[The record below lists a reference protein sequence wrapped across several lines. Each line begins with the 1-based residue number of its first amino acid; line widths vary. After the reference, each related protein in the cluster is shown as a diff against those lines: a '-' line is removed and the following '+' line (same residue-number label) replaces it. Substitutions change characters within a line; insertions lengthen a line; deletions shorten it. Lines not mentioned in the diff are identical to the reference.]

1 MARGG
6 EGMSTS
12 IDQRIVEMQF
22 DNGQFERGA
31 KQSIETLD
39 KLDKSLDLR
48 ESAKNL
54 TALSD
59 AGKNFSLDGVSSGIE
74 VVQQKFTALEIMGIT
89 ALQRI
94 TNQAITTGENLV
106 KSLSLDQIGQGFG
119 KYEQKTTSVQTIVN
133 ATGESIDSVSE
144 KLAKLNWFT
153 DETSY
158 NFTDMIANIGKFTS
172 MGIDMDTSVTAMEGI
187 ANWAAISG
195 QGVNEASRAMY
206 NLSQAIGVGAV
217 KLMDW
222 KSIENANMATKE
234 FKETAIETAKALGEL
249 NAQGKTAKGTAVTV
263 ENFSSTL
270 SEAWFTSDVL
280 LKTLNK
286 YGEYADQVYTVATEK
301 GLTCA
306 QAMEQVNGETM
317 NLGERAFKAA
327 QEAKTFT
334 DAIESVKDAVSTGW
348 ANTFE
353 IIFGNYEEAKS
364 MWTDLAND
372 LYDIFAGGAEGRNN
386 FLEEVFGANTAS
398 IDEMAWSKLFQNG
411 IGGDAFREAVTQT
424 AKAHGIAI
432 DEMIVQE
439 GDFQSTLKKGWL
451 TIDLVKET
459 LAKYNGEVV
468 TSTESVNDKLA
479 EFNDLATKVIKG
491 NYGNGAA
498 RKKALEEAGYDY
510 AQIQGMV
517 NKVLAGTKLTVE
529 DLTEEQLKAVG
540 VTDEQ
545 SKALQELAKQ
555 AEETGTPLNELM
567 TELDRPSGRELMI
580 QSVSNALQ
588 MVKQQM
594 DIVKGSWDDVFPP
607 LTANRVYKLMQ
618 RIEKLSEKLVLS
630 DDNTDKLKQTLKGL
644 FSILGIVNDTV
655 TKLTKSGLKV
665 LNALI
670 GDVNLN
676 ILDYTSNIGD
686 HIIGLREWLNANT
699 KLNEVID
706 KGTGFLVNGITKV
719 KSFAAEH
726 QILQKSIN
734 AVRNILSLAVET
746 GKKWF
751 NSFKELPTVQNGFK
765 KLSEMFQ
772 EGLKTGKELIDEFS
786 PALEEFFEK
795 LTSTDGIT
803 FDDIIQLFENL
814 KISGGQALDTLNQ
827 KWEQFTGNL
836 IGFKTNIDNAIG
848 LVKNKF
854 EEAKKAADEFL
865 GGLFS
870 TANTK
875 ISKFG
880 LTKFIGIL
888 ISGGVLK
895 TLYDLSTVFGKVGK
909 ATDSI
914 KDTAVGVLKELKNVL
929 VAYQKQLMA
938 GSLLKIAGAVAI
950 LAGSLIALTFV
961 DQDKLL
967 KSAGILGSLSLG
979 LAALATGMA
988 LLEKHGK
995 LGDPKGLSV
1004 TVLALSASILLIVK
1018 AMKDLEGFDDKTLL
1032 DRMKALG
1039 GIAIGLLVF
1048 VAGMNAVNKYIGTGS
1063 PWTALQLVALALAL
1077 KVVLSALQD
1086 LEEYKIDTLIES
1098 VKKMTLLMGSVAIAA
1113 SLAGKG
1119 SFGGAVSI
1127 LAFAFALKYFISL
1140 FKEVAELDMSNIK
1153 DNLGSFIAV
1162 FGTFGAMM
1170 LASSKVGAN
1179 ASKGGAAI
1187 LMMSASLLIILEAF
1201 RQLSELNPE
1210 DVVIGTAFVAAVS
1223 GLFDAFM
1230 YFSKFAGDNILKAGG
1245 GIAAMS
1251 ASLLLIAGSVAILT
1265 ALDQSKLGNAL
1276 ACLIIIT
1283 GLLSGMMAVSQFAK
1297 GSEKVILSL
1306 GVVVAGLAAIMFA
1319 MSTMEADELTNATNA
1334 LSKLMVC
1341 FGVLVGMSGFTGK
1354 ANVALVAVT
1363 AAVVALGYLLYVMQ
1377 DKITNTEKLLPI
1389 AESLSLLL
1397 LAMSGAIVILSII
1410 PFAGALTAAANLAA
1424 FLAIMAGAMEGV
1436 GFVLQYVDEDGA
1448 NMDRFVNFMNHLG
1461 SAIGGFI
1468 GNFGAGLT
1476 DGFGRIGENLS
1487 AFAKNSTDFIDMLD
1501 KVDSSKIDGV
1511 KNLVDVVT
1519 TLGAAQIGNAL
1530 SGLNNQN
1537 GYEWFKDALNQIS
1550 LGFDALS
1557 TNMKSVSITDVNKVT
1572 KLTDAMDTVA
1582 EFATKIP
1589 ATGGT
1594 LQEFFGSKNLDSFGQ
1609 GLSSFGGYFAA
1620 YAESVAG
1627 IDTEVVTATSAAA
1640 KTITDFASAIN
1651 NSGGFLQSF
1660 TGEKKLDNFGSE
1672 LAVFGENFSTYANN
1686 VDGITEERLAGSSAA
1701 AQTIIEFS
1709 NALNKSGGFLQ
1720 SFTGEKKLDN
1730 FGSELAV
1737 FGDNFA
1743 AYASSVDGITE
1754 EKLAASSAAADT
1766 IIQLSKAIPNSGGLA
1781 SLFSGDNN
1789 IGTFGKNLADFGA
1802 NFKTYYNNICNMD
1815 PKKLMFAIN
1824 GIKGLVG
1831 IVDLLD
1837 GKNVSKLWTMGQAM
1851 QDLFSVDDS
1860 MYNNLELLYSNMQKT
1875 GETMIDR
1882 LMLGITNKAP
1892 NVTLTAQQTITN
1904 IIGDMATQIGT
1915 DQTVVIQAFEG
1926 MLDAAIEYLNSRK
1939 EDFGKYIS
1947 SVCDEMI
1954 TAMSNRY
1961 DDFANAG
1968 SYAIAG
1974 FIKGMKDAKTDAITA
1989 ASNIAL
1995 EVYRAACNA
2004 LDVHSPSKKFA
2015 WIGMQTDKGLAEG
2028 MLKYGR
2034 VAKEAAKRTA
2044 SETVNAAQNSIYGIR
2059 GMFDGIDLTPI
2070 IRPIVDL
2077 DAVKNGVAQ
2086 LNGMTTGMNTGL
2098 RLDTAYAYVSSAAA
2112 SMDAKKANENQNGL
2126 EKVANELKAL
2136 RDNPPVT
2143 MNNKFDITNPDPEA
2157 VANKAVSK
2165 IVRQIGRDTSRG

>member
-1 MARGG
+1 
-6 EGMSTS
+6 MSTS

-22 DNGQFERGA
+22 DNNQFERGA

-59 AGKNFSLDGVSSGIE
+59 AGKNFNMDGVASGIE
-74 VVQQKFTALEIMGIT
+74 IVQQKFSALEIMGIT

-106 KSLSLDQIGQGFG
+106 KSLSLDQIGEGFG

-158 NFTDMIANIGKFTS
+158 NFTDMIGNIGKFTS
-172 MGIDMDTSVTAMEGI
+172 MGIDLNTSVTAMEGI

-195 QGVNEASRAMY
+195 QGMNEASRAMY

-249 NAQGKTAKGTAVTV
+249 NAQGETAKGTAVTV

-270 SEAWFTSDVL
+270 SDAWFTSDVL

-286 YGEYADQVYTVATEK
+286 YGEYADEVYTVATEK

-334 DAIESVKDAVSTGW
+334 DAINSVKDAVSTGW

-353 IIFGNYEEAKS
+353 IIFGNYEEAKR

-372 LYDIFAGGAEGRNN
+372 LYDIFAGGTDDRNN
-386 FLEEVFGANTAS
+386 FLEQVFSANNAS
-398 IDEMAWSKLFQNG
+398 IDENAWSKLFQNG
-411 IGGDAFREAVTQT
+411 IGGDAFKNAVSET
-424 AKAHGIAI
+424 AKAHGVAI
-432 DEMIVQE
+432 DEMIAQE
-439 GDFQSTLKKGWL
+439 GDFQATLKKGWL
-451 TIDLVKET
+451 TVDLVKET

-468 TSTESVNDKLA
+468 TSTENVNDKLA

-491 NYGNGAA
+491 SYGNGAA

-517 NKVLAGTKLTVE
+517 NKVLAGTQLTVE

-540 VTDEQ
+540 ATDEQ
-545 SKALQELAKQ
+545 AKALQELAKQ
-555 AEETGTPLNELM
+555 AEETGTPLNDLLEELN
-567 TELDRPSGRELMI
+567 RPTGRDLMI
-580 QSVSNALQ
+580 QSAANALQ

-607 LTANRVYKLMQ
+607 VTAEQVYKLMQ
-618 RIEKLSEKLVLS
+618 RIEKLSEKFVLS
-630 DDNTDKLKQTLKGL
+630 DDNADKLSRTLKGL
-644 FSILGIVNDTV
+644 FSILGIVKDGV

-686 HIIGLREWLNANT
+686 HIVGLREWLNTNT
-699 KLNEVID
+699 KLNAVID
-706 KGTGFLVNGITKV
+706 KGTSFLVNGITKV
-719 KSFAAEH
+719 KSFTAEH

-734 AVRNILSLAVET
+734 AVRNILTLAIQT

-751 NSFKELPTVQNGFK
+751 ESFKELPTVQNGFK

-786 PALEEFFEK
+786 PALEDFFEK

-803 FDDIIQLFENL
+803 FDDIVQLFENL

-836 IGFKTNIDNAIG
+836 TGFKTNIDNTIG
-848 LVKNKF
+848 LIRNKF
-854 EEAKKAADEFL
+854 EDAKKAADEFL

-875 ISKFG
+875 LSKFG

-888 ISGGVLK
+888 VSGGVLK

-914 KDTAVGVLKELKNVL
+914 KDTAVGVLREFKNVL
-929 VAYQKQLMA
+929 VAYQKQIMA
-938 GSLLKIAGAVAI
+938 GNLLKIAGAIAI
-950 LAGSLIALTFV
+950 LTGSLIALTFV
-961 DQDKLL
+961 DQNKLFTSI
-967 KSAGILGSLSLG
+967 SALSSLALGLTALIATMGILEK
-979 LAALATGMA
+979 TGRIA
-988 LLEKHGK
+988 N
-995 LGDPKGLSV
+995 PKGFGL
-1004 TVLALSASILLIVK
+1004 TVVALSASVLMIVK
-1018 AMKDLEGFDDKTLL
+1018 ALKDLEDLEGETLL
-1032 DRMKALG
+1032 KRLSVLGAISGALVAFMAG
-1039 GIAIGLLVF
+1039 LNSINKFIG
-1048 VAGMNAVNKYIGTGS
+1048 AGSIG
-1063 PWTALQLVALALAL
+1063 TALQLIATALAL
-1077 KVVLSALQD
+1077 KIVLSSLND
-1086 LEEYKIDTLIES
+1086 LEKYNIDALTNSIKKIA
-1098 VKKMTLLMGSVAIAA
+1098 LLMGTLAITA

-1119 SFGGAVSI
+1119 TTGGALSI
-1127 LAFAFALKYFISL
+1127 LALAFGLKYFISL
-1140 FKEVAELDMSNIK
+1140 FEEIAALDLTNIK
-1153 DNLGSFIAV
+1153 ENLSSFAIV
-1162 FGTFGAMM
+1162 FGTFAGLMA
-1170 LASSKVGAN
+1170 ASGKVGPN

-1230 YFSKFAGDNILKAGG
+1230 YFSKFAGDNMLKAGV

-1251 ASLLLIAGSVAILT
+1251 ASLLLVAGSVAILT

-1276 ACLIIIT
+1276 ACLTVIT
-1283 GLLSGMMAVSQFAK
+1283 GLLSGLMAVSQFAK
-1297 GSEKVILSL
+1297 GSEKVILSI
-1306 GVVVAGLAAIMFA
+1306 GVVVAGIAAVMFA
-1319 MSTMEADELTNATNA
+1319 MSLMDSEELDNATNA

-1341 FGVLVGMSGFTGK
+1341 FGIVMGMSQFAGK
-1354 ANVALVAVT
+1354 SKVGLVLII
-1363 AAVVALGYLLYVMQ
+1363 AAVAALGYLLYAMQ
-1377 DKITNTEKLLPI
+1377 DKIKNTSRLVPI

-1397 LAMSGAIVILSII
+1397 LAMSGAMAILNNI
-1410 PFAGALTAAANLAA
+1410 PFTGALNTAANLTA
-1424 FLAIMAGAMEGV
+1424 FMTVMAGAMEGI
-1436 GFVLQYVDEDGA
+1436 GFVLKYVDEDGA
-1448 NMDRFVNFMNHLG
+1448 NMDRFVNFMEDLG

-1487 AFAKNSTDFIDMLD
+1487 AFAKNATDFIDMLD

-1519 TLGAAQIGNAL
+1519 TLGTAQIGNAL
-1530 SGLNNQN
+1530 SGLYNQN

-1609 GLSSFGGYFAA
+1609 GLASFGGYFAT

-1640 KTITDFASAIN
+1640 KTITDFADAIN
-1651 NSGGFLQSF
+1651 RSGGFLQSLV
-1660 TGEKKLDNFGSE
+1660 GNQNLDTFGSQ
-1672 LAVFGENFSTYANN
+1672 LAVFGQNFAQYASY
-1686 VDGITEERLAGSSAA
+1686 VEGITEDRLAGSSAA
-1701 AQTIIEFS
+1701 ANTIIELS
-1709 NALNKSGGFLQ
+1709 N
-1720 SFTGEKKLDN
+1720 
-1730 FGSELAV
+1730 
-1737 FGDNFA
+1737 
-1743 AYASSVDGITE
+1743 
-1754 EKLAASSAAADT
+1754 
-1766 IIQLSKAIPNSGGLA
+1766 AIPNSGGLV

-1789 IGTFGKNLADFGA
+1789 IETFGKNLADFGA

-1824 GIKGLVG
+1824 GIKGLVD

-1837 GKNVSKLWTMGQAM
+1837 GKNVSQLWTMGQAM
-1851 QDLFSVDDS
+1851 QDLFSVDEG

-1968 SYAIAG
+1968 SYVIAG
-1974 FIKGMKDAKTDAITA
+1974 FVKGMKDAKTDAITA

-1995 EVYRAACNA
+1995 DAYRAACDT
-2004 LDVHSPSKKFA
+2004 LDIHSPSKKFA
-2015 WIGMQTDKGLAEG
+2015 WIGMQTDMGLAQG

-2059 GMFDGIDLTPI
+2059 GLFDGIDLTPV

>member
-59 AGKNFSLDGVSSGIE
+59 AGKNFSLDGVASGIE

-172 MGIDMDTSVTAMEGI
+172 MGIDLDTSVTAMEGI

-222 KSIENANMATKE
+222 KSVENANMATKE

-249 NAQGKTAKGTAVTV
+249 NAQGKTANGTAVTV
-263 ENFSSTL
+263 ENFASTL

-334 DAIESVKDAVSTGW
+334 DAINSVKDAVSTGW

-353 IIFGNYEEAKS
+353 IIFGNYEEAKN

-372 LYDIFAGGAEGRNN
+372 LYDIFAGGAEDRNN
-386 FLEEVFGANTAS
+386 FLEEVFAANTAS
-398 IDEMAWSKLFQNG
+398 IDG
-411 IGGDAFREAVTQT
+411 
-424 AKAHGIAI
+424 
-432 DEMIVQE
+432 
-439 GDFQSTLKKGWL
+439 
-451 TIDLVKET
+451 
-459 LAKYNGEVV
+459 
-468 TSTESVNDKLA
+468 
-479 EFNDLATKVIKG
+479 
-491 NYGNGAA
+491 
-498 RKKALEEAGYDY
+498 
-510 AQIQGMV
+510 
-517 NKVLAGTKLTVE
+517 
-529 DLTEEQLKAVG
+529 
-540 VTDEQ
+540 
-545 SKALQELAKQ
+545 
-555 AEETGTPLNELM
+555 
-567 TELDRPSGRELMI
+567 LDRPSGRELMI
-580 QSVSNALQ
+580 QSVANALQ

-607 LTANRVYKLMQ
+607 VTANQVYKFLQ

-630 DDNTDKLKQTLKGL
+630 DDNADKLKRTLKGL
-644 FSILGIVNDTV
+644 FSILGIVKDAV

-665 LNALI
+665 LNTLI
-670 GDVNLN
+670 GDMNLN

-686 HIIGLREWLNANT
+686 YIVGLREWLNTNT
-699 KLNEVID
+699 KLNAVIG
-706 KGTGFLVNGITKV
+706 KGTDFLVNGIIKNGL
-719 KSFAAEH
+719 SG
-726 QILQKSIN
+726 ILNVLNKLGDSAGNFGAIFSGVGS
-734 AVRNILSLAVET
+734 AI
-746 GKKWF
+746 G
-751 NSFKELPTVQNGFK
+751 TVIDNVWK
-765 KLSEMFQ
+765 
-772 EGLKTGKELIDEFS
+772 GLKTVFSWFTENISLKGVLGVITAILGVLTGKELYGAASGIQEFVS
-786 PALEEFFEK
+786 KIFSKTGLEEEK
-795 LTSTDGIT
+795 ANIIDKITNLFDSLHNALQSFTSGIRVTSLFAIAVAIGILAAAMNSMSNLRFPDILKSLT
-803 FDDIIQLFENL
+803 
-814 KISGGQALDTLNQ
+814 
-827 KWEQFTGNL
+827 
-836 IGFKTNIDNAIG
+836 AIG
-848 LVKNKF
+848 LMLGMLTITLDSMSKSLNKTGSKGLIKAGVSLLLVA
-854 EEAKKAADEFL
+854 EAINILAKAMGNIGELSINDIGKGL
-865 GGLFS
+865 IGIGGGLIELC
-870 TANTK
+870 AALKVLNGTK
-875 ISKFG
+875 ISFR
-880 LTKFIGIL
+880 T
-888 ISGGVLK
+888 S
-895 TLYDLSTVFGKVGK
+895 LSML
-909 ATDSI
+909 ALAESC
-914 KDTAVGVLKELKNVL
+914 N
-929 VAYQKQLMA
+929 
-938 GSLLKIAGAVAI
+938 I
-950 LAGSLIALTFV
+950 LANAL
-961 DQDKLL
+961 DKFSNMQWDEI
-967 KSAGILGSLSLG
+967 KRG
-979 LAALATGMA
+979 LVGMGGA
-988 LLEKHGK
+988 LLE
-995 LGDPKGLSV
+995 V
-1004 TVLALSASILLIVK
+1004 
-1018 AMKDLEGFDDKTLL
+1018 
-1032 DRMKALG
+1032 G
-1039 GIAIGLLVF
+1039 GI
-1048 VAGMNAVNKYIGTGS
+1048 
-1063 PWTALQLVALALAL
+1063 
-1077 KVVLSALQD
+1077 
-1086 LEEYKIDTLIES
+1086 
-1098 VKKMTLLMGSVAIAA
+1098 
-1113 SLAGKG
+1113 
-1119 SFGGAVSI
+1119 
-1127 LAFAFALKYFISL
+1127 
-1140 FKEVAELDMSNIK
+1140 
-1153 DNLGSFIAV
+1153 
-1162 FGTFGAMM
+1162 
-1170 LASSKVGAN
+1170 
-1179 ASKGGAAI
+1179 
-1187 LMMSASLLIILEAF
+1187 
-1201 RQLSELNPE
+1201 
-1210 DVVIGTAFVAAVS
+1210 S
-1223 GLFDAFM
+1223 G
-1230 YFSKFAGDNILKAGG
+1230 
-1245 GIAAMS
+1245 
-1251 ASLLLIAGSVAILT
+1251 
-1265 ALDQSKLGNAL
+1265 
-1276 ACLIIIT
+1276 
-1283 GLLSGMMAVSQFAK
+1283 
-1297 GSEKVILSL
+1297 
-1306 GVVVAGLAAIMFA
+1306 
-1319 MSTMEADELTNATNA
+1319 
-1334 LSKLMVC
+1334 
-1341 FGVLVGMSGFTGK
+1341 
-1354 ANVALVAVT
+1354 
-1363 AAVVALGYLLYVMQ
+1363 ALGYLA
-1377 DKITNTEKLLPI
+1377 NFAGLLG
-1389 AESLSLLL
+1389 SGSLLL
-1397 LAMSGAIVILSII
+1397 AIQGLNDLADAFYKFGTMSWDEISRGLDSMG
-1410 PFAGALTAAANLAA
+1410 GALSEVSLGALANTFSIFGASAIQKMAVPLGELADSVKKWENVT
-1424 FLAIMAGAMEGV
+1424 LP
-1436 GFVLQYVDEDGA
+1436 DG
-1448 NMDRFVNFMNHLG
+1448 MNLKLG
-1461 SAIGGFI
+1461 SLANGVNSFMFSGMGGEAIGVVAPG
-1468 GNFGAGLT
+1468 
-1476 DGFGRIGENLS
+1476 IGELADSVKKWKDVSVPQEIGTKLGSLANGV
-1487 AFAKNSTDFIDMLD
+1487 NSFMF
-1501 KVDSSKIDGV
+1501 
-1511 KNLVDVVT
+1511 
-1519 TLGAAQIGNAL
+1519 
-1530 SGLNNQN
+1530 SGL
-1537 GYEWFKDALNQIS
+1537 G
-1550 LGFDALS
+1550 
-1557 TNMKSVSITDVNKVT
+1557 
-1572 KLTDAMDTVA
+1572 
-1582 EFATKIP
+1582 
-1589 ATGGT
+1589 
-1594 LQEFFGSKNLDSFGQ
+1594 
-1609 GLSSFGGYFAA
+1609 
-1620 YAESVAG
+1620 
-1627 IDTEVVTATSAAA
+1627 
-1640 KTITDFASAIN
+1640 ASAIN
-1651 NSGGFLQSF
+1651 VMASSVGVLADSIKKWEDVTVPDNMGTKLTSFASGVNSF
-1660 TGEKKLDNFGSE
+1660 TFSGLGSSAINTVAESIGVLADSVQKWSGVNVPSDIGEQLGNLSNGINSFSFSFLGAWSIETLNESFGG
-1672 LAVFGENFSTYANN
+1672 LAECVKQWNGVSIPEGLGADLTDLANGIKSFDDTDSFATNLKTFGENFKKYYDSIS
-1686 VDGITEERLAGSSAA
+1686 V
-1701 AQTIIEFS
+1701 IEP
-1709 NALNKSGGFLQ
+1709 
-1720 SFTGEKKLDN
+1720 
-1730 FGSELAV
+1730 
-1737 FGDNFA
+1737 
-1743 AYASSVDGITE
+1743 
-1754 EKLAASSAAADT
+1754 EKLMNAT
-1766 IIQLSKAIPNSGGLA
+1766 NGL
-1781 SLFSGDNN
+1781 
-1789 IGTFGKNLADFGA
+1789 K
-1802 NFKTYYNNICNMD
+1802 
-1815 PKKLMFAIN
+1815 
-1824 GIKGLVG
+1824 G
-1831 IVDLLD
+1831 IVDVVDLLE
-1837 GKNVSKLWTMGQAM
+1837 GKDPGKLWTMGQAM

-1892 NVTLTAQQTITN
+1892 NVILTAQQTITN

-1974 FIKGMKDAKTDAITA
+1974 FVKGMKDAKMDAITA

-1995 EVYRAACNA
+1995 EAYRAACDT

>member
-59 AGKNFSLDGVSSGIE
+59 AGKNFSLDGVANGIE

-172 MGIDMDTSVTAMEGI
+172 MGIDLDTSVTAMEGI

-222 KSIENANMATKE
+222 KSVENANMATKE

-249 NAQGKTAKGTAVTV
+249 NAQGKTANGTAVTV
-263 ENFSSTL
+263 ENFASTL

-286 YGEYADQVYTVATEK
+286 YGEYADQVYTIATEK

-334 DAIESVKDAVSTGW
+334 DAINSVKDAVSTGW

-353 IIFGNYEEAKS
+353 IIFGNYEEAKN

-372 LYDIFAGGAEGRNN
+372 LYDIFAGGAEDRNN
-386 FLEEVFGANTAS
+386 FLEEVFAANTAS
-398 IDEMAWSKLFQNG
+398 IDETAWSKLFQNG

-424 AKAHGIAI
+424 AKAHGVAI
-432 DEMIVQE
+432 DEMIAQE
-439 GDFQSTLKKGWL
+439 GDFQATLKKGWL
-451 TIDLVKET
+451 TVDLVKET

-567 TELDRPSGRELMI
+567 AELDRPSGRELMI
-580 QSVSNALQ
+580 QSAANALQ

-594 DIVKGSWDDVFPP
+594 EIVKGSWDDVFPP
-607 LTANRVYKLMQ
+607 LTANQVYKLMQ

-630 DDNTDKLKQTLKGL
+630 DDNADKLKRTLKGL
-644 FSILGIVNDTV
+644 FSVLGIVKDAVN
-655 TKLTKSGLKV
+655 KLTKSGLKV

-676 ILDYTSNIGD
+676 ILDYTSNIGN
-686 HIIGLREWLNANT
+686 HIVGLREWLNTNT
-699 KLNEVID
+699 KLNAVID

-726 QILQKSIN
+726 QVLQKSIN
-734 AVRNILSLAVET
+734 AVRNILRLAVET

-751 NSFKELPTVQNGFK
+751 NGFKELPTVQNGFK
-765 KLSEMFQ
+765 KLSEIFQ
-772 EGLKTGKELIDEFS
+772 EGLKTGKKLIDEFA

-836 IGFKTNIDNAIG
+836 TGFKTNIDNTIG

-880 LTKFIGIL
+880 LTNFIGIL
-888 ISGGVLK
+888 VSGGVLK
-895 TLYDLSTVFGKVGK
+895 TLYDLSIVFGKVGK
-909 ATDSI
+909 ATDSV
-914 KDTAVGVLKELKNVL
+914 KDTAVVVLREFKNVL
-929 VAYQKQLMA
+929 VAYQKQIMA
-938 GSLLKIAGAVAI
+938 GNLLKIAGAIAI

-961 DQDKLL
+961 DQNKLL
-967 KSAGILGSLSLG
+967 TSVSALSSLALGLTALIATMGILEK
-979 LAALATGMA
+979 TGRIA
-988 LLEKHGK
+988 N
-995 LGDPKGLSV
+995 PKGFGL
-1004 TVLALSASILLIVK
+1004 TVVALSASVLMIVK
-1018 AMKDLEGFDDKTLL
+1018 ALKDLEDLEGENLL
-1032 DRMKALG
+1032 KRISVLGAISGALVAFMAG
-1039 GIAIGLLVF
+1039 LNSINKFIG
-1048 VAGMNAVNKYIGTGS
+1048 AGSTG
-1063 PWTALQLVALALAL
+1063 TALQLIATALAL
-1077 KVVLSALQD
+1077 KIVLSSLNGLEKYNIDD
-1086 LEEYKIDTLIES
+1086 LTNSIKKIA
-1098 VKKMTLLMGSVAIAA
+1098 LLMGTLAITA

-1119 SFGGAVSI
+1119 SVGGALSI
-1127 LAFAFALKYFISL
+1127 LALSFGLKYFISL
-1140 FKEVAELDMSNIK
+1140 FEEIAALDLTSIKE
-1153 DNLGSFIAV
+1153 NLSSFVIV
-1162 FGTFGAMM
+1162 FGTFAGLMA
-1170 LASSKVGAN
+1170 ASGKVGPN

-1187 LMMSASLLIILEAF
+1187 LMMSASLLVILEAF

-1230 YFSKFAGDNILKAGG
+1230 YFSKFAGDNMLKAGG

-1251 ASLLLIAGSVAILT
+1251 ASLLLVAGSVAILT

-1276 ACLIIIT
+1276 ACLTVIT

-1297 GSEKVILSL
+1297 GSEKVILSI
-1306 GVVVAGLAAIMFA
+1306 GVVVAGIAAVMFA
-1319 MSTMEADELTNATNA
+1319 MSLMDSEELDNATNA

-1341 FGVLVGMSGFTGK
+1341 LGIVMGMSQFAGK
-1354 ANVALVAVT
+1354 SKAGLVLIT
-1363 AAVVALGYLLYVMQ
+1363 AAVAALGYLLYVMQ
-1377 DKITNTEKLLPI
+1377 DKIKNTSRLLPI

-1397 LAMSGAIVILSII
+1397 LAMSGAMVILNNI
-1410 PFAGALTAAANLAA
+1410 PFTGALNAAANMTA
-1424 FLAIMAGAMEGV
+1424 FMTVMAGAMEGI

-1448 NMDRFVNFMNHLG
+1448 NMDRFVNFMDHLG

-1468 GNFGAGLT
+1468 GNFSAGLT

-1487 AFAKNSTDFIDMLD
+1487 AFAKNSADFIDMLD

-1511 KNLVDVVT
+1511 KNLVDLVT

-1589 ATGGT
+1589 ATGGM

-1609 GLSSFGGYFAA
+1609 GLACFGGYFAT

-1627 IDTEVVTATSAAA
+1627 IDTEAVTATSAAA
-1640 KTITDFASAIN
+1640 KTITDFADAIN
-1651 NSGGFLQSF
+1651 RSGGFLQSLV
-1660 TGEKKLDNFGSE
+1660 GNQNLDTFGSQ
-1672 LAVFGENFSTYANN
+1672 LAVFGENFAQYASYIE
-1686 VDGITEERLAGSSAA
+1686 GITEDRLAGSSAA
-1701 AQTIIEFS
+1701 ANTIIELS
-1709 NALNKSGGFLQ
+1709 N
-1720 SFTGEKKLDN
+1720 
-1730 FGSELAV
+1730 
-1737 FGDNFA
+1737 
-1743 AYASSVDGITE
+1743 
-1754 EKLAASSAAADT
+1754 
-1766 IIQLSKAIPNSGGLA
+1766 AIPNSGGLV

-1789 IGTFGKNLADFGA
+1789 IGTFGKDLADFGA

-1815 PKKLMFAIN
+1815 PKKLMFATN
-1824 GIKGLVG
+1824 GIKGLVD

-1837 GKNVSKLWTMGQAM
+1837 GKNVSQLWTMGQAM

-1892 NVTLTAQQTITN
+1892 NVALTAQQTITN
-1904 IIGDMATQIGT
+1904 IIGDMATQIDT
-1915 DQTVVIQAFEG
+1915 DQTVVIQAFER
-1926 MLDAAIEYLNSRK
+1926 MLDAVIEYLNSCK
-1939 EDFGKYIS
+1939 EDFGKYIN
-1947 SVCDEMI
+1947 SVCDDMI
-1954 TAMSNRY
+1954 AAMSDRY
-1961 DDFANAG
+1961 VDFRDAG

-1989 ASNIAL
+1989 ASNIVL
-1995 EVYRAACNA
+1995 EAYRAACNA

-2126 EKVANELKAL
+2126 EKVVNELKAL

>member
-59 AGKNFSLDGVSSGIE
+59 AGKNFSLDGVASGIE

-334 DAIESVKDAVSTGW
+334 DAINSVKDAVSTGW

-372 LYDIFAGGAEGRNN
+372 LYDIFAGGAEDRNN
-386 FLEEVFGANTAS
+386 FLEEVFAANTAS
-398 IDEMAWSKLFQNG
+398 IDETAWSKLFQNG

-424 AKAHGIAI
+424 AKAHGVAI
-432 DEMIVQE
+432 DEMIAQE

-451 TIDLVKET
+451 TVDLVKET

-567 TELDRPSGRELMI
+567 AELDRPSGRELMI
-580 QSVSNALQ
+580 QSAANALQ

-607 LTANRVYKLMQ
+607 VTADQVYELMR

-630 DDNTDKLKQTLKGL
+630 DDDADKLKRTLKGL
-644 FSILGIVNDTV
+644 FSVLGIVKDAV

-686 HIIGLREWLNANT
+686 HIVGLREWLNTNT
-699 KLNEVID
+699 KLNAVID

-726 QILQKSIN
+726 QVLQKSIN

-836 IGFKTNIDNAIG
+836 TGFKTNIDNAIG

-854 EEAKKAADEFL
+854 EDAKKAADEFL

-888 ISGGVLK
+888 VSGGVLK
-895 TLYDLSTVFGKVGK
+895 TLYDLSIVFGKVGK
-909 ATDSI
+909 ATDSV
-914 KDTAVGVLKELKNVL
+914 KDTAVVVLREFKNVL
-929 VAYQKQLMA
+929 VAYQKQIMA
-938 GSLLKIAGAVAI
+938 GNLLKIAGAIAI

-961 DQDKLL
+961 DQNKLL
-967 KSAGILGSLSLG
+967 TSVSALSSLALGLTALIATMGILEK
-979 LAALATGMA
+979 TGRIA
-988 LLEKHGK
+988 N
-995 LGDPKGLSV
+995 PKGFGL
-1004 TVLALSASILLIVK
+1004 TVVALSASVLMIVK
-1018 AMKDLEGFDDKTLL
+1018 ALKDLEGLEGETLL
-1032 DRMKALG
+1032 KRLSVLGAISGALVAFMAG
-1039 GIAIGLLVF
+1039 LNSINKFIG
-1048 VAGMNAVNKYIGTGS
+1048 AGSTG
-1063 PWTALQLVALALAL
+1063 TALQLIATALAL
-1077 KVVLSALQD
+1077 KIVLSSLNGLEKYNIDD
-1086 LEEYKIDTLIES
+1086 LTNSIKKIA
-1098 VKKMTLLMGSVAIAA
+1098 LLMGTLAITA

-1119 SFGGAVSI
+1119 SVGGALSI
-1127 LAFAFALKYFISL
+1127 LALSFGLKYFISL
-1140 FKEVAELDMSNIK
+1140 FEEIAALDLTNIK
-1153 DNLGSFIAV
+1153 ENLSSFVIV
-1162 FGTFGAMM
+1162 FGTFAGLMA
-1170 LASSKVGAN
+1170 ASGKVGPN

-1230 YFSKFAGDNILKAGG
+1230 YFSKFAGDNMLKAGG

-1276 ACLIIIT
+1276 ACLTVIT

-1297 GSEKVILSL
+1297 GSEKVILSI
-1306 GVVVAGLAAIMFA
+1306 GVVVAGIAAVMFA
-1319 MSTMEADELTNATNA
+1319 MSLMDSEELDNATNA

-1341 FGVLVGMSGFTGK
+1341 LGIVMGMSQFAGK
-1354 ANVALVAVT
+1354 SKAGLVLIT
-1363 AAVVALGYLLYVMQ
+1363 AAVAALGYLLYVMQ
-1377 DKITNTEKLLPI
+1377 DKIKNTSRLLPI
-1389 AESLSLLL
+1389 AEGLSLLL
-1397 LAMSGAIVILSII
+1397 LAMSGAMVILNNI
-1410 PFAGALTAAANLAA
+1410 PFTGALNAAANLTA
-1424 FLAIMAGAMEGV
+1424 FMTVMAGAMEGI

-1448 NMDRFVNFMNHLG
+1448 NMDRFVIFMDHLG

-1487 AFAKNSTDFIDMLD
+1487 AFAKNSMDFIDMLD

-1511 KNLVDVVT
+1511 KNLIDVVT

-1589 ATGGT
+1589 ATGGM

-1609 GLSSFGGYFAA
+1609 GLASFGGYFAT

-1640 KTITDFASAIN
+1640 KTITDFADAIN
-1651 NSGGFLQSF
+1651 RSGGFLQSLV
-1660 TGEKKLDNFGSE
+1660 GNQNLDTFGSQ
-1672 LAVFGENFSTYANN
+1672 LAIFGKNFAQYASYIE
-1686 VDGITEERLAGSSAA
+1686 GITEDRLAGSSAA
-1701 AQTIIEFS
+1701 ANTIIELS
-1709 NALNKSGGFLQ
+1709 N
-1720 SFTGEKKLDN
+1720 
-1730 FGSELAV
+1730 
-1737 FGDNFA
+1737 
-1743 AYASSVDGITE
+1743 
-1754 EKLAASSAAADT
+1754 
-1766 IIQLSKAIPNSGGLA
+1766 AIPNSGGLVT
-1781 SLFSGDNN
+1781 LFSGDNN

-1802 NFKTYYNNICNMD
+1802 NFKIYYDNICNMD

-1837 GKNVSKLWTMGQAM
+1837 GKNVSQLWTMGKTK
-1851 QDLFSVDDS
+1851 QDLFSVNDS

-1882 LMLGITNKAP
+1882 LMQGITNKAP
-1892 NVTLTAQQTITN
+1892 NVTLIAQQTITN
-1904 IIGDMATQIGT
+1904 IIGDMATRIGT
-1915 DQTVVIQAFEG
+1915 DQTVVIQAFER
-1926 MLDAAIEYLNSRK
+1926 MLNAAIEYLNSRK

-1968 SYAIAG
+1968 SYVIAG
-1974 FIKGMKDAKTDAITA
+1974 FVKGMKDAKMDAITA

-1995 EVYRAACNA
+1995 EAYRASCNA

-2059 GMFDGIDLTPI
+2059 GMFDRIDLTPI

>member
-1 MARGG
+1 
-6 EGMSTS
+6 MSTS

-22 DNGQFERGA
+22 DNNQFERGA

-59 AGKNFSLDGVSSGIE
+59 AGKNFNMDGVASGIE
-74 VVQQKFTALEIMGIT
+74 IVQQKFSALEIMGIT

-106 KSLSLDQIGQGFG
+106 KSLSLDQIGEGFG

-158 NFTDMIANIGKFTS
+158 NFTDMIGNIGKFTS
-172 MGIDMDTSVTAMEGI
+172 MGIDLNTSVTAMEGI

-249 NAQGKTAKGTAVTV
+249 NAQGETAKGTAVTV

-270 SEAWFTSDVL
+270 SDAWFTSDVL

-286 YGEYADQVYTVATEK
+286 YGEYADEVYTVATEK

-334 DAIESVKDAVSTGW
+334 DAINSVKDAVSTGW

-353 IIFGNYEEAKS
+353 IIFGNYEEAKR

-372 LYDIFAGGAEGRNN
+372 LYDIFAGGTDDRNN
-386 FLEEVFGANTAS
+386 FLEQVFGANNAS
-398 IDEMAWSKLFQNG
+398 IDETAWSKLFQNG
-411 IGGDAFREAVTQT
+411 IGGDAFKNAVSET
-424 AKAHGIAI
+424 AKAHGVAI
-432 DEMIVQE
+432 DEMITQE
-439 GDFQSTLKKGWL
+439 GDFQATLKKGWL
-451 TIDLVKET
+451 TVDLVKET

-468 TSTESVNDKLA
+468 TSTENVNDKLA

-491 NYGNGAA
+491 SYGNGAA

-517 NKVLAGTKLTVE
+517 NKVLAGTQLTVE

-540 VTDEQ
+540 ATDEQ
-545 SKALQELAKQ
+545 TKALQELAKQ
-555 AEETGTPLNELM
+555 AEETGTPLNDLLEELN
-567 TELDRPSGRELMI
+567 RPTGRDLMI
-580 QSVSNALQ
+580 QSAANALQ

-607 LTANRVYKLMQ
+607 VTAEQFYKLMQ

-630 DDNTDKLKQTLKGL
+630 DDNADKLKRTLKGL
-644 FSILGIVNDTV
+644 FSVLGIVKDAV

-686 HIIGLREWLNANT
+686 HIVGLREWLNTNT
-699 KLNEVID
+699 KLNAVID
-706 KGTGFLVNGITKV
+706 KGTSFLVNGITKV
-719 KSFAAEH
+719 KSFGAEH

-734 AVRNILSLAVET
+734 AVRNILTLAIQT

-751 NSFKELPTVQNGFK
+751 ESFKELPTVQNGFK

-786 PALEEFFEK
+786 PVLEDFFEK

-803 FDDIIQLFENL
+803 FDDIVQLFENL
-814 KISGGQALDTLNQ
+814 KISGGQAFDTLNQ

-836 IGFKTNIDNAIG
+836 TGFKTNIDNTIG
-848 LVKNKF
+848 LVRNKF
-854 EEAKKAADEFL
+854 EDAKKAADEFL

-888 ISGGVLK
+888 VSGGVLK

-950 LAGSLIALTFV
+950 LAGSLIALTLV
-961 DQDKLL
+961 ADQDKLL

-979 LAALATGMA
+979 LAALATSMA

-1039 GIAIGLLVF
+1039 GIAVGLLVF

-1086 LEEYKIDTLIES
+1086 LEEYKINTLIES

-1119 SFGGAVSI
+1119 SFGGAASI
-1127 LAFAFALKYFISL
+1127 FAFAFALKYFISL
-1140 FKEVAELDMSNIK
+1140 FKEVAELDMSNIQ
-1153 DNLGSFIAV
+1153 DNLGSFITV

-1170 LASSKVGAN
+1170 LASSKVGEN

-1230 YFSKFAGDNILKAGG
+1230 YFSKFAGDNVLKAGG
-1245 GIAAMS
+1245 SIAAMS
-1251 ASLLLIAGSVAILT
+1251 ASLLLIAGSLAILT
-1265 ALDQSKLGNAL
+1265 KLNQRKLGSAIG
-1276 ACLIIIT
+1276 CLIVIT
-1283 GLLSGMMAVSQFAK
+1283 ILLSGMMAVSQLAK

-1319 MSTMEADELTNATNA
+1319 MSMMEADELNNVTNA

-1341 FGVLVGMSGFTGK
+1341 FGVLVGMSGFTEK

-1377 DKITNTEKLLPI
+1377 EKITNTEKLLPI

-1397 LAMSGAIVILSII
+1397 LAMSGAIVILSNI
-1410 PFAGALTAAANLAA
+1410 PYTGAINAAADLAA
-1424 FLAIMAGAMEGV
+1424 FLAMMAGAMEGI

-1448 NMDRFVNFMNHLG
+1448 NMDRFVNFMDHLG

-1468 GNFGAGLT
+1468 GNFSAGLT

-1487 AFAKNSTDFIDMLD
+1487 AFAKNSADFIDMLD

-1511 KNLVDVVT
+1511 KNLVDLVT

-1589 ATGGT
+1589 ATGGM

-1609 GLSSFGGYFAA
+1609 GLASFGGYFAT

-1651 NSGGFLQSF
+1651 GSGGFLQSF

-1672 LAVFGENFSTYANN
+1672 LAVFGENFAIYANN

-1709 NALNKSGGFLQ
+1709 NALNNSGGFLQ
-1720 SFTGEKKLDN
+1720 AFTGDKKLDS

-1737 FGDNFA
+1737 FGENFA

-1789 IGTFGKNLADFGA
+1789 IGTFGENLADFGA

-1824 GIKGLVG
+1824 GIKGLVD

-1837 GKNVSKLWTMGQAM
+1837 GKNVSQLWTMGQAM

-1926 MLDAAIEYLNSRK
+1926 MLNAAIEYLDSCK

-1954 TAMSNRY
+1954 TAMSDRY

-1968 SYAIAG
+1968 SYVIAG
-1974 FIKGMKDAKTDAITA
+1974 FVKGMKDAKTDAITA

-1995 EVYRAACNA
+1995 DAYRAACDT

-2015 WIGMQTDKGLAEG
+2015 WIGMQTDMGLAQG

-2044 SETVNAAQNSIYGIR
+2044 SETVNAVQNSIYGIR

-2077 DAVKNGVAQ
+2077 DAVKNGIAQ

-2136 RDNPPVT
+2136 LDNPPVT

>member
-1 MARGG
+1 
-6 EGMSTS
+6 MSTS

-22 DNGQFERGA
+22 DNNQFERGA

-59 AGKNFSLDGVSSGIE
+59 AGKNFNMDGVASGIE
-74 VVQQKFTALEIMGIT
+74 IVQQQFSALEIMGIT

-158 NFTDMIANIGKFTS
+158 NFTDMIGNIGKFTS
-172 MGIDMDTSVTAMEGI
+172 MGIDLNTSVTAMEGI

-249 NAQGKTAKGTAVTV
+249 NAQGETAKGTAVTV

-270 SEAWFTSDVL
+270 SDAWFTSDVL

-286 YGEYADQVYTVATEK
+286 YGEYADEVYTVATEK

-334 DAIESVKDAVSTGW
+334 DAINSVKDAVSTGW

-353 IIFGNYEEAKS
+353 IIFGNYEEAKK

-372 LYDIFAGGAEGRNN
+372 LYDIFAGGTDDRNN
-386 FLEEVFGANTAS
+386 FLEQVFGANNAS
-398 IDEMAWSKLFQNG
+398 IDENAWSKLFQNG
-411 IGGDAFREAVTQT
+411 IGGDAFKNAVSET
-424 AKAHGIAI
+424 AKAHGVAI
-432 DEMIVQE
+432 DEMIAQE
-439 GDFQSTLKKGWL
+439 GDFQATLKKGWL
-451 TIDLVKET
+451 TVDLVKET

-468 TSTESVNDKLA
+468 TSTENVNDKLA

-491 NYGNGAA
+491 SYGNGAA

-517 NKVLAGTKLTVE
+517 NKVLAGTQLTVE
-529 DLTEEQLKAVG
+529 DLTEEQLKVVG
-540 VTDEQ
+540 ATDEQ
-545 SKALQELAKQ
+545 TKALQELAKQ
-555 AEETGTPLNELM
+555 AEETGTPLNDLLEELN
-567 TELDRPSGRELMI
+567 RPTGRDLMI
-580 QSVSNALQ
+580 QSAANALQ

-607 LTANRVYKLMQ
+607 VTAEQVYKLMQ

-630 DDNTDKLKQTLKGL
+630 DDNADKLKRTLKGL
-644 FSILGIVNDTV
+644 FSVFGIVKDAV

-686 HIIGLREWLNANT
+686 HIVGLREWLNTNT

-706 KGTGFLVNGITKV
+706 KGTSFLVNGITKV
-719 KSFAAEH
+719 KSFTAEH

-734 AVRNILSLAVET
+734 AVRNILTLAIQT

-751 NSFKELPTVQNGFK
+751 ESFKELPTVQNGFK

-786 PALEEFFEK
+786 PALEDFFEK

-803 FDDIIQLFENL
+803 FDDIVQLFENL

-836 IGFKTNIDNAIG
+836 TGFKTNIDNTIG
-848 LVKNKF
+848 LVRNKF
-854 EEAKKAADEFL
+854 EDAKKAADEFL

-888 ISGGVLK
+888 VSGGVLK
-895 TLYDLSTVFGKVGK
+895 TLYDLSIVFSKVGK
-909 ATDSI
+909 ATDSV
-914 KDTAVGVLKELKNVL
+914 KDTAVGVLREFKNVL
-929 VAYQKQLMA
+929 VAYQKQIMA
-938 GSLLKIAGAVAI
+938 GNLLKIAGAIAI
-950 LAGSLIALTFV
+950 LTGSLIALTFV
-961 DQDKLL
+961 DQNKLFTSI
-967 KSAGILGSLSLG
+967 SALSSLALGLTALIATMGILEK
-979 LAALATGMA
+979 TGRIA
-988 LLEKHGK
+988 N
-995 LGDPKGLSV
+995 PKGFGL
-1004 TVLALSASILLIVK
+1004 TVIALSASVLMIVK
-1018 AMKDLEGFDDKTLL
+1018 ALKDLEDLEGETLL
-1032 DRMKALG
+1032 KRLSVLGAISGALV
-1039 GIAIGLLVF
+1039 AFMAGLNSINKF
-1048 VAGMNAVNKYIGTGS
+1048 IDAGSYG
-1063 PWTALQLVALALAL
+1063 TALQLIATALAL
-1077 KVVLSALQD
+1077 KIVLSSLND
-1086 LEEYKIDTLIES
+1086 LEKYNIDALTNSIKKIA
-1098 VKKMTLLMGSVAIAA
+1098 LLMGTLAITA

-1119 SFGGAVSI
+1119 SIGGALSI
-1127 LAFAFALKYFISL
+1127 LALAFGLKYFISL
-1140 FKEVAELDMSNIK
+1140 FEEIAALDLSSIKE
-1153 DNLGSFIAV
+1153 NLSSFVIV
-1162 FGTFGAMM
+1162 FGTFAGLMA
-1170 LASSKVGAN
+1170 ASGKVGPN

-1276 ACLIIIT
+1276 ACLVIIT

-1297 GSEKVILSL
+1297 GSEKVILSI
-1306 GVVVAGLAAIMFA
+1306 GVVVAGIAAVMFA
-1319 MSTMEADELTNATNA
+1319 MSLMDSEELDNATNA

-1341 FGVLVGMSGFTGK
+1341 LGIVMGMSQFAGK
-1354 ANVALVAVT
+1354 SKAGLVLIT
-1363 AAVVALGYLLYVMQ
+1363 AAVAALGYLLYVMQ
-1377 DKITNTEKLLPI
+1377 DKIKNTSRLLPI

-1397 LAMSGAIVILSII
+1397 LAMSGAMVILNNI
-1410 PFAGALTAAANLAA
+1410 PFTGALNAAANLTA
-1424 FLAIMAGAMEGV
+1424 FMTVMAGAMEGI

-1448 NMDRFVNFMNHLG
+1448 NMDRFVNFMDHLG

-1468 GNFGAGLT
+1468 GNFSAGLT

-1487 AFAKNSTDFIDMLD
+1487 AFAKNSADFIDMLD

-1511 KNLVDVVT
+1511 KNLVDLVT

-1589 ATGGT
+1589 ATGGM

-1609 GLSSFGGYFAA
+1609 GLASFGGYFAT

-1640 KTITDFASAIN
+1640 KTITDFADAIN
-1651 NSGGFLQSF
+1651 RSGGFLQSLV
-1660 TGEKKLDNFGSE
+1660 GNQNLDTFGSQ
-1672 LAVFGENFSTYANN
+1672 LAVFGENFAQYASYIE
-1686 VDGITEERLAGSSAA
+1686 GITEDRLAGSSAA
-1701 AQTIIEFS
+1701 ANTIIELS
-1709 NALNKSGGFLQ
+1709 N
-1720 SFTGEKKLDN
+1720 
-1730 FGSELAV
+1730 
-1737 FGDNFA
+1737 
-1743 AYASSVDGITE
+1743 
-1754 EKLAASSAAADT
+1754 
-1766 IIQLSKAIPNSGGLA
+1766 AIPNSGGLV

-1802 NFKTYYNNICNMD
+1802 NFKTYYNNICNME

-1837 GKNVSKLWTMGQAM
+1837 GKNVSQLWTMGQAM
-1851 QDLFSVDDS
+1851 QDLFSVDEG

-1892 NVTLTAQQTITN
+1892 NVKLTAQQTITN

-1926 MLDAAIEYLNSRK
+1926 MLNAAIEYLNSRK

-1954 TAMSNRY
+1954 AAMSDRY

-1968 SYAIAG
+1968 SYVIAG
-1974 FIKGMKDAKTDAITA
+1974 FVKGMKDAKMDAITA

-1995 EVYRAACNA
+1995 EAYSAACDT
-2004 LDVHSPSKKFA
+2004 LDVHSHSKKFA
-2015 WIGMQTDKGLAEG
+2015 WIGMQTDMGLAQG

-2059 GMFDGIDLTPI
+2059 GMFDGIDLTPV

-2126 EKVANELKAL
+2126 EKVVNELKAL

>member
-59 AGKNFSLDGVSSGIE
+59 AGKNFSLDGVASGIE

-172 MGIDMDTSVTAMEGI
+172 MGIDLDTSVTAMEGI

-222 KSIENANMATKE
+222 KSVENANMATKE

-263 ENFSSTL
+263 ENFASTL

-372 LYDIFAGGAEGRNN
+372 LYDIFAGGAEDRNN
-386 FLEEVFGANTAS
+386 FLEEVFAANTAS
-398 IDEMAWSKLFQNG
+398 IDG
-411 IGGDAFREAVTQT
+411 
-424 AKAHGIAI
+424 
-432 DEMIVQE
+432 
-439 GDFQSTLKKGWL
+439 
-451 TIDLVKET
+451 
-459 LAKYNGEVV
+459 
-468 TSTESVNDKLA
+468 
-479 EFNDLATKVIKG
+479 
-491 NYGNGAA
+491 
-498 RKKALEEAGYDY
+498 
-510 AQIQGMV
+510 
-517 NKVLAGTKLTVE
+517 
-529 DLTEEQLKAVG
+529 
-540 VTDEQ
+540 
-545 SKALQELAKQ
+545 
-555 AEETGTPLNELM
+555 
-567 TELDRPSGRELMI
+567 LDRPSGRELMI
-580 QSVSNALQ
+580 QSVANALQ

-607 LTANRVYKLMQ
+607 LTANQVYKLMR

-630 DDNTDKLKQTLKGL
+630 DDNADKLKRTLKGL
-644 FSILGIVNDTV
+644 FSILGIVKDAV

-686 HIIGLREWLNANT
+686 HIVGLREWLNTNT
-699 KLNEVID
+699 KLNAVID
-706 KGTGFLVNGITKV
+706 KGTGFLVNGIAKV

-726 QILQKSIN
+726 QVLQKSIN

-795 LTSTDGIT
+795 LTNTDGIT

-827 KWEQFTGNL
+827 KREQFTGNL
-836 IGFKTNIDNAIG
+836 IGFKTNIDNTIG

-865 GGLFS
+865 GGLFR
-870 TANTK
+870 TTNTK
-875 ISKFG
+875 NSKFG

-1039 GIAIGLLVF
+1039 GIAAVLLVF

-1140 FKEVAELDMSNIK
+1140 FKEVAELDISNIQ
-1153 DNLGSFIAV
+1153 DNLGSFITV

-1210 DVVIGTAFVAAVS
+1210 DVAIGTAFVAVVS

-1230 YFSKFAGDNILKAGG
+1230 FFSKFAGDNVLKASGS
-1245 GIAAMS
+1245 IAAMS
-1251 ASLLLIAGSVAILT
+1251 ASLLLIAGTVAILT

-1276 ACLIIIT
+1276 ACLTIIT
-1283 GLLSGMMAVSQFAK
+1283 SLLSGMMAVSQFAK

-1319 MSTMEADELTNATNA
+1319 MSMMEADELTNATNS

-1377 DKITNTEKLLPI
+1377 EKITNTEKLLPI

-1397 LAMSGAIVILSII
+1397 LAMSGAIVILSNI
-1410 PFAGALTAAANLAA
+1410 PFSGAVNAAADLAA
-1424 FLAIMAGAMEGV
+1424 FLAIMAGAMESI

-1487 AFAKNSTDFIDMLD
+1487 TFAKNSTDFIDMLD

-1609 GLSSFGGYFAA
+1609 GLSSFGGYFAS

-1627 IDTEVVTATSAAA
+1627 INTEVVTATSAAA

-1651 NSGGFLQSF
+1651 TSGGFLQSF

-1672 LAVFGENFSTYANN
+1672 LAVFG
-1686 VDGITEERLAGSSAA
+1686 
-1701 AQTIIEFS
+1701 Q
-1709 NALNKSGGFLQ
+1709 
-1720 SFTGEKKLDN
+1720 
-1730 FGSELAV
+1730 
-1737 FGDNFA
+1737 NFA
-1743 AYASSVDGITE
+1743 EYASSVDGITE

-1815 PKKLMFAIN
+1815 PQKLMFAIN
-1824 GIKGLVG
+1824 GIKGLVD

-1851 QDLFSVDDS
+1851 QDLFRVDEG
-1860 MYNNLELLYSNMQKT
+1860 MYNNLELLYSNMQNT

-1882 LMLGITNKAP
+1882 LMQGITNKAP
-1892 NVTLTAQQTITN
+1892 NVALTAQQTITN

-1915 DQTVVIQAFEG
+1915 DQTVVIQAFEA

-1954 TAMSNRY
+1954 AAMSNRY

-1968 SYAIAG
+1968 SYVIAG
-1974 FIKGMKDAKTDAITA
+1974 FIKGMKDSKMDAITA
-1989 ASNIAL
+1989 ASNIAS
-1995 EVYRAACNA
+1995 EAYHAACNA
-2004 LDVHSPSKKFA
+2004 LDIHSPSKKFA
-2015 WIGMQTDKGLAEG
+2015 WIGMQTDMGLAQG

-2126 EKVANELKAL
+2126 EKVVNELKAL

>member
-1 MARGG
+1 
-6 EGMSTS
+6 MSTS

-22 DNGQFERGA
+22 DNNQFERGA

-59 AGKNFSLDGVSSGIE
+59 AGKNFNMDGVASGIE
-74 VVQQKFTALEIMGIT
+74 IVQQKFSALEIMGIT

-106 KSLSLDQIGQGFG
+106 KSLSLDQIGEGFG

-158 NFTDMIANIGKFTS
+158 NFTDMIGNIGKFTS
-172 MGIDMDTSVTAMEGI
+172 MGIDLNTSVTAMEGI

-249 NAQGKTAKGTAVTV
+249 NAQGETAKGTAVTV

-270 SEAWFTSDVL
+270 SDAWFTSDVL

-286 YGEYADQVYTVATEK
+286 YGEYADEVYTVATEK

-334 DAIESVKDAVSTGW
+334 DAINSVKDAVSTGW

-353 IIFGNYEEAKS
+353 IIFGNYEEAKR

-372 LYDIFAGGAEGRNN
+372 LYDIFAGGTDDRNN
-386 FLEEVFGANTAS
+386 FLEQVFGANNAS
-398 IDEMAWSKLFQNG
+398 IDENAWSKLFQNG
-411 IGGDAFREAVTQT
+411 IGGDVFKNAVSET
-424 AKAHGIAI
+424 AKAHGVAI
-432 DEMIVQE
+432 DEMIAQE
-439 GDFQSTLKKGWL
+439 GDFQATLKKGWL
-451 TIDLVKET
+451 TVDLVKET

-468 TSTESVNDKLA
+468 TSTENVNDKLA

-491 NYGNGAA
+491 SYGNGAA

-517 NKVLAGTKLTVE
+517 NKVLAGTQLTVE

-540 VTDEQ
+540 ATDEQ
-545 SKALQELAKQ
+545 TKALQELAKQ
-555 AEETGTPLNELM
+555 AEETGTPLNDLLEELN
-567 TELDRPSGRELMI
+567 RPTGRDLTI
-580 QSVSNALQ
+580 QSAANALQ

-607 LTANRVYKLMQ
+607 VTAEQVYKLMQ

-630 DDNTDKLKQTLKGL
+630 DDNADKLSRTLKGL
-644 FSILGIVNDTV
+644 FSILGIVKDGV

-686 HIIGLREWLNANT
+686 HIVGLREWLNTNT
-699 KLNEVID
+699 KLNAVID
-706 KGTGFLVNGITKV
+706 KGTSFLVNGITKV
-719 KSFAAEH
+719 KSFTAEH

-734 AVRNILSLAVET
+734 AVRNILTLAIQT

-751 NSFKELPTVQNGFK
+751 ESFKELPTVQNGFK

-786 PALEEFFEK
+786 PALEDFFEK

-803 FDDIIQLFENL
+803 FDDIVQLFENL
-814 KISGGQALDTLNQ
+814 KISGGQALDALNQ

-836 IGFKTNIDNAIG
+836 TGFKTNIDNTIG
-848 LVKNKF
+848 LVRNKF
-854 EEAKKAADEFL
+854 EDAKKAADEFL

-875 ISKFG
+875 LSKFG

-888 ISGGVLK
+888 VSGGVLK

-909 ATDSI
+909 ATDSV
-914 KDTAVGVLKELKNVL
+914 KDTAVGVLREFKNVL
-929 VAYQKQLMA
+929 VAYQKQIMA
-938 GSLLKIAGAVAI
+938 GNLLKIAGAIAI
-950 LAGSLIALTFV
+950 LTGSLIALTFV
-961 DQDKLL
+961 DQNKLFTSI
-967 KSAGILGSLSLG
+967 SALSSLALGLTALIATMGILEK
-979 LAALATGMA
+979 TGRIA
-988 LLEKHGK
+988 N
-995 LGDPKGLSV
+995 PKGFGL
-1004 TVLALSASILLIVK
+1004 TVVALSASVLMIVK
-1018 AMKDLEGFDDKTLL
+1018 ALKDLEDLEGETLL
-1032 DRMKALG
+1032 KRLSVLG
-1039 GIAIGLLVF
+1039 AISG
-1048 VAGMNAVNKYIGTGS
+1048 A
-1063 PWTALQLVALALAL
+1063 LVAFMAGLNSINKFIGAGSIETAFQLIATALAL
-1077 KVVLSALQD
+1077 KIVLSSLND
-1086 LEEYKIDTLIES
+1086 LEKYNVDALTNSIKKIA
-1098 VKKMTLLMGSVAIAA
+1098 LLMGTLAITA

-1119 SFGGAVSI
+1119 SIGGALSI
-1127 LAFAFALKYFISL
+1127 LALAFGLKYFISL
-1140 FKEVAELDMSNIK
+1140 FEEIAALDLSSIKE
-1153 DNLGSFIAV
+1153 NLSSFAIV
-1162 FGTFGAMM
+1162 FGTFAGLMA
-1170 LASSKVGAN
+1170 ASGKVGPN

-1265 ALDQSKLGNAL
+1265 TLDQSKLGNAL
-1276 ACLIIIT
+1276 ACLTVIT

-1297 GSEKVILSL
+1297 GSEKVILSI
-1306 GVVVAGLAAIMFA
+1306 GVVVAGIAAVMFA
-1319 MSTMEADELTNATNA
+1319 MSLMDSEELDNATNA

-1341 FGVLVGMSGFTGK
+1341 FGIVMGMSQFAGK
-1354 ANVALVAVT
+1354 SKVGLVLIT
-1363 AAVVALGYLLYVMQ
+1363 AAVAALGYLLYVMQ
-1377 DKITNTEKLLPI
+1377 DKIKNTSRLLPI

-1397 LAMSGAIVILSII
+1397 LAMSGAIAILNVI
-1410 PFAGALTAAANLAA
+1410 PFTGALNAAANLTA
-1424 FLAIMAGAMEGV
+1424 FMTVMAGAMEGI
-1436 GFVLQYVDEDGA
+1436 GFVLKYVDEDGA
-1448 NMDRFVNFMNHLG
+1448 NMDRFVNFMEDLG

-1487 AFAKNSTDFIDMLD
+1487 AFAKNATDFIDMLD

-1519 TLGAAQIGNAL
+1519 TLGTAQIGNAL
-1530 SGLNNQN
+1530 SGLYNQN

-1609 GLSSFGGYFAA
+1609 GLASFGGYFAT

-1640 KTITDFASAIN
+1640 KTITDFADAIN
-1651 NSGGFLQSF
+1651 RSGGFLQSLV
-1660 TGEKKLDNFGSE
+1660 GNQNLDTFGSQ
-1672 LAVFGENFSTYANN
+1672 LAVFGQNFAQYASY
-1686 VDGITEERLAGSSAA
+1686 VEGITEDRLAGSSAA
-1701 AQTIIEFS
+1701 ANTIIELS
-1709 NALNKSGGFLQ
+1709 N
-1720 SFTGEKKLDN
+1720 
-1730 FGSELAV
+1730 
-1737 FGDNFA
+1737 
-1743 AYASSVDGITE
+1743 
-1754 EKLAASSAAADT
+1754 
-1766 IIQLSKAIPNSGGLA
+1766 AIPNSGGLVT
-1781 SLFSGDNN
+1781 LFSGDNN

-1824 GIKGLVG
+1824 GIKGLVD

-1837 GKNVSKLWTMGQAM
+1837 GKNVSQLWTMGQAM
-1851 QDLFSVDDS
+1851 QDLFSVDEG

-1892 NVTLTAQQTITN
+1892 NVKLTAQQTITN

-1926 MLDAAIEYLNSRK
+1926 MLNAAIEYLDSRK

-1954 TAMSNRY
+1954 TAMSDRY

-1968 SYAIAG
+1968 SYVIAG
-1974 FIKGMKDAKTDAITA
+1974 FVKGMKDAKTNAITA

-1995 EVYRAACNA
+1995 DAYRAACDT

-2015 WIGMQTDKGLAEG
+2015 WIGMQTDMGLAEG

-2126 EKVANELKAL
+2126 EKVVNELKAL

>member
-59 AGKNFSLDGVSSGIE
+59 AGKNFSLDGVASGIE

-106 KSLSLDQIGQGFG
+106 KSLSLDQIAQGFG

-158 NFTDMIANIGKFTS
+158 NFTDMVGNIGKFTS
-172 MGIDMDTSVTAMEGI
+172 MGIDLDTSVTAMEGI

-195 QGVNEASRAMY
+195 QGVNEASHAMY

-222 KSIENANMATKE
+222 KSVENANMATKE

-334 DAIESVKDAVSTGW
+334 DAINSVKDAVSTGW

-353 IIFGNYEEAKS
+353 IIFGNYEEAKN

-372 LYDIFAGGAEGRNN
+372 LYDIFAGGTDDRNN
-386 FLEEVFGANTAS
+386 FLEQVFSANNAS
-398 IDEMAWSKLFQNG
+398 IDENAWSKLFQNG
-411 IGGDAFREAVTQT
+411 IGGDAFKNAVSET
-424 AKAHGIAI
+424 AKAHGVAI
-432 DEMIVQE
+432 DEMIAQE
-439 GDFQSTLKKGWL
+439 GDFQATLKKGWL
-451 TIDLVKET
+451 TVDLVKET

-468 TSTESVNDKLA
+468 TSTENVNDKLA

-491 NYGNGAA
+491 SYGNGAA

-517 NKVLAGTKLTVE
+517 NKVLAGTQLTVE

-540 VTDEQ
+540 ATDEQ
-545 SKALQELAKQ
+545 TKALQELAKQ
-555 AEETGTPLNELM
+555 AEETGTPLNDLLEELN
-567 TELDRPSGRELMI
+567 RPTGRDLMI
-580 QSVSNALQ
+580 QSAANALQ

-594 DIVKGSWDDVFPP
+594 DVMKGSWDDVFPP
-607 LTANRVYKLMQ
+607 VTAEQVYKLMQ

-630 DDNTDKLKQTLKGL
+630 DDNADKLSRTLKGL
-644 FSILGIVNDTV
+644 FSILGIVKDGV

-676 ILDYTSNIGD
+676 ILDYTSNIGN
-686 HIIGLREWLNANT
+686 HIVGLREWLNTNT
-699 KLNEVID
+699 KLNAVID

-719 KSFAAEH
+719 KSLVAEH
-726 QILQKSIN
+726 QVLQKSIN
-734 AVRNILSLAVET
+734 AVRNILRLAVET

-836 IGFKTNIDNAIG
+836 TGFKTNIDNTIG

-888 ISGGVLK
+888 VSGGVLK
-895 TLYDLSTVFGKVGK
+895 TLYDLSIVFGKVGK
-909 ATDSI
+909 ATDSV
-914 KDTAVGVLKELKNVL
+914 KDTAVVVLREFKNVL
-929 VAYQKQLMA
+929 VAYQKQIMA
-938 GSLLKIAGAVAI
+938 GNLLKIAGAIAI

-961 DQDKLL
+961 DQNKLL
-967 KSAGILGSLSLG
+967 TSVSALSSLALGLTALIATMGILEK
-979 LAALATGMA
+979 TGRIA
-988 LLEKHGK
+988 N
-995 LGDPKGLSV
+995 PKGFGL
-1004 TVLALSASILLIVK
+1004 TVVALSASVLMIIK
-1018 AMKDLEGFDDKTLL
+1018 ALKDLEGLEGATLL
-1032 DRMKALG
+1032 KRLSVLGAISGALV
-1039 GIAIGLLVF
+1039 AFMAGL
-1048 VAGMNAVNKYIGTGS
+1048 NSINKFIGTGS
-1063 PWTALQLVALALAL
+1063 TGTALQLIATALAL
-1077 KVVLSALQD
+1077 KIVLSSLNGLEKYNIDD
-1086 LEEYKIDTLIES
+1086 LINSLKKIA
-1098 VKKMTLLMGSVAIAA
+1098 LLMGTLAITA

-1119 SFGGAVSI
+1119 SVGGALSI
-1127 LAFAFALKYFISL
+1127 LALSFGLKYFINL
-1140 FKEVAELDMSNIK
+1140 FEEIAALDLTNIK
-1153 DNLGSFIAV
+1153 ENLSSFVIV
-1162 FGTFGAMM
+1162 FGTFAGLMA
-1170 LASSKVGAN
+1170 ASGKVGPN

-1230 YFSKFAGDNILKAGG
+1230 YFSKFSGDNILKAGG

-1276 ACLIIIT
+1276 ACLTVIT

-1297 GSEKVILSL
+1297 GSEKVILSI
-1306 GVVVAGLAAIMFA
+1306 GVVVAGIAAVMFA
-1319 MSTMEADELTNATNA
+1319 MSLMNPEELDNATNA

-1341 FGVLVGMSGFTGK
+1341 LGIVMGMSQFAGK
-1354 ANVALVAVT
+1354 SKAGLVLIT
-1363 AAVVALGYLLYVMQ
+1363 AAVAALGYLLYVMQ
-1377 DKITNTEKLLPI
+1377 DKIKNTSRLLPI

-1397 LAMSGAIVILSII
+1397 LAMSGAMVILNNI
-1410 PFAGALTAAANLAA
+1410 PFTGALNAAANLTA
-1424 FLAIMAGAMEGV
+1424 FLAIMAGAMEGI

-1448 NMDRFVNFMNHLG
+1448 NMDRFVNFMDHLG

-1468 GNFGAGLT
+1468 GNFSAGLT

-1487 AFAKNSTDFIDMLD
+1487 AFAKNSADFIDMLD

-1511 KNLVDVVT
+1511 KNLVDLVT

-1589 ATGGT
+1589 ATGGM

-1609 GLSSFGGYFAA
+1609 GLASFGGYFAT

-1640 KTITDFASAIN
+1640 KTITDFADAIN
-1651 NSGGFLQSF
+1651 RSGGFLQSLV
-1660 TGEKKLDNFGSE
+1660 GNQNLDTFGSQ
-1672 LAVFGENFSTYANN
+1672 LAVFGENFAQYASYIE
-1686 VDGITEERLAGSSAA
+1686 GITEDRLAGSSAA
-1701 AQTIIEFS
+1701 ANTIIELS
-1709 NALNKSGGFLQ
+1709 N
-1720 SFTGEKKLDN
+1720 
-1730 FGSELAV
+1730 
-1737 FGDNFA
+1737 
-1743 AYASSVDGITE
+1743 
-1754 EKLAASSAAADT
+1754 
-1766 IIQLSKAIPNSGGLA
+1766 AIPNSGGLV

-1815 PKKLMFAIN
+1815 PKKLMFATN
-1824 GIKGLVG
+1824 GIKGLVD

-1837 GKNVSKLWTMGQAM
+1837 GKNVSQLWTMGQAM

-1892 NVTLTAQQTITN
+1892 NVALTAQQTITN

-1915 DQTVVIQAFEG
+1915 DQTVVIQAFKG

-1968 SYAIAG
+1968 SYVIAG
-1974 FIKGMKDAKTDAITA
+1974 FVKGMKDAKTDAITA

-1995 EVYRAACNA
+1995 EAYRAACDT

-2028 MLKYGR
+2028 ILKYGR

-2126 EKVANELKAL
+2126 EKVVNELKAL

>member
-59 AGKNFSLDGVSSGIE
+59 AGKNFSLDGVASGIE
-74 VVQQKFTALEIMGIT
+74 AVQQKFTALEIMGIT

-106 KSLSLDQIGQGFG
+106 KSLSLDQIAEGFG

-172 MGIDMDTSVTAMEGI
+172 MGIDLDTSVTAMEGI

-222 KSIENANMATKE
+222 KSVENANMATKE

-249 NAQGKTAKGTAVTV
+249 NAQGKTANGTAVTV
-263 ENFSSTL
+263 ENFASTL

-334 DAIESVKDAVSTGW
+334 DAINSVKDAVSTGW

-353 IIFGNYEEAKS
+353 IIFGNYEEAKN

-372 LYDIFAGGAEGRNN
+372 LYDIFAGGAEDRNN
-386 FLEEVFGANTAS
+386 FLEEVFAANTAS
-398 IDEMAWSKLFQNG
+398 IDETAWSKLFQNG

-424 AKAHGIAI
+424 AKAHGVAI
-432 DEMIVQE
+432 DEMIAQE
-439 GDFQSTLKKGWL
+439 GDFQATLKKGWL
-451 TIDLVKET
+451 TVDLVKET

-517 NKVLAGTKLTVE
+517 NKVLAGTQLTVE

-540 VTDEQ
+540 ATDEQ
-545 SKALQELAKQ
+545 TKALQELAKQ
-555 AEETGTPLNELM
+555 AEETGTPLNDLLEELN
-567 TELDRPSGRELMI
+567 RPTGRDLMI
-580 QSVSNALQ
+580 QSAANALQ

-594 DIVKGSWDDVFPP
+594 DVVKGSWDDVFPP
-607 LTANRVYKLMQ
+607 VTAEQVYKLMQ

-630 DDNTDKLKQTLKGL
+630 DDNADKLSQTLKGL
-644 FSILGIVNDTV
+644 FSILGIVKDGV

-686 HIIGLREWLNANT
+686 HIVGLREWLNTNT
-699 KLNEVID
+699 KLNAVID
-706 KGTGFLVNGITKV
+706 KGTSFLVNGITKV

-734 AVRNILSLAVET
+734 AVRNILTLAIQT

-751 NSFKELPTVQNGFK
+751 ESFKELPTVQNGFK

-803 FDDIIQLFENL
+803 FDDIVQLFENL

-836 IGFKTNIDNAIG
+836 TGFKTNIDNTIG

-888 ISGGVLK
+888 VSGGVLK
-895 TLYDLSTVFGKVGK
+895 TLYDLSIVFGKVGK
-909 ATDSI
+909 ATDSV
-914 KDTAVGVLKELKNVL
+914 KDTAIGVLQEFKNVL
-929 VAYQKQLMA
+929 VAYQKQIMA
-938 GSLLKIAGAVAI
+938 GNLLKIAGAIAI

-961 DQDKLL
+961 DQNKLL
-967 KSAGILGSLSLG
+967 TSVSALSSLALGLTALIATMGILEK
-979 LAALATGMA
+979 TGRIA
-988 LLEKHGK
+988 N
-995 LGDPKGLSV
+995 PKGFGL
-1004 TVLALSASILLIVK
+1004 TVVALSASVLMIVK
-1018 AMKDLEGFDDKTLL
+1018 ALKDLEGLEGETLL
-1032 DRMKALG
+1032 KRISVLGAISGALVAFMAG
-1039 GIAIGLLVF
+1039 LNSINKFIG
-1048 VAGMNAVNKYIGTGS
+1048 AGSTG
-1063 PWTALQLVALALAL
+1063 TALQLIATALAL
-1077 KVVLSALQD
+1077 KIVLSSLND
-1086 LEEYKIDTLIES
+1086 LEKYNIDDLTNSIKKIA
-1098 VKKMTLLMGSVAIAA
+1098 LLMGTLAITV

-1119 SFGGAVSI
+1119 SVGVALSI
-1127 LAFAFALKYFISL
+1127 LALSFGLKYFISL
-1140 FKEVAELDMSNIK
+1140 FEEIAALDLTNIK
-1153 DNLGSFIAV
+1153 ENLSSFVIV
-1162 FGTFGAMM
+1162 FGTFAGLMA
-1170 LASSKVGAN
+1170 ASGKVGPN

-1276 ACLIIIT
+1276 ACLTIIT

-1297 GSEKVILSL
+1297 GSEKVIPSI
-1306 GVVVAGLAAIMFA
+1306 GVVVAGIAAVMFA
-1319 MSTMEADELTNATNA
+1319 MSLMDSEELDNATNA

-1341 FGVLVGMSGFTGK
+1341 LGIVMGMSQFAGK
-1354 ANVALVAVT
+1354 SKAGLVLIT
-1363 AAVVALGYLLYVMQ
+1363 AAVAALGYLLYVMQ
-1377 DKITNTEKLLPI
+1377 DKIKNTSRLLPI

-1397 LAMSGAIVILSII
+1397 LAMSGAMVILNNI
-1410 PFAGALTAAANLAA
+1410 PFTGALNAAANLTA
-1424 FLAIMAGAMEGV
+1424 FMTVMAGAMEGI

-1448 NMDRFVNFMNHLG
+1448 NMDRFVNFMDHLG

-1487 AFAKNSTDFIDMLD
+1487 AFAKNATDFIDMLD
-1501 KVDSSKIDGV
+1501 KVDGSKIDGV

-1582 EFATKIP
+1582 EFATTIP
-1589 ATGGT
+1589 ATGGK

-1609 GLSSFGGYFAA
+1609 GLASFGGYFAT

-1651 NSGGFLQSF
+1651 GSGGFLQAF
-1660 TGEKKLDNFGSE
+1660 TGDKKLDSFGSE
-1672 LAVFGENFSTYANN
+1672 LAVFGE
-1686 VDGITEERLAGSSAA
+1686 
-1701 AQTIIEFS
+1701 
-1709 NALNKSGGFLQ
+1709 
-1720 SFTGEKKLDN
+1720 
-1730 FGSELAV
+1730 
-1737 FGDNFA
+1737 NFA

-1789 IGTFGKNLADFGA
+1789 IGTFGENLADFGA

-1824 GIKGLVG
+1824 GIKGLVD

-1837 GKNVSKLWTMGQAM
+1837 GKNVSQLWTMGQAM

-1968 SYAIAG
+1968 SYVIAG
-1974 FIKGMKDAKTDAITA
+1974 FVKGMKDAKTDAITA

-1995 EVYRAACNA
+1995 EAYRAACDT

-2028 MLKYGR
+2028 ILKYGR

>member
-59 AGKNFSLDGVSSGIE
+59 AGKNFSLDGVASGIE

-172 MGIDMDTSVTAMEGI
+172 MGIDLDTSVTAMEGI

-222 KSIENANMATKE
+222 KSVENANMATKE

-249 NAQGKTAKGTAVTV
+249 NAQGKTANGTAVTV
-263 ENFSSTL
+263 ENFASTL

-334 DAIESVKDAVSTGW
+334 DAINSVKDAVSTGW

-353 IIFGNYEEAKS
+353 IIFGNYEEAKN

-372 LYDIFAGGAEGRNN
+372 LYDIFAGGAEDRNN
-386 FLEEVFGANTAS
+386 FLEEVFAANTAS
-398 IDEMAWSKLFQNG
+398 IDETAWSKLFQNG

-424 AKAHGIAI
+424 AKAHGVAI
-432 DEMIVQE
+432 DEMIAQE
-439 GDFQSTLKKGWL
+439 GDFQATLKKGWL
-451 TIDLVKET
+451 TVDLVKET

-468 TSTESVNDKLA
+468 TSTESVNDKLT

-555 AEETGTPLNELM
+555 AEETGTPLNELIA
-567 TELDRPSGRELMI
+567 ELDRPSGRELMI
-580 QSVSNALQ
+580 QSAANALQ

-594 DIVKGSWDDVFPP
+594 EIVKGSWDDVFPP
-607 LTANRVYKLMQ
+607 VTADQVYKLMQ

-630 DDNTDKLKQTLKGL
+630 DDNADKLKQTLKGL
-644 FSILGIVNDTV
+644 FSVLGIVKDAV

-676 ILDYTSNIGD
+676 ILDYTSNIGN
-686 HIIGLREWLNANT
+686 HIVGLREWLNTNT
-699 KLNEVID
+699 KLNAVID

-726 QILQKSIN
+726 QVLQKSIN
-734 AVRNILSLAVET
+734 AVRNILRLAVET

-751 NSFKELPTVQNGFK
+751 NGFKELPTVQNGFK
-765 KLSEMFQ
+765 KLSEIFQ
-772 EGLKTGKELIDEFS
+772 EGLKTGKELIDEFA

-814 KISGGQALDTLNQ
+814 KISGGQALDVLNQ

-836 IGFKTNIDNAIG
+836 TGFKTNIDNTIG

-875 ISKFG
+875 ISNFG

-888 ISGGVLK
+888 VSGGVLK
-895 TLYDLSTVFGKVGK
+895 TLYDLSIVFGKVGK
-909 ATDSI
+909 ATDSV
-914 KDTAVGVLKELKNVL
+914 KDTAVVVLREFKNVL
-929 VAYQKQLMA
+929 AAYQKQIMA
-938 GSLLKIAGAVAI
+938 GNLLKIAGAIAI

-961 DQDKLL
+961 DQNKLL
-967 KSAGILGSLSLG
+967 TSVSALSSLALGLTALIAAMGILEK
-979 LAALATGMA
+979 TGRIA
-988 LLEKHGK
+988 N
-995 LGDPKGLSV
+995 PKGFGL
-1004 TVLALSASILLIVK
+1004 TVVALSASVLMIVK
-1018 AMKDLEGFDDKTLL
+1018 ALKDLEGLEGETLL
-1032 DRMKALG
+1032 KRISVLGAISGALVAFMAG
-1039 GIAIGLLVF
+1039 LNSINKFIG
-1048 VAGMNAVNKYIGTGS
+1048 AGSTG
-1063 PWTALQLVALALAL
+1063 TALQLIATALAL
-1077 KVVLSALQD
+1077 KIVLSSLNGLEKYNIDD
-1086 LEEYKIDTLIES
+1086 LTNSIKKIA
-1098 VKKMTLLMGSVAIAA
+1098 LLMGTLAITA

-1119 SFGGAVSI
+1119 SVGGALSI
-1127 LAFAFALKYFISL
+1127 LALSFGLKYFISL
-1140 FKEVAELDMSNIK
+1140 FEEIAALDLTSIKE
-1153 DNLGSFIAV
+1153 NLSSFVIV
-1162 FGTFGAMM
+1162 FGTFAGLMA
-1170 LASSKVGAN
+1170 ASGKVGPN

-1187 LMMSASLLIILEAF
+1187 LMMSASLLVILEAF

-1230 YFSKFAGDNILKAGG
+1230 YFSKFAGDNMLKAGG

-1251 ASLLLIAGSVAILT
+1251 ASLLLVAGSVAILT

-1276 ACLIIIT
+1276 ACLTVIT

-1297 GSEKVILSL
+1297 GSEKVILSI
-1306 GVVVAGLAAIMFA
+1306 GVVVAGIAAVMFA
-1319 MSTMEADELTNATNA
+1319 MSLMDSEELDNATNA

-1341 FGVLVGMSGFTGK
+1341 LGIVMGMSQFAGK
-1354 ANVALVAVT
+1354 SKAGLVLIT
-1363 AAVVALGYLLYVMQ
+1363 AAVAALGYLLYVMQ
-1377 DKITNTEKLLPI
+1377 DKIKNTSRLLPI

-1397 LAMSGAIVILSII
+1397 LAMSGAMVILNNI
-1410 PFAGALTAAANLAA
+1410 PFTGALNAAANLTA
-1424 FLAIMAGAMEGV
+1424 FLTIMAGAMEGI

-1448 NMDRFVNFMNHLG
+1448 NMDRFVNFMDHLG

-1468 GNFGAGLT
+1468 GNFSAGLT

-1487 AFAKNSTDFIDMLD
+1487 AFAKNSADFIDMLD

-1609 GLSSFGGYFAA
+1609 GLASFGGYFAT

-1627 IDTEVVTATSAAA
+1627 IDTEAVTATSAAA
-1640 KTITDFASAIN
+1640 KTITDFADAIN
-1651 NSGGFLQSF
+1651 GSGGFLQSLV
-1660 TGEKKLDNFGSE
+1660 GNQNLDTFGSQ
-1672 LAVFGENFSTYANN
+1672 LAVFGENFAQYAS
-1686 VDGITEERLAGSSAA
+1686 DIEGITEDRLAGSSAA
-1701 AQTIIEFS
+1701 ANTIIELS
-1709 NALNKSGGFLQ
+1709 N
-1720 SFTGEKKLDN
+1720 
-1730 FGSELAV
+1730 
-1737 FGDNFA
+1737 
-1743 AYASSVDGITE
+1743 
-1754 EKLAASSAAADT
+1754 
-1766 IIQLSKAIPNSGGLA
+1766 AIPNSGGLV

-1789 IGTFGKNLADFGA
+1789 IGTFGKDLADFGA

-1815 PKKLMFAIN
+1815 PKKLMFATN
-1824 GIKGLVG
+1824 GIKGLVD

-1837 GKNVSKLWTMGQAM
+1837 GKDVSQLWTMGQAM

-1892 NVTLTAQQTITN
+1892 NVASTAQQTITN
-1904 IIGDMATQIGT
+1904 IIGDMATQIDT

-1926 MLDAAIEYLNSRK
+1926 MLDAAIECLNNRK

-1968 SYAIAG
+1968 SYVIAG
-1974 FIKGMKDAKTDAITA
+1974 FVKGMKDAKMDAITA

-1995 EVYRAACNA
+1995 EAYRAACDT

-2028 MLKYGR
+2028 ILKYGR

-2126 EKVANELKAL
+2126 EKVVNELKAL

>member
-59 AGKNFSLDGVSSGIE
+59 AGKNFSLDGVASGIE

-106 KSLSLDQIGQGFG
+106 KSLSLDQIAEGFG

-172 MGIDMDTSVTAMEGI
+172 MGIDLDTSVTAMEGI

-222 KSIENANMATKE
+222 KSVENANMATKE

-334 DAIESVKDAVSTGW
+334 EAIDSVKDAVSTGW

-353 IIFGNYEEAKS
+353 IIFGNYEEAKN

-372 LYDIFAGGAEGRNN
+372 LYDIFAGGAEDRNN
-386 FLEEVFGANTAS
+386 FLEEVFAANTTS
-398 IDEMAWSKLFQNG
+398 IDG
-411 IGGDAFREAVTQT
+411 
-424 AKAHGIAI
+424 
-432 DEMIVQE
+432 
-439 GDFQSTLKKGWL
+439 
-451 TIDLVKET
+451 
-459 LAKYNGEVV
+459 
-468 TSTESVNDKLA
+468 
-479 EFNDLATKVIKG
+479 
-491 NYGNGAA
+491 
-498 RKKALEEAGYDY
+498 
-510 AQIQGMV
+510 
-517 NKVLAGTKLTVE
+517 
-529 DLTEEQLKAVG
+529 
-540 VTDEQ
+540 
-545 SKALQELAKQ
+545 
-555 AEETGTPLNELM
+555 
-567 TELDRPSGRELMI
+567 LDRPSGRELMI
-580 QSVSNALQ
+580 QSVANALQ

-607 LTANRVYKLMQ
+607 VTADQVYKFLQ

-630 DDNTDKLKQTLKGL
+630 DDNADKLKRTLKGL
-644 FSILGIVNDTV
+644 FSILGIVKDAV
-655 TKLTKSGLKV
+655 TKLTKSGLKA
-665 LNALI
+665 LNTLI
-670 GDVNLN
+670 GDMNLN
-676 ILDYTSNIGD
+676 ILDYTSNVGD
-686 HIIGLREWLNANT
+686 YIVGLREWLNTNT
-699 KLNEVID
+699 KLNAVIG
-706 KGTGFLVNGITKV
+706 KGTDFLVNGIIK
-719 KSFAAEH
+719 
-726 QILQKSIN
+726 
-734 AVRNILSLAVET
+734 
-746 GKKWF
+746 
-751 NSFKELPTVQNGFK
+751 NGFSGILNVLN
-765 KLSEMFQ
+765 KLGDSAGNFGAIFSGVGSVIGTVIDNVWK
-772 EGLKTGKELIDEFS
+772 GLKTVFSWFTENISLKGVLGVITAILGVLTGKELYGAASGIQEFVS
-786 PALEEFFEK
+786 KIFSKTGLEEEK
-795 LTSTDGIT
+795 ANIIDKITNLFDSLHNTLQSFTSGIKVTSLFAIAAAIGILAAAMNSMSNLRFPDILKSLT
-803 FDDIIQLFENL
+803 
-814 KISGGQALDTLNQ
+814 
-827 KWEQFTGNL
+827 
-836 IGFKTNIDNAIG
+836 AIG
-848 LVKNKF
+848 LMLGMLTITLDSMSKSLNKTGSKGLIKAGVSLVLVA
-854 EEAKKAADEFL
+854 EAINILAKAMRNIGELSINDIGKGL
-865 GGLFS
+865 IGIGGGLIELC
-870 TANTK
+870 AALKVLNGTK
-875 ISKFG
+875 ISFR
-880 LTKFIGIL
+880 T
-888 ISGGVLK
+888 S
-895 TLYDLSTVFGKVGK
+895 LSML
-909 ATDSI
+909 ALAESC
-914 KDTAVGVLKELKNVL
+914 N
-929 VAYQKQLMA
+929 
-938 GSLLKIAGAVAI
+938 I
-950 LAGSLIALTFV
+950 LANAL
-961 DQDKLL
+961 DKFSNMQWDEIKRGLVGMGG
-967 KSAGILGSLSLG
+967 ALGELV
-979 LAALATGMA
+979 AALAILNKFGGAGSILGAASIFVIVRSLKKLSDALKEFGNLSWDEVKHGLVGMGGALAEVGSVIGLVGKTSGFSGLFGSGGIFIAVQSLEKLAKAFKQFSNMQWDEIKRGLVGMGGA
-988 LLEKHGK
+988 LLE
-995 LGDPKGLSV
+995 V
-1004 TVLALSASILLIVK
+1004 
-1018 AMKDLEGFDDKTLL
+1018 
-1032 DRMKALG
+1032 G
-1039 GIAIGLLVF
+1039 GI
-1048 VAGMNAVNKYIGTGS
+1048 
-1063 PWTALQLVALALAL
+1063 
-1077 KVVLSALQD
+1077 
-1086 LEEYKIDTLIES
+1086 
-1098 VKKMTLLMGSVAIAA
+1098 
-1113 SLAGKG
+1113 
-1119 SFGGAVSI
+1119 
-1127 LAFAFALKYFISL
+1127 
-1140 FKEVAELDMSNIK
+1140 
-1153 DNLGSFIAV
+1153 
-1162 FGTFGAMM
+1162 
-1170 LASSKVGAN
+1170 
-1179 ASKGGAAI
+1179 
-1187 LMMSASLLIILEAF
+1187 
-1201 RQLSELNPE
+1201 
-1210 DVVIGTAFVAAVS
+1210 S
-1223 GLFDAFM
+1223 G
-1230 YFSKFAGDNILKAGG
+1230 
-1245 GIAAMS
+1245 
-1251 ASLLLIAGSVAILT
+1251 
-1265 ALDQSKLGNAL
+1265 
-1276 ACLIIIT
+1276 
-1283 GLLSGMMAVSQFAK
+1283 
-1297 GSEKVILSL
+1297 
-1306 GVVVAGLAAIMFA
+1306 
-1319 MSTMEADELTNATNA
+1319 
-1334 LSKLMVC
+1334 
-1341 FGVLVGMSGFTGK
+1341 
-1354 ANVALVAVT
+1354 
-1363 AAVVALGYLLYVMQ
+1363 ALGYL
-1377 DKITNTEKLLPI
+1377 TNFAGLLG
-1389 AESLSLLL
+1389 SGSLLL
-1397 LAMSGAIVILSII
+1397 AIQGLNDLADAFYKFGTMSWDEISRGLDSMG
-1410 PFAGALTAAANLAA
+1410 GALSEVSLGALANTFSIFGASAIQKMAVPLGELADSVKKWENVTLPDGMNLKLGS
-1424 FLAIMAGAMEGV
+1424 LANGVNSFMFSGMGGEAIGVVAPGIGELADSVKKWKDVSVPQEIGTKLGSLANGVNSFMFSGLGASAINIMASSVGV
-1436 GFVLQYVDEDGA
+1436 LADSIKKWEDVTVPD
-1448 NMDRFVNFMNHLG
+1448 NMG
-1461 SAIGGFI
+1461 
-1468 GNFGAGLT
+1468 
-1476 DGFGRIGENLS
+1476 
-1487 AFAKNSTDFIDMLD
+1487 
-1501 KVDSSKIDGV
+1501 
-1511 KNLVDVVT
+1511 
-1519 TLGAAQIGNAL
+1519 
-1530 SGLNNQN
+1530 
-1537 GYEWFKDALNQIS
+1537 
-1550 LGFDALS
+1550 
-1557 TNMKSVSITDVNKVT
+1557 T
-1572 KLTDAMDTVA
+1572 KLTSFASGVNSFTFSGLGASAVDTVA
-1582 EFATKIP
+1582 ESIGVLADSVQKWSGVNVPSDIGEQLGNLSNGINSFSFSFLGAWSIE
-1589 ATGGT
+1589 T
-1594 LQEFFGSKNLDSFGQ
+1594 LNE
-1609 GLSSFGGYFAA
+1609 SFGGLAECVKQWNGVSIPEGLGADLTDLANGIKSFDDTDSFA
-1620 YAESVAG
+1620 
-1627 IDTEVVTATSAAA
+1627 TNL
-1640 KTITDFASAIN
+1640 KT
-1651 NSGGFLQSF
+1651 
-1660 TGEKKLDNFGSE
+1660 
-1672 LAVFGENFSTYANN
+1672 FGENFKKYYDSISAIEPEKMMNATNGLKGI
-1686 VDGITEERLAGSSAA
+1686 VD
-1701 AQTIIEFS
+1701 
-1709 NALNKSGGFLQ
+1709 
-1720 SFTGEKKLDN
+1720 
-1730 FGSELAV
+1730 V
-1737 FGDNFA
+1737 
-1743 AYASSVDGITE
+1743 
-1754 EKLAASSAAADT
+1754 
-1766 IIQLSKAIPNSGGLA
+1766 
-1781 SLFSGDNN
+1781 
-1789 IGTFGKNLADFGA
+1789 
-1802 NFKTYYNNICNMD
+1802 
-1815 PKKLMFAIN
+1815 
-1824 GIKGLVG
+1824 
-1831 IVDLLD
+1831 VDLLD
-1837 GKNVSKLWTMGQAM
+1837 GKDVSQLWTMGQAM

-1995 EVYRAACNA
+1995 EAYRAACNA

-2126 EKVANELKAL
+2126 EKVVNELKAL

>member
-1 MARGG
+1 
-6 EGMSTS
+6 MSTS

-22 DNGQFERGA
+22 DNNQFERGA

-59 AGKNFSLDGVSSGIE
+59 AGKNFNMDGVASGIE
-74 VVQQKFTALEIMGIT
+74 VVHQKFTALEIMGIT

-158 NFTDMIANIGKFTS
+158 NFTDMIGNIGKFTS
-172 MGIDMDTSVTAMEGI
+172 MGIDLNTSVTAMEGI

-249 NAQGKTAKGTAVTV
+249 NAQGETAKGTAVTV

-270 SEAWFTSDVL
+270 SDAWFTSDVL

-286 YGEYADQVYTVATEK
+286 YGEYADEVYTVATEK

-334 DAIESVKDAVSTGW
+334 DAINSVKDAVSTGW

-353 IIFGNYEEAKS
+353 IIFGNYEEAKK

-372 LYDIFAGGAEGRNN
+372 LYDIFAGGTDDRNN
-386 FLEEVFGANTAS
+386 FLEQVFGANNAS
-398 IDEMAWSKLFQNG
+398 IDENAWSKLFQNG
-411 IGGDAFREAVTQT
+411 IGGDAFKNAVSET
-424 AKAHGIAI
+424 AKAHGVAI
-432 DEMIVQE
+432 DEMIAQE
-439 GDFQSTLKKGWL
+439 GDFQATLKKGWL
-451 TIDLVKET
+451 TVDLVKET

-517 NKVLAGTKLTVE
+517 NKVLAGTQLTVE

-540 VTDEQ
+540 ATDEQ
-545 SKALQELAKQ
+545 TKALQELAKQ
-555 AEETGTPLNELM
+555 AEETGTPLNDLLEELN
-567 TELDRPSGRELMI
+567 RPTGRDLMI
-580 QSVSNALQ
+580 QSAANALQ

-607 LTANRVYKLMQ
+607 VTAEQVYKLMQ

-630 DDNTDKLKQTLKGL
+630 DDNADKLKRTLKGL
-644 FSILGIVNDTV
+644 FSVFGIVKDAV

-670 GDVNLN
+670 GNVNLN

-686 HIIGLREWLNANT
+686 HIVGLREWLNANT
-699 KLNEVID
+699 KLNAVID
-706 KGTGFLVNGITKV
+706 KGTSFLVNGITKV
-719 KSFAAEH
+719 KSFTAEH

-734 AVRNILSLAVET
+734 AVRNILTLAIQT

-751 NSFKELPTVQNGFK
+751 ESFKELPTVQNGFK

-786 PALEEFFEK
+786 PALEDFFEK

-803 FDDIIQLFENL
+803 FDDIVQLFENL

-836 IGFKTNIDNAIG
+836 TGFKTNIDNTIG
-848 LVKNKF
+848 LIRNKF
-854 EEAKKAADEFL
+854 EDAKKAADEFL

-888 ISGGVLK
+888 VSGGVLK

-914 KDTAVGVLKELKNVL
+914 KDTAVGVLREFKNVL
-929 VAYQKQLMA
+929 VAYQKQIMA
-938 GSLLKIAGAVAI
+938 GNLLKIAGAIAI
-950 LAGSLIALTFV
+950 LTGSLIALTFV
-961 DQDKLL
+961 DQNKLFTSI
-967 KSAGILGSLSLG
+967 SALSSLALGLTALIATMGILEK
-979 LAALATGMA
+979 TGRIA
-988 LLEKHGK
+988 N
-995 LGDPKGLSV
+995 PKGFGL
-1004 TVLALSASILLIVK
+1004 TVVALSASVLMIVK
-1018 AMKDLEGFDDKTLL
+1018 ALKDLEDLEGETLL
-1032 DRMKALG
+1032 KRLSVLGAISGALVAFMAG
-1039 GIAIGLLVF
+1039 LNSINKFIG
-1048 VAGMNAVNKYIGTGS
+1048 AGSIG
-1063 PWTALQLVALALAL
+1063 TALQLIATALAL
-1077 KVVLSALQD
+1077 KIVLSSLND
-1086 LEEYKIDTLIES
+1086 LEKYNIDALTNSIKKIA
-1098 VKKMTLLMGSVAIAA
+1098 LLMGTLAITA

-1119 SFGGAVSI
+1119 SIGGALSI
-1127 LAFAFALKYFISL
+1127 LALAFGLKYFISL
-1140 FKEVAELDMSNIK
+1140 FEEIAALDLSSIKE
-1153 DNLGSFIAV
+1153 NLSSFVIV
-1162 FGTFGAMM
+1162 FGTFAGLMA
-1170 LASSKVGAN
+1170 ASGKVGPN

-1230 YFSKFAGDNILKAGG
+1230 YFSKFAGDNIMKAGV

-1251 ASLLLIAGSVAILT
+1251 ASLILVAGSLAILT
-1265 ALDQSKLGNAL
+1265 LLDQNKLGNAL
-1276 ACLIIIT
+1276 ACLTIIT

-1297 GSEKVILSL
+1297 GSEKVILSI
-1306 GVVVAGLAAIMFA
+1306 GVVVAGIAAVMFA
-1319 MSTMEADELTNATNA
+1319 MSLMDSEELDNATNA

-1341 FGVLVGMSGFTGK
+1341 LGIVMGMSQFAGK
-1354 ANVALVAVT
+1354 SKVGLVLIT
-1363 AAVVALGYLLYVMQ
+1363 AAVAALGYLLYVMQ
-1377 DKITNTEKLLPI
+1377 DKIKNTSRLLPI

-1397 LAMSGAIVILSII
+1397 LAMSGAMVILNNI
-1410 PFAGALTAAANLAA
+1410 PFTGALNAAANLTA
-1424 FLAIMAGAMEGV
+1424 FMTVMAGAMEGI

-1448 NMDRFVNFMNHLG
+1448 NMDRFVNFMDHLG

-1468 GNFGAGLT
+1468 GNFSAGLT

-1487 AFAKNSTDFIDMLD
+1487 AFAKNSADFIDMLD

-1511 KNLVDVVT
+1511 KNLVDLVT

-1589 ATGGT
+1589 ATGGM

-1609 GLSSFGGYFAA
+1609 GLASFGGYFAT

-1640 KTITDFASAIN
+1640 KTITDFADAIN
-1651 NSGGFLQSF
+1651 RSGGFLQSLV
-1660 TGEKKLDNFGSE
+1660 GNQNLDTFGSQ
-1672 LAVFGENFSTYANN
+1672 LAVFGENFAQYASYIE
-1686 VDGITEERLAGSSAA
+1686 GITEDRLAGSSAA
-1701 AQTIIEFS
+1701 ANTIIELS
-1709 NALNKSGGFLQ
+1709 N
-1720 SFTGEKKLDN
+1720 
-1730 FGSELAV
+1730 
-1737 FGDNFA
+1737 
-1743 AYASSVDGITE
+1743 
-1754 EKLAASSAAADT
+1754 
-1766 IIQLSKAIPNSGGLA
+1766 AIPNSGGLV

-1837 GKNVSKLWTMGQAM
+1837 GKNVSQLWTMGQAM
-1851 QDLFSVDDS
+1851 QDLFSVDEG

-1882 LMLGITNKAP
+1882 LMQGITNKAS
-1892 NVTLTAQQTITN
+1892 NVKLTAQQTITN

-1926 MLDAAIEYLNSRK
+1926 MLNAAIEYLNSRK

-1954 TAMSNRY
+1954 TAMSDRY

-1968 SYAIAG
+1968 SYVIAG
-1974 FIKGMKDAKTDAITA
+1974 FVKGMKDAKMDAITA

-1995 EVYRAACNA
+1995 EAYSAACDT

-2015 WIGMQTDKGLAEG
+2015 WIGMQTDMGLAQG

-2059 GMFDGIDLTPI
+2059 GMFDGIDLTPV

-2098 RLDTAYAYVSSAAA
+2098 RLDTAYSYVNSAAA

>member
-1 MARGG
+1 
-6 EGMSTS
+6 MSTS

-22 DNGQFERGA
+22 DNNQFERGA

-59 AGKNFSLDGVSSGIE
+59 AGKNFNMDGVASGIE
-74 VVQQKFTALEIMGIT
+74 IVQQKFSALEIMGIT

-158 NFTDMIANIGKFTS
+158 NFTDMIGNIGKFTS
-172 MGIDMDTSVTAMEGI
+172 MGIDLNTSVTAMEGI

-249 NAQGKTAKGTAVTV
+249 NAQGETAKGTAVTV

-270 SEAWFTSDVL
+270 SDAWFTSDVL

-286 YGEYADQVYTVATEK
+286 YGEYADEVYTVATEK

-334 DAIESVKDAVSTGW
+334 DAINSVKDAVSTGW

-353 IIFGNYEEAKS
+353 IIFGNYEEAKK

-372 LYDIFAGGAEGRNN
+372 LYDIFAGGTDDRNN
-386 FLEEVFGANTAS
+386 FLEQVFGANNAS
-398 IDEMAWSKLFQNG
+398 IDENAWSKLFQNG
-411 IGGDAFREAVTQT
+411 IGGDAFKNAVSET
-424 AKAHGIAI
+424 AKAHGVAI
-432 DEMIVQE
+432 DEMIAQE
-439 GDFQSTLKKGWL
+439 GDFQATLKKGWL
-451 TIDLVKET
+451 TVDLVKET

-468 TSTESVNDKLA
+468 TSTENVNDKLA

-491 NYGNGAA
+491 SYGNGAA

-517 NKVLAGTKLTVE
+517 NKVLAGTQLTVE
-529 DLTEEQLKAVG
+529 DLTEEQLKVVG
-540 VTDEQ
+540 ATDEQ
-545 SKALQELAKQ
+545 TKALQELAKQ
-555 AEETGTPLNELM
+555 AEETGTPLNELIA
-567 TELDRPSGRELMI
+567 ELDRPSGRELMI
-580 QSVSNALQ
+580 QSAANALQ

-607 LTANRVYKLMQ
+607 VTAEQVYKLMQ

-630 DDNTDKLKQTLKGL
+630 DDNADKLKQTLKGL
-644 FSILGIVNDTV
+644 FSVLGIVKDAV

-676 ILDYTSNIGD
+676 MLDYTSNIGN
-686 HIIGLREWLNANT
+686 HIVGLREWLNTNT
-699 KLNEVID
+699 KLNAVID

-719 KSFAAEH
+719 KSLATEH
-726 QILQKSIN
+726 QVLQKSIN
-734 AVRNILSLAVET
+734 AVRNILRLAVET

-765 KLSEMFQ
+765 KLSEIFQ

-786 PALEEFFEK
+786 PALEDFFEK
-795 LTSTDGIT
+795 LISTDGIT

-836 IGFKTNIDNAIG
+836 TGFKTNIDNTIG

-888 ISGGVLK
+888 VSGGVLK
-895 TLYDLSTVFGKVGK
+895 TLYDLSIVFGKVGK
-909 ATDSI
+909 ATDSV
-914 KDTAVGVLKELKNVL
+914 KDTAIGVLREFKNVL
-929 VAYQKQLMA
+929 VAYQKQIMA
-938 GSLLKIAGAVAI
+938 GNLLKIAGAIAI

-961 DQDKLL
+961 DQNKLL
-967 KSAGILGSLSLG
+967 TSVSALSSLALGLTALIATMGILEK
-979 LAALATGMA
+979 TGRIA
-988 LLEKHGK
+988 N
-995 LGDPKGLSV
+995 PKGFGL
-1004 TVLALSASILLIVK
+1004 TVVALSASVLMIVK
-1018 AMKDLEGFDDKTLL
+1018 ALKDLEGLEGETLL
-1032 DRMKALG
+1032 KRISVLGAISGALVAFMAG
-1039 GIAIGLLVF
+1039 LNSINKFIG
-1048 VAGMNAVNKYIGTGS
+1048 AGSTG
-1063 PWTALQLVALALAL
+1063 TALQLIATALAL
-1077 KVVLSALQD
+1077 KIVLSSLNGLEKYNIDD
-1086 LEEYKIDTLIES
+1086 LTNSIKKIA
-1098 VKKMTLLMGSVAIAA
+1098 LLMGTLAITA

-1119 SFGGAVSI
+1119 SVGGALSI
-1127 LAFAFALKYFISL
+1127 LALSFGLKYFISL
-1140 FKEVAELDMSNIK
+1140 FEEIAALDLTNIK
-1153 DNLGSFIAV
+1153 ENLSSFVIV
-1162 FGTFGAMM
+1162 FGTFAGLMA
-1170 LASSKVGAN
+1170 ASGKVGPN

-1276 ACLIIIT
+1276 ACLTIIT

-1297 GSEKVILSL
+1297 GSEKVILSI
-1306 GVVVAGLAAIMFA
+1306 GVVVAGIAAVMFA
-1319 MSTMEADELTNATNA
+1319 MSLMDSEELDNATNA

-1341 FGVLVGMSGFTGK
+1341 LGIVMGMSQFAGK
-1354 ANVALVAVT
+1354 SKAGLVLIT
-1363 AAVVALGYLLYVMQ
+1363 AAVAALGYLLYVMQ
-1377 DKITNTEKLLPI
+1377 DKIKNTSRLLPI

-1397 LAMSGAIVILSII
+1397 LAMSGAMVILNNI
-1410 PFAGALTAAANLAA
+1410 PFTGALNAAANLTA
-1424 FLAIMAGAMEGV
+1424 FMTVMAGAMEGI

-1448 NMDRFVNFMNHLG
+1448 NMDRFVNFMDHLG

-1468 GNFGAGLT
+1468 GNFSAGLT

-1589 ATGGT
+1589 ATGGM

-1609 GLSSFGGYFAA
+1609 GLASFGGYFAT

-1640 KTITDFASAIN
+1640 KTITDFADAIN
-1651 NSGGFLQSF
+1651 RSGGFLQSLV
-1660 TGEKKLDNFGSE
+1660 GNQNLDTFGSQ
-1672 LAVFGENFSTYANN
+1672 LAIFGENFAQYASY
-1686 VDGITEERLAGSSAA
+1686 VEGITEDRLAGSSAA
-1701 AQTIIEFS
+1701 ANTIIELS
-1709 NALNKSGGFLQ
+1709 N
-1720 SFTGEKKLDN
+1720 
-1730 FGSELAV
+1730 
-1737 FGDNFA
+1737 
-1743 AYASSVDGITE
+1743 
-1754 EKLAASSAAADT
+1754 
-1766 IIQLSKAIPNSGGLA
+1766 AIPNSGGLV

-1802 NFKTYYNNICNMD
+1802 NFKIYYNNICNMD

-1824 GIKGLVG
+1824 GIKGLVD

-1837 GKNVSKLWTMGQAM
+1837 GKNVSQLWTMGQAM

-1926 MLDAAIEYLNSRK
+1926 MLNAAIEYLNSRK

-1968 SYAIAG
+1968 SYVIAG
-1974 FIKGMKDAKTDAITA
+1974 FVKGMKDAKMDAITA

-1995 EVYRAACNA
+1995 EAYRAACDT

-2028 MLKYGR
+2028 ILKYGR

>member
-59 AGKNFSLDGVSSGIE
+59 AGKNFSLDGVASGIE

-172 MGIDMDTSVTAMEGI
+172 MGIDLDTSVTAMEGI

-222 KSIENANMATKE
+222 KSVENANMATKE

-263 ENFSSTL
+263 ENFASTL

-334 DAIESVKDAVSTGW
+334 DAINSVKDAVSTGW

-411 IGGDAFREAVTQT
+411 IGGDEFREAVTQT

-432 DEMIVQE
+432 DEMIAQE

-510 AQIQGMV
+510 TQIQGMV

-555 AEETGTPLNELM
+555 AEETGTPLNELIA
-567 TELDRPSGRELMI
+567 ELDRPSGRELMI

-607 LTANRVYKLMQ
+607 LTANQVYKLMQ

-630 DDNTDKLKQTLKGL
+630 DDNTDKLKRTLKGL
-644 FSILGIVNDTV
+644 FSILGIVKDAV

-686 HIIGLREWLNANT
+686 HIIGLREWLNTNT
-699 KLNEVID
+699 KLNAVID

-726 QILQKSIN
+726 QVLQKSIN

-836 IGFKTNIDNAIG
+836 TGFKTNIDNAIG

-865 GGLFS
+865 GGLFRTS
-870 TANTK
+870 NTK

-888 ISGGVLK
+888 VSGGVLK

-950 LAGSLIALTFV
+950 LASSLIALTFV

-1039 GIAIGLLVF
+1039 GIAAGLLVF

-1086 LEEYKIDTLIES
+1086 LEEYKIDILIEN

-1119 SFGGAVSI
+1119 SFGGAISI

-1140 FKEVAELDMSNIK
+1140 FKEVAELDMSNIQ

-1179 ASKGGAAI
+1179 VSKGGTAI

-1210 DVVIGTAFVAAVS
+1210 DAVIGTAFVAAVS

-1276 ACLIIIT
+1276 ACLVIIT

-1319 MSTMEADELTNATNA
+1319 MSMMEADELTNATNA

-1363 AAVVALGYLLYVMQ
+1363 AAVVALGYLLSVMQ
-1377 DKITNTEKLLPI
+1377 EKITNTEKLLPI

-1424 FLAIMAGAMEGV
+1424 FLAMMAGAMEGI

-1468 GNFGAGLT
+1468 GNFGAGRT

-1487 AFAKNSTDFIDMLD
+1487 AFAKNSTDFIDMLE

-1582 EFATKIP
+1582 EFAKKIP

-1651 NSGGFLQSF
+1651 TSGGFLQSF

-1672 LAVFGENFSTYANN
+1672 LAVFGE
-1686 VDGITEERLAGSSAA
+1686 
-1701 AQTIIEFS
+1701 
-1709 NALNKSGGFLQ
+1709 
-1720 SFTGEKKLDN
+1720 
-1730 FGSELAV
+1730 
-1737 FGDNFA
+1737 NFA

-1789 IGTFGKNLADFGA
+1789 IGTFGKDLADFGA

-1824 GIKGLVG
+1824 GIKGLVD

-1851 QDLFSVDDS
+1851 QDLFSVDDG
-1860 MYNNLELLYSNMQKT
+1860 MYNNLEMLYSNMQNT

-1882 LMLGITNKAP
+1882 LMQGITNKAP

-1904 IIGDMATQIGT
+1904 IIGDMATQIDT
-1915 DQTVVIQAFEG
+1915 DQTVVIQAFEA

-1954 TAMSNRY
+1954 TAMSDRY

-1968 SYAIAG
+1968 SYVIAG
-1974 FIKGMKDAKTDAITA
+1974 FIKGMKDSKTDAITA

-1995 EVYRAACNA
+1995 EAYHAACNT

-2059 GMFDGIDLTPI
+2059 EMFDGIDLTPI

-2086 LNGMTTGMNTGL
+2086 LNGMMTGINTGL

-2126 EKVANELKAL
+2126 EKVVNELKAL

>member
-59 AGKNFSLDGVSSGIE
+59 AGKNFSLDGVANGIE

-172 MGIDMDTSVTAMEGI
+172 MGIDLDTSVTAMEGI

-222 KSIENANMATKE
+222 KSVENANMATKE

-334 DAIESVKDAVSTGW
+334 EAIDSVKDAVSTGW

-353 IIFGNYEEAKS
+353 IIFGNYEEAKN

-372 LYDIFAGGAEGRNN
+372 LYDIFAGGAEDRNN
-386 FLEEVFGANTAS
+386 FLEEVFAANTAS
-398 IDEMAWSKLFQNG
+398 IDG
-411 IGGDAFREAVTQT
+411 
-424 AKAHGIAI
+424 
-432 DEMIVQE
+432 
-439 GDFQSTLKKGWL
+439 
-451 TIDLVKET
+451 
-459 LAKYNGEVV
+459 
-468 TSTESVNDKLA
+468 
-479 EFNDLATKVIKG
+479 
-491 NYGNGAA
+491 
-498 RKKALEEAGYDY
+498 
-510 AQIQGMV
+510 
-517 NKVLAGTKLTVE
+517 
-529 DLTEEQLKAVG
+529 
-540 VTDEQ
+540 
-545 SKALQELAKQ
+545 
-555 AEETGTPLNELM
+555 
-567 TELDRPSGRELMI
+567 LDRPSGRELMI
-580 QSVSNALQ
+580 QSVANALQ

-607 LTANRVYKLMQ
+607 VTADQVYKFLQ

-630 DDNTDKLKQTLKGL
+630 DDNADKLKRTLKGL
-644 FSILGIVNDTV
+644 FSILGIVKDAV

-665 LNALI
+665 LNTLI
-670 GDVNLN
+670 GDMNLN
-676 ILDYTSNIGD
+676 ILDYTSNVGD
-686 HIIGLREWLNANT
+686 YIVGLREWLNTNT
-699 KLNEVID
+699 KLNAVIG
-706 KGTGFLVNGITKV
+706 KGTDFLVNGIIK
-719 KSFAAEH
+719 
-726 QILQKSIN
+726 
-734 AVRNILSLAVET
+734 
-746 GKKWF
+746 
-751 NSFKELPTVQNGFK
+751 NGFSGILNVLN
-765 KLSEMFQ
+765 KLGDSAGNFGAIFSGVGSAIGTVIDNVWK
-772 EGLKTGKELIDEFS
+772 GLKTVFSWFTENISLKGVLGVITAILGVLTGKELYGAASGIQEFVS
-786 PALEEFFEK
+786 KIFSKTGLEEEK
-795 LTSTDGIT
+795 ANIIDKITNLFDSLHNTLQSFTSGIKVTSLFAIAAAIGILAAAMNSMSNLRFPDILKSLT
-803 FDDIIQLFENL
+803 
-814 KISGGQALDTLNQ
+814 
-827 KWEQFTGNL
+827 
-836 IGFKTNIDNAIG
+836 AIG
-848 LVKNKF
+848 LMLGMLTITLDSMSKSLNKTGSKGLIKAGVSLVLVA
-854 EEAKKAADEFL
+854 EAINILAKAMRNIGELSINDIGKGL
-865 GGLFS
+865 IGIGGGLIELC
-870 TANTK
+870 AALKVLNGTK
-875 ISKFG
+875 ISFR
-880 LTKFIGIL
+880 T
-888 ISGGVLK
+888 S
-895 TLYDLSTVFGKVGK
+895 LSML
-909 ATDSI
+909 ALAESC
-914 KDTAVGVLKELKNVL
+914 N
-929 VAYQKQLMA
+929 
-938 GSLLKIAGAVAI
+938 I
-950 LAGSLIALTFV
+950 LANAL
-961 DQDKLL
+961 DKFSNMQWDEI
-967 KSAGILGSLSLG
+967 KRG
-979 LAALATGMA
+979 LVGMGGA
-988 LLEKHGK
+988 LLE
-995 LGDPKGLSV
+995 V
-1004 TVLALSASILLIVK
+1004 
-1018 AMKDLEGFDDKTLL
+1018 
-1032 DRMKALG
+1032 G
-1039 GIAIGLLVF
+1039 GI
-1048 VAGMNAVNKYIGTGS
+1048 
-1063 PWTALQLVALALAL
+1063 
-1077 KVVLSALQD
+1077 
-1086 LEEYKIDTLIES
+1086 
-1098 VKKMTLLMGSVAIAA
+1098 
-1113 SLAGKG
+1113 
-1119 SFGGAVSI
+1119 
-1127 LAFAFALKYFISL
+1127 
-1140 FKEVAELDMSNIK
+1140 
-1153 DNLGSFIAV
+1153 
-1162 FGTFGAMM
+1162 
-1170 LASSKVGAN
+1170 
-1179 ASKGGAAI
+1179 
-1187 LMMSASLLIILEAF
+1187 
-1201 RQLSELNPE
+1201 
-1210 DVVIGTAFVAAVS
+1210 S
-1223 GLFDAFM
+1223 G
-1230 YFSKFAGDNILKAGG
+1230 
-1245 GIAAMS
+1245 
-1251 ASLLLIAGSVAILT
+1251 
-1265 ALDQSKLGNAL
+1265 
-1276 ACLIIIT
+1276 
-1283 GLLSGMMAVSQFAK
+1283 
-1297 GSEKVILSL
+1297 
-1306 GVVVAGLAAIMFA
+1306 
-1319 MSTMEADELTNATNA
+1319 
-1334 LSKLMVC
+1334 
-1341 FGVLVGMSGFTGK
+1341 
-1354 ANVALVAVT
+1354 
-1363 AAVVALGYLLYVMQ
+1363 ALGYL
-1377 DKITNTEKLLPI
+1377 TNFAGLLG
-1389 AESLSLLL
+1389 SGSLLL
-1397 LAMSGAIVILSII
+1397 AIQGLNDLADAFYKFGTMSWDEISRGLDSMG
-1410 PFAGALTAAANLAA
+1410 GALSEVSLGALANTFSIFGASAIQKMAVPLGELADSVKKWENVTLPDGMNLKLGS
-1424 FLAIMAGAMEGV
+1424 LANGVNSFMFSGMGGEAIGVVAPGIGELADSVKKWKDVSVPQEIGTKLGSLANGVNSFMFSGLGASAINIMASSVGV
-1436 GFVLQYVDEDGA
+1436 LADSIKKWEDVTVPD
-1448 NMDRFVNFMNHLG
+1448 NMG
-1461 SAIGGFI
+1461 
-1468 GNFGAGLT
+1468 
-1476 DGFGRIGENLS
+1476 
-1487 AFAKNSTDFIDMLD
+1487 
-1501 KVDSSKIDGV
+1501 
-1511 KNLVDVVT
+1511 
-1519 TLGAAQIGNAL
+1519 
-1530 SGLNNQN
+1530 
-1537 GYEWFKDALNQIS
+1537 
-1550 LGFDALS
+1550 
-1557 TNMKSVSITDVNKVT
+1557 T
-1572 KLTDAMDTVA
+1572 KLTSFASGVNSFTFSSLGASAVDTVA
-1582 EFATKIP
+1582 ESIGVLAESVQKWSGVNVPSDIGEQLGNLSNGINSFSFSFLGAWSIE
-1589 ATGGT
+1589 T
-1594 LQEFFGSKNLDSFGQ
+1594 LNE
-1609 GLSSFGGYFAA
+1609 SFGGLAECVKQWNGVSIPEGLGADLTDLANGIKSFDDTDSFA
-1620 YAESVAG
+1620 
-1627 IDTEVVTATSAAA
+1627 TNL
-1640 KTITDFASAIN
+1640 KT
-1651 NSGGFLQSF
+1651 
-1660 TGEKKLDNFGSE
+1660 
-1672 LAVFGENFSTYANN
+1672 FGENFKKYYDSISAIEPEKMMNATNGLKGI
-1686 VDGITEERLAGSSAA
+1686 VD
-1701 AQTIIEFS
+1701 
-1709 NALNKSGGFLQ
+1709 
-1720 SFTGEKKLDN
+1720 
-1730 FGSELAV
+1730 V
-1737 FGDNFA
+1737 
-1743 AYASSVDGITE
+1743 
-1754 EKLAASSAAADT
+1754 
-1766 IIQLSKAIPNSGGLA
+1766 
-1781 SLFSGDNN
+1781 
-1789 IGTFGKNLADFGA
+1789 
-1802 NFKTYYNNICNMD
+1802 
-1815 PKKLMFAIN
+1815 
-1824 GIKGLVG
+1824 
-1831 IVDLLD
+1831 VDLLD
-1837 GKNVSKLWTMGQAM
+1837 GKDVSQLWTMGQAM

-1968 SYAIAG
+1968 SYVIAG
-1974 FIKGMKDAKTDAITA
+1974 FVKGMKDAKMDAITA

-1995 EVYRAACNA
+1995 EAYRAACDT

-2028 MLKYGR
+2028 ILKYGR

>member
-59 AGKNFSLDGVSSGIE
+59 AGKNFSLDGVASGIE
-74 VVQQKFTALEIMGIT
+74 AVQQKFTALEIMGIT

-106 KSLSLDQIGQGFG
+106 KSLSLDQIAEGFG

-172 MGIDMDTSVTAMEGI
+172 MGIDLDTSVTAMEGI

-222 KSIENANMATKE
+222 KSVENANMATKE

-249 NAQGKTAKGTAVTV
+249 NAQGKTANGTAVTV
-263 ENFSSTL
+263 ENFASTL

-334 DAIESVKDAVSTGW
+334 DAINSVKDAVSTGW

-353 IIFGNYEEAKS
+353 IIFGNYEEAKN

-372 LYDIFAGGAEGRNN
+372 LYDIFAGGAEDRNN
-386 FLEEVFGANTAS
+386 FLEEVFAANTAS
-398 IDEMAWSKLFQNG
+398 IDETAWSKLFQNG

-424 AKAHGIAI
+424 AKAHGVAI
-432 DEMIVQE
+432 DEMIAQE
-439 GDFQSTLKKGWL
+439 GDFQATLKKGWL
-451 TIDLVKET
+451 TVDLVKET

-517 NKVLAGTKLTVE
+517 NKVLAGTQLTVE

-540 VTDEQ
+540 ATDEQ
-545 SKALQELAKQ
+545 TKALQELAKQ
-555 AEETGTPLNELM
+555 AEETGTPLNDLLEELN
-567 TELDRPSGRELMI
+567 RPTGRDLMI
-580 QSVSNALQ
+580 QSAANALQ

-594 DIVKGSWDDVFPP
+594 DVVKGSWDDVFPP
-607 LTANRVYKLMQ
+607 VTAEQVYKLMQ

-630 DDNTDKLKQTLKGL
+630 DDNADKLSRTLKGL
-644 FSILGIVNDTV
+644 FSILGIVKDGV

-686 HIIGLREWLNANT
+686 HIVGLREWLNTNT
-699 KLNEVID
+699 KLNAVID
-706 KGTGFLVNGITKV
+706 KGTSFLVNGITKV

-734 AVRNILSLAVET
+734 AVRNILTLAIQT

-751 NSFKELPTVQNGFK
+751 ESFKELPTVQNGFK

-772 EGLKTGKELIDEFS
+772 EGLKTGQELLTEFS
-786 PALEEFFEK
+786 PALEEFFTK

-803 FDDIIQLFENL
+803 FDDVIKLFEDL
-814 KISGGQALDTLNQ
+814 KNSGGQALDVLNQ
-827 KWEQFTGNL
+827 KWGLFTQN
-836 IGFKTNIDNAIG
+836 INGFRTNIINTIG
-848 LVKNKF
+848 LAKNKF
-854 EEAKKAADEFL
+854 EDAKQAVDEFL
-865 GGLFS
+865 GRLFS
-870 TANTK
+870 TANT
-875 ISKFG
+875 SMSRFG
-880 LTKFIGIL
+880 LTKFLGIL
-888 ISGGVLK
+888 VSGGVLK

-950 LAGSLIALTFV
+950 LAGSLVALTFV
-961 DQDKLL
+961 DQDKLI
-967 KSAGILGSLSLG
+967 KSAAVLGSVSLG

-1018 AMKDLEGFDDKTLL
+1018 AMKDLEGFDDNALL
-1032 DRMKALG
+1032 DRMKVLG
-1039 GIAIGLLVF
+1039 GIAAGLLVF
-1048 VAGMNAVNKYIGTGS
+1048 VAGMNTVNKYIGTGS
-1063 PWTALQLVALALAL
+1063 PWTALQIVALALAL
-1077 KVVLSALQD
+1077 KVILSALQG
-1086 LEEYKIDTLIES
+1086 LEEYNIDTLIES
-1098 VKKMTLLMGSVAIAA
+1098 VKKMALLMGSVALAA

-1140 FKEVAELDMSNIK
+1140 FKEIAELDMSNIQ
-1153 DNLGSFIAV
+1153 DNLGSFVAV

-1230 YFSKFAGDNILKAGG
+1230 YFSKFAGDNVLKAGG
-1245 GIAAMS
+1245 GIIAMS
-1251 ASLLLIAGSVAILT
+1251 ASLMLVAGAMAILT

-1276 ACLIIIT
+1276 ACLTVIT

-1306 GVVVAGLAAIMFA
+1306 GVVVAGLAAVMFA
-1319 MSTMEADELTNATNA
+1319 MSMMEPDELNNATNA

-1377 DKITNTEKLLPI
+1377 EKITNTEKLLPI

-1397 LAMSGAIVILSII
+1397 LAMSGAIAILSAI
-1410 PFAGALTAAANLAA
+1410 PFTGAVTAAADLAA
-1424 FLAIMAGAMEGV
+1424 FMAMMAGAMEGI

-1448 NMDRFVNFMNHLG
+1448 NMDRFVNFMDHLG

-1487 AFAKNSTDFIDMLD
+1487 AFAKNATDFIDMLD
-1501 KVDSSKIDGV
+1501 KVDGSKIDGV

-1589 ATGGT
+1589 ATGGK

-1609 GLSSFGGYFAA
+1609 GLVSFGGYFAT

-1651 NSGGFLQSF
+1651 GSGGFLQSF

-1672 LAVFGENFSTYANN
+1672 LAVFG
-1686 VDGITEERLAGSSAA
+1686 
-1701 AQTIIEFS
+1701 
-1709 NALNKSGGFLQ
+1709 K
-1720 SFTGEKKLDN
+1720 
-1730 FGSELAV
+1730 
-1737 FGDNFA
+1737 NFA

-1766 IIQLSKAIPNSGGLA
+1766 IIKLSNAIPNSGGLA

-1789 IGTFGKNLADFGA
+1789 IGTFGKDLADFGA

-1824 GIKGLVG
+1824 GIKGLVD

-1837 GKNVSKLWTMGQAM
+1837 GKNVSQLWTMGQAM

-1915 DQTVVIQAFEG
+1915 DQTAVIQAFEG
-1926 MLDAAIEYLNSRK
+1926 MLNAAIEYLNSRK

-1968 SYAIAG
+1968 SYVIAG
-1974 FIKGMKDAKTDAITA
+1974 FVKGMKDAKMDAITA

-1995 EVYRAACNA
+1995 EAYRAACDT

-2028 MLKYGR
+2028 ILKYGR

-2112 SMDAKKANENQNGL
+2112 SIDAKKANENQNGL

>member
-1 MARGG
+1 
-6 EGMSTS
+6 
-12 IDQRIVEMQF
+12 
-22 DNGQFERGA
+22 
-31 KQSIETLD
+31 
-39 KLDKSLDLR
+39 
-48 ESAKNL
+48 
-54 TALSD
+54 
-59 AGKNFSLDGVSSGIE
+59 
-74 VVQQKFTALEIMGIT
+74 
-89 ALQRI
+89 
-94 TNQAITTGENLV
+94 
-106 KSLSLDQIGQGFG
+106 
-119 KYEQKTTSVQTIVN
+119 
-133 ATGESIDSVSE
+133 
-144 KLAKLNWFT
+144 
-153 DETSY
+153 
-158 NFTDMIANIGKFTS
+158 
-172 MGIDMDTSVTAMEGI
+172 
-187 ANWAAISG
+187 
-195 QGVNEASRAMY
+195 
-206 NLSQAIGVGAV
+206 
-217 KLMDW
+217 
-222 KSIENANMATKE
+222 
-234 FKETAIETAKALGEL
+234 
-249 NAQGKTAKGTAVTV
+249 
-263 ENFSSTL
+263 
-270 SEAWFTSDVL
+270 
-280 LKTLNK
+280 
-286 YGEYADQVYTVATEK
+286 
-301 GLTCA
+301 
-306 QAMEQVNGETM
+306 
-317 NLGERAFKAA
+317 
-327 QEAKTFT
+327 
-334 DAIESVKDAVSTGW
+334 
-348 ANTFE
+348 
-353 IIFGNYEEAKS
+353 
-364 MWTDLAND
+364 
-372 LYDIFAGGAEGRNN
+372 
-386 FLEEVFGANTAS
+386 
-398 IDEMAWSKLFQNG
+398 
-411 IGGDAFREAVTQT
+411 
-424 AKAHGIAI
+424 
-432 DEMIVQE
+432 
-439 GDFQSTLKKGWL
+439 
-451 TIDLVKET
+451 
-459 LAKYNGEVV
+459 
-468 TSTESVNDKLA
+468 
-479 EFNDLATKVIKG
+479 
-491 NYGNGAA
+491 
-498 RKKALEEAGYDY
+498 
-510 AQIQGMV
+510 
-517 NKVLAGTKLTVE
+517 
-529 DLTEEQLKAVG
+529 
-540 VTDEQ
+540 
-545 SKALQELAKQ
+545 
-555 AEETGTPLNELM
+555 
-567 TELDRPSGRELMI
+567 
-580 QSVSNALQ
+580 
-588 MVKQQM
+588 
-594 DIVKGSWDDVFPP
+594 
-607 LTANRVYKLMQ
+607 
-618 RIEKLSEKLVLS
+618 
-630 DDNTDKLKQTLKGL
+630 
-644 FSILGIVNDTV
+644 
-655 TKLTKSGLKV
+655 
-665 LNALI
+665 
-670 GDVNLN
+670 
-676 ILDYTSNIGD
+676 
-686 HIIGLREWLNANT
+686 
-699 KLNEVID
+699 
-706 KGTGFLVNGITKV
+706 
-719 KSFAAEH
+719 
-726 QILQKSIN
+726 
-734 AVRNILSLAVET
+734 
-746 GKKWF
+746 
-751 NSFKELPTVQNGFK
+751 
-765 KLSEMFQ
+765 
-772 EGLKTGKELIDEFS
+772 
-786 PALEEFFEK
+786 
-795 LTSTDGIT
+795 
-803 FDDIIQLFENL
+803 
-814 KISGGQALDTLNQ
+814 
-827 KWEQFTGNL
+827 
-836 IGFKTNIDNAIG
+836 
-848 LVKNKF
+848 
-854 EEAKKAADEFL
+854 
-865 GGLFS
+865 
-870 TANTK
+870 
-875 ISKFG
+875 
-880 LTKFIGIL
+880 
-888 ISGGVLK
+888 
-895 TLYDLSTVFGKVGK
+895 
-909 ATDSI
+909 
-914 KDTAVGVLKELKNVL
+914 
-929 VAYQKQLMA
+929 
-938 GSLLKIAGAVAI
+938 
-950 LAGSLIALTFV
+950 
-961 DQDKLL
+961 
-967 KSAGILGSLSLG
+967 
-979 LAALATGMA
+979 MA

-1018 AMKDLEGFDDKTLL
+1018 AMKDLEGCDDKTLL

-1039 GIAIGLLVF
+1039 GIAAVLLVF

-1098 VKKMTLLMGSVAIAA
+1098 VKKMTLLMGSVAIVA

-1140 FKEVAELDMSNIK
+1140 FKEVAELDMSNIQ
-1153 DNLGSFIAV
+1153 DNLGNFITV

-1210 DVVIGTAFVAAVS
+1210 DVAIGTAFVAVVS

-1230 YFSKFAGDNILKAGG
+1230 FFSKFAGDNVLKASGS
-1245 GIAAMS
+1245 IAAMS
-1251 ASLLLIAGSVAILT
+1251 ASLLLIAGTVAILT

-1276 ACLIIIT
+1276 ACLTIIT
-1283 GLLSGMMAVSQFAK
+1283 SLLSGMMAVSQFAK

-1319 MSTMEADELTNATNA
+1319 MSMMEADELTNATNA

-1377 DKITNTEKLLPI
+1377 EKITNTEKLLPI
-1389 AESLSLLL
+1389 VESLSLLL
-1397 LAMSGAIVILSII
+1397 LAMSGAIVILSNI
-1410 PFAGALTAAANLAA
+1410 PFSGAVNAAADLVA
-1424 FLAIMAGAMEGV
+1424 FLAMMAGAMEGI

-1487 AFAKNSTDFIDMLD
+1487 TFAKNSTDFIDMLD

-1620 YAESVAG
+1620 YAESVSG
-1627 IDTEVVTATSAAA
+1627 IYTEVDTATSAAA

-1651 NSGGFLQSF
+1651 TSGGFLQSF
-1660 TGEKKLDNFGSE
+1660 AGEKKLDNFGSE
-1672 LAVFGENFSTYANN
+1672 LAVFGA
-1686 VDGITEERLAGSSAA
+1686 
-1701 AQTIIEFS
+1701 
-1709 NALNKSGGFLQ
+1709 
-1720 SFTGEKKLDN
+1720 
-1730 FGSELAV
+1730 
-1737 FGDNFA
+1737 NFA

-1802 NFKTYYNNICNMD
+1802 NFKIYYNNICNMD

-1824 GIKGLVG
+1824 GIKGLVD

-1851 QDLFSVDDS
+1851 QDLFHVDEG
-1860 MYNNLELLYSNMQKT
+1860 MYNNLELLYSNMQNT

-1882 LMLGITNKAP
+1882 LMQGITNKAP
-1892 NVTLTAQQTITN
+1892 NVRLTAQQTITN

-1926 MLDAAIEYLNSRK
+1926 MLNAAIEYLNSRK

-1968 SYAIAG
+1968 SYVIAG
-1974 FIKGMKDAKTDAITA
+1974 FVKGMKDSKMDAITA

-1995 EVYRAACNA
+1995 EAYRAACDT
-2004 LDVHSPSKKFA
+2004 LDIHSPSKKFA

-2070 IRPIVDL
+2070 IRPIVDW

-2086 LNGMTTGMNTGL
+2086 LNGMTTGINTGL

-2126 EKVANELKAL
+2126 EKVVNELKAL

>member
-59 AGKNFSLDGVSSGIE
+59 AGKNFSLDGVASGIE
-74 VVQQKFTALEIMGIT
+74 AVQQKFTALEIMGIT

-106 KSLSLDQIGQGFG
+106 KSLSLDQIAEGFG

-172 MGIDMDTSVTAMEGI
+172 MGIDLDTSVTAMEGI

-222 KSIENANMATKE
+222 KSVENANMATKE

-249 NAQGKTAKGTAVTV
+249 NAQGKTANGTAVTV
-263 ENFSSTL
+263 ENFASTL

-334 DAIESVKDAVSTGW
+334 DAINSVKDAVSTGW

-353 IIFGNYEEAKS
+353 IIFGNYEEAKN

-372 LYDIFAGGAEGRNN
+372 LYDIFAGGAEDRNN
-386 FLEEVFGANTAS
+386 FLEEVFAANTAS
-398 IDEMAWSKLFQNG
+398 IDETAWSKLFQNG

-424 AKAHGIAI
+424 AKAHGVAI
-432 DEMIVQE
+432 DEMIAQE
-439 GDFQSTLKKGWL
+439 GDFQATLKKGWL
-451 TIDLVKET
+451 TVDLVKET

-555 AEETGTPLNELM
+555 AEETGTPLNELIA
-567 TELDRPSGRELMI
+567 ELDRPSGRELMI
-580 QSVSNALQ
+580 QSAANALQ

-607 LTANRVYKLMQ
+607 VTADQVYKLMQ

-630 DDNTDKLKQTLKGL
+630 DDNADKLKQTLKGL
-644 FSILGIVNDTV
+644 FSVLSIVKDAV

-676 ILDYTSNIGD
+676 MLDYTSNIGN
-686 HIIGLREWLNANT
+686 HIVGLREWLNTNT
-699 KLNEVID
+699 KLNAVID

-719 KSFAAEH
+719 KSLATEH
-726 QILQKSIN
+726 QVLQKSIN
-734 AVRNILSLAVET
+734 AVRNILRLAVET

-765 KLSEMFQ
+765 KLSEIFQ

-836 IGFKTNIDNAIG
+836 TGFKTNIDNTIG
-848 LVKNKF
+848 LAKNKF

-888 ISGGVLK
+888 VSGGVLK
-895 TLYDLSTVFGKVGK
+895 TLYDLSIVFGKVGK
-909 ATDSI
+909 ATDSV
-914 KDTAVGVLKELKNVL
+914 KDTAIGVLREFKNVL
-929 VAYQKQLMA
+929 VAYQKQIMA
-938 GSLLKIAGAVAI
+938 GNLLKIAGAIAI

-961 DQDKLL
+961 DQNKLL
-967 KSAGILGSLSLG
+967 TSVSALSSLALGLTALIATMGILEK
-979 LAALATGMA
+979 TGRIA
-988 LLEKHGK
+988 N
-995 LGDPKGLSV
+995 PKGFGL
-1004 TVLALSASILLIVK
+1004 TVVALSASVLMIVK
-1018 AMKDLEGFDDKTLL
+1018 ALKDLEGLEGETLL
-1032 DRMKALG
+1032 KRISVLGAISGALVAFMAG
-1039 GIAIGLLVF
+1039 LNSINKFIG
-1048 VAGMNAVNKYIGTGS
+1048 AGSTG
-1063 PWTALQLVALALAL
+1063 TALQLIATALAL
-1077 KVVLSALQD
+1077 KIVLSSLNGLEKYNIDD
-1086 LEEYKIDTLIES
+1086 LTNSIKKIA
-1098 VKKMTLLMGSVAIAA
+1098 LLMGTLAITA

-1119 SFGGAVSI
+1119 SVGGALSI
-1127 LAFAFALKYFISL
+1127 LALSFGLKYFISL
-1140 FKEVAELDMSNIK
+1140 FEEIAALDLTSIKE
-1153 DNLGSFIAV
+1153 NLSSFVIV
-1162 FGTFGAMM
+1162 FGTFAGLMA
-1170 LASSKVGAN
+1170 ASGKVGPN

-1187 LMMSASLLIILEAF
+1187 LMMSASLLVILEVF

-1230 YFSKFAGDNILKAGG
+1230 YFSKFAGDNMLKAGG

-1251 ASLLLIAGSVAILT
+1251 ASLLLVAGSVAILT

-1276 ACLIIIT
+1276 ACLTVIT

-1297 GSEKVILSL
+1297 GSEKVILSI
-1306 GVVVAGLAAIMFA
+1306 GVVVAGIAAVMFA
-1319 MSTMEADELTNATNA
+1319 MSLMDSEELDNATNA

-1341 FGVLVGMSGFTGK
+1341 LGIVMGMSQFAGK
-1354 ANVALVAVT
+1354 SKAGLVLIT
-1363 AAVVALGYLLYVMQ
+1363 AAVAALGYLLYVMQ
-1377 DKITNTEKLLPI
+1377 DKIKNTSRLLPI

-1397 LAMSGAIVILSII
+1397 LAMSGAMVILNNI
-1410 PFAGALTAAANLAA
+1410 PFTGALNAAANMTA
-1424 FLAIMAGAMEGV
+1424 FMTVMAGAMEGI

-1448 NMDRFVNFMNHLG
+1448 NMDRFVNFMDHLG

-1468 GNFGAGLT
+1468 GNFSAGLT

-1487 AFAKNSTDFIDMLD
+1487 AFAKNSANFIDMLD

-1511 KNLVDVVT
+1511 KNLVDLVT

-1589 ATGGT
+1589 ATGGM

-1609 GLSSFGGYFAA
+1609 GLASFGGYFAT

-1640 KTITDFASAIN
+1640 KTITDFADAIN
-1651 NSGGFLQSF
+1651 RSGGFLQSLV
-1660 TGEKKLDNFGSE
+1660 GNQNLDTFGSQ
-1672 LAVFGENFSTYANN
+1672 LAIFGENFAQYASYIE
-1686 VDGITEERLAGSSAA
+1686 GITEDRLAGSSAA
-1701 AQTIIEFS
+1701 ANTIIELS
-1709 NALNKSGGFLQ
+1709 N
-1720 SFTGEKKLDN
+1720 
-1730 FGSELAV
+1730 
-1737 FGDNFA
+1737 
-1743 AYASSVDGITE
+1743 
-1754 EKLAASSAAADT
+1754 
-1766 IIQLSKAIPNSGGLA
+1766 AIPNSGGLV

-1802 NFKTYYNNICNMD
+1802 NFKIYYNNICNMD

-1824 GIKGLVG
+1824 GIKGLVD

-1837 GKNVSKLWTMGQAM
+1837 GKNVSQLWTMGQAM

-1926 MLDAAIEYLNSRK
+1926 MLNAAIEYLNSRK

-1968 SYAIAG
+1968 SYVIAG
-1974 FIKGMKDAKTDAITA
+1974 FVKGMKDAKMDAITA

-1995 EVYRAACNA
+1995 EAYRAACDT

-2028 MLKYGR
+2028 ILKYGR

-2126 EKVANELKAL
+2126 EKVVNELKAL

>member
-172 MGIDMDTSVTAMEGI
+172 MGIDLDTSVTAMEGI

-222 KSIENANMATKE
+222 KSVENANMATKE

-249 NAQGKTAKGTAVTV
+249 NAQGETAKGTAVTV
-263 ENFSSTL
+263 ENFASTL

-372 LYDIFAGGAEGRNN
+372 LYDIFAGGAEDRNN
-386 FLEEVFGANTAS
+386 FLEEVFAANTAS
-398 IDEMAWSKLFQNG
+398 IDG
-411 IGGDAFREAVTQT
+411 
-424 AKAHGIAI
+424 
-432 DEMIVQE
+432 
-439 GDFQSTLKKGWL
+439 
-451 TIDLVKET
+451 
-459 LAKYNGEVV
+459 
-468 TSTESVNDKLA
+468 
-479 EFNDLATKVIKG
+479 
-491 NYGNGAA
+491 
-498 RKKALEEAGYDY
+498 
-510 AQIQGMV
+510 
-517 NKVLAGTKLTVE
+517 
-529 DLTEEQLKAVG
+529 
-540 VTDEQ
+540 
-545 SKALQELAKQ
+545 
-555 AEETGTPLNELM
+555 
-567 TELDRPSGRELMI
+567 LDRPSGRELMI

-594 DIVKGSWDDVFPP
+594 DIVKGSWDNVFPP
-607 LTANRVYKLMQ
+607 LTANQVYKLMQ
-618 RIEKLSEKLVLS
+618 RIEKLSKKLVLS
-630 DDNTDKLKQTLKGL
+630 DDNADKLKRTLKGL
-644 FSILGIVNDTV
+644 FSVLGIVKDAV

-686 HIIGLREWLNANT
+686 HIIGLREWLNTNT
-699 KLNEVID
+699 KLNAVID
-706 KGTGFLVNGITKV
+706 KGTGFLVNGIAKV

-751 NSFKELPTVQNGFK
+751 NSF
-765 KLSEMFQ
+765 
-772 EGLKTGKELIDEFS
+772 KELIDEFS

-865 GGLFS
+865 GGLFRTS
-870 TANTK
+870 NTK

-888 ISGGVLK
+888 VSGGVLK

-1018 AMKDLEGFDDKTLL
+1018 AMKDLEGFDEKTLL

-1039 GIAIGLLVF
+1039 GIAAGLLVF
-1048 VAGMNAVNKYIGTGS
+1048 VAGMNAVNKYVGAGS

-1077 KVVLSALQD
+1077 KIVLSSLQD

-1098 VKKMTLLMGSVAIAA
+1098 VKKMMLLMGSVAIAA
-1113 SLAGKG
+1113 NLAGKG

-1140 FKEVAELDMSNIK
+1140 FKEVAELDMSNIQ

-1162 FGTFGAMM
+1162 FGTFAGLMA
-1170 LASSKVGAN
+1170 ASGKVGEN

-1187 LMMSASLLIILEAF
+1187 LMISASLLIILEAF

-1210 DVVIGTAFVAAVS
+1210 DVAIGTAFVAVVS

-1230 YFSKFAGDNILKAGG
+1230 FFSKFAGDNVLKASGS
-1245 GIAAMS
+1245 IAAMS
-1251 ASLLLIAGSVAILT
+1251 ASLLLIAGTVAILT

-1276 ACLIIIT
+1276 ACLTIIT
-1283 GLLSGMMAVSQFAK
+1283 SLLSGMMAVSQFAK

-1319 MSTMEADELTNATNA
+1319 MSMMEADELNNATNA

-1377 DKITNTEKLLPI
+1377 EKITNTEKLLPI

-1397 LAMSGAIVILSII
+1397 LAMSGAIVILSNI
-1410 PFAGALTAAANLAA
+1410 PFSGAVNAAADLAA
-1424 FLAIMAGAMEGV
+1424 FLAMMAGAMESI

-1487 AFAKNSTDFIDMLD
+1487 AFAKNSTDFIDMLE

-1651 NSGGFLQSF
+1651 TSGGFLQSF

-1672 LAVFGENFSTYANN
+1672 LAVFGDNFAEYASK

-1709 NALNKSGGFLQ
+1709 NALNNSGGFLQ
-1720 SFTGEKKLDN
+1720 SFTGDKKLDS

-1737 FGDNFA
+1737 FGENFA

-1824 GIKGLVG
+1824 GIKGLVD

-1851 QDLFSVDDS
+1851 QDLFRIDEG
-1860 MYNNLELLYSNMQKT
+1860 MYNNLELLYSNMQNT

-1882 LMLGITNKAP
+1882 LMQGITNKAP
-1892 NVTLTAQQTITN
+1892 NIKLTAQQTITN

-1915 DQTVVIQAFEG
+1915 DQTVVIQAFEA
-1926 MLDAAIEYLNSRK
+1926 MLNAAIEYLNSRK

-1968 SYAIAG
+1968 SYVIAG
-1974 FIKGMKDAKTDAITA
+1974 FIKGMKDAKMDAITA

-1995 EVYRAACNA
+1995 EAYHAACNA

-2059 GMFDGIDLTPI
+2059 GMFDGIDLTPT

-2086 LNGMTTGMNTGL
+2086 LNGMTTGINTGL
-2098 RLDTAYAYVSSAAA
+2098 RLETAYAYVSSAAA

-2126 EKVANELKAL
+2126 EKVVNELKAL

>member
-59 AGKNFSLDGVSSGIE
+59 AGKNFSLDGVASGIE
-74 VVQQKFTALEIMGIT
+74 IVQQKFTALEIMGIT

-172 MGIDMDTSVTAMEGI
+172 MGIDLDTSVTAMEGI

-222 KSIENANMATKE
+222 KSVENANMATKE

-249 NAQGKTAKGTAVTV
+249 NAQGETANGTAVTV
-263 ENFSSTL
+263 ENFASTL

-353 IIFGNYEEAKS
+353 IIFGNYEEAKN

-372 LYDIFAGGAEGRNN
+372 LYDIFAGGAEDRNN
-386 FLEEVFGANTAS
+386 FLEEVFAANTAS
-398 IDEMAWSKLFQNG
+398 IDG
-411 IGGDAFREAVTQT
+411 
-424 AKAHGIAI
+424 
-432 DEMIVQE
+432 
-439 GDFQSTLKKGWL
+439 
-451 TIDLVKET
+451 
-459 LAKYNGEVV
+459 
-468 TSTESVNDKLA
+468 
-479 EFNDLATKVIKG
+479 
-491 NYGNGAA
+491 
-498 RKKALEEAGYDY
+498 
-510 AQIQGMV
+510 
-517 NKVLAGTKLTVE
+517 
-529 DLTEEQLKAVG
+529 
-540 VTDEQ
+540 
-545 SKALQELAKQ
+545 
-555 AEETGTPLNELM
+555 
-567 TELDRPSGRELMI
+567 LDRPSGRELMI
-580 QSVSNALQ
+580 QSVANALQ

-607 LTANRVYKLMQ
+607 LTANQVYKLMQ
-618 RIEKLSEKLVLS
+618 RIKKLSEKLVLS
-630 DDNTDKLKQTLKGL
+630 DDNADKLKQTLKGL
-644 FSILGIVNDTV
+644 FSVLGIVKDAV

-676 ILDYTSNIGD
+676 MLDYTSNIGN
-686 HIIGLREWLNANT
+686 HIVGLREWLNTNT
-699 KLNEVID
+699 KLNAVID
-706 KGTGFLVNGITKV
+706 KGTGFLINGITKV
-719 KSFAAEH
+719 KSLATEH
-726 QILQKSIN
+726 QVLQKSIN
-734 AVRNILSLAVET
+734 AVRNILSLAIET

-836 IGFKTNIDNAIG
+836 TEFKTNIDNAIG

-854 EEAKKAADEFL
+854 EDAKKAADEFL
-865 GGLFS
+865 GGLFR

-888 ISGGVLK
+888 VSGGVLK
-895 TLYDLSTVFGKVGK
+895 TLYDLSIVFGKVGK
-909 ATDSI
+909 ATDSV
-914 KDTAVGVLKELKNVL
+914 KDTAVAVLREFRNVL
-929 VAYQKQLMA
+929 VAYQKQIMA
-938 GSLLKIAGAVAI
+938 GNLLKIAGAIAI

-961 DQDKLL
+961 DQNKLL
-967 KSAGILGSLSLG
+967 TSVSALSSLALGLTALIATMGILEK
-979 LAALATGMA
+979 TGRIA
-988 LLEKHGK
+988 N
-995 LGDPKGLSV
+995 PKGFGLTAV
-1004 TVLALSASILLIVK
+1004 ALSASVLMIIK
-1018 AMKDLEGFDDKTLL
+1018 ALKDLEGLEGATLL
-1032 DRMKALG
+1032 KRLSILSAISGALVAFMAG
-1039 GIAIGLLVF
+1039 LNSINKFIG
-1048 VAGMNAVNKYIGTGS
+1048 AGSIGT
-1063 PWTALQLVALALAL
+1063 AFQLIATALAL
-1077 KVVLSALQD
+1077 KIVLSSLNG
-1086 LEEYKIDTLIES
+1086 LEKYNIDDITNSIKKIA
-1098 VKKMTLLMGSVAIAA
+1098 LLMGTLAITA

-1119 SFGGAVSI
+1119 SVGGALSI
-1127 LAFAFALKYFISL
+1127 LALSFGLKYFISL
-1140 FKEVAELDMSNIK
+1140 FEEIAALDLTNIK
-1153 DNLGSFIAV
+1153 ENLSSFVIV
-1162 FGTFGAMM
+1162 FGTFAGLMA
-1170 LASSKVGAN
+1170 ASGKVGPN

-1223 GLFDAFM
+1223 GLLDMFM
-1230 YFSKFAGDNILKAGG
+1230 VLSKFAGDNIIKAGI

-1251 ASLLLIAGSVAILT
+1251 ASLILVAGSLAVLT
-1265 ALDQSKLGNAL
+1265 LLDQSKLGNAL
-1276 ACLIIIT
+1276 ACLTIIT
-1283 GLLSGMMAVSQFAK
+1283 GLLSGMMAMSQFAK
-1297 GSEKVILSL
+1297 GSEKVILSI
-1306 GVVVAGLAAIMFA
+1306 GVVVAGIAAVMFA
-1319 MSTMEADELTNATNA
+1319 MSLMDSEELDNATNA

-1341 FGVLVGMSGFTGK
+1341 LGIVMGMSQFAGK
-1354 ANVALVAVT
+1354 SKAGLVLIT
-1363 AAVVALGYLLYVMQ
+1363 AAVAALGYLLYVMQ
-1377 DKITNTEKLLPI
+1377 DKIKNTSRLLPI

-1397 LAMSGAIVILSII
+1397 LAMSGVMVILNNI
-1410 PFAGALTAAANLAA
+1410 PFTGALNAAANLTA
-1424 FLAIMAGAMEGV
+1424 FMTVMAGAMESI

-1448 NMDRFVNFMNHLG
+1448 NMDRFVNFMDHLG

-1468 GNFGAGLT
+1468 GNFSAGLT

-1487 AFAKNSTDFIDMLD
+1487 AFAKKSAKFIDMLD

-1609 GLSSFGGYFAA
+1609 GLANFGGYFAA

-1627 IDTEVVTATSAAA
+1627 INTEVVSATSAAA
-1640 KTITDFASAIN
+1640 KTITDFADAIN
-1651 NSGGFLQSF
+1651 RSGGFLQSLV
-1660 TGEKKLDNFGSE
+1660 GNQNLDTFGSQ
-1672 LAVFGENFSTYANN
+1672 LAIFGENF
-1686 VDGITEERLAGSSAA
+1686 
-1701 AQTIIEFS
+1701 
-1709 NALNKSGGFLQ
+1709 
-1720 SFTGEKKLDN
+1720 
-1730 FGSELAV
+1730 AV
-1737 FGDNFA
+1737 
-1743 AYASSVDGITE
+1743 YASSVDGITE

-1766 IIQLSKAIPNSGGLA
+1766 IIQLSKAIPNSGGLVT
-1781 SLFSGDNN
+1781 LFSGDNN

-1815 PKKLMFAIN
+1815 PKKLMFATN
-1824 GIKGLVG
+1824 GLKGIADV
-1831 IVDLLD
+1831 VDLLD
-1837 GKNVSKLWTMGQAM
+1837 GKDVSQLWTMGQAM
-1851 QDLFSVDDS
+1851 PDLFSVDDS

-1904 IIGDMATQIGT
+1904 IIGDMATKIDA

-1926 MLDAAIEYLNSRK
+1926 MMDAAIEYLNSRK
-1939 EDFGKYIS
+1939 EDF
-1947 SVCDEMI
+1947 
-1954 TAMSNRY
+1954 
-1961 DDFANAG
+1961 ANAG
-1968 SYAIAG
+1968 SYVIAG
-1974 FIKGMKDAKTDAITA
+1974 FVKGMKDAKMDAITA

-1995 EVYRAACNA
+1995 EAYRAACNA

-2034 VAKEAAKRTA
+2034 VAKEAAKRIA
-2044 SETVNAAQNSIYGIR
+2044 SETVNSAQNSIYGIR

-2077 DAVKNGVAQ
+2077 DAVKNGVSQ
-2086 LNGMTTGMNTGL
+2086 LNSMTTGMNTGL
-2098 RLDTAYAYVSSAAA
+2098 RLDTAYAYVSSAAS

>member
-1 MARGG
+1 
-6 EGMSTS
+6 MSTS

-22 DNGQFERGA
+22 DNNQFERGA

-59 AGKNFSLDGVSSGIE
+59 AGKNFNMDGVASGIE
-74 VVQQKFTALEIMGIT
+74 IVQQKFSALEIMGIT

-106 KSLSLDQIGQGFG
+106 KSLSLDQIGEGFG

-158 NFTDMIANIGKFTS
+158 NFTDMIGNIGKFTS
-172 MGIDMDTSVTAMEGI
+172 MGIDLNTSVTAMEGI

-249 NAQGKTAKGTAVTV
+249 NAQGETAKGTAVTV

-270 SEAWFTSDVL
+270 SDAWFTSDVL

-286 YGEYADQVYTVATEK
+286 YGEYADEVYTVATEK

-334 DAIESVKDAVSTGW
+334 DAINSVKDAVSTGW

-353 IIFGNYEEAKS
+353 IIFGNYEEAKR

-372 LYDIFAGGAEGRNN
+372 LYDIFAGGTDDRNN
-386 FLEEVFGANTAS
+386 FLEQVFGANNAS
-398 IDEMAWSKLFQNG
+398 IDENAWSKLFQNG
-411 IGGDAFREAVTQT
+411 IGGDVFKNAVSET
-424 AKAHGIAI
+424 AKAHGVAI
-432 DEMIVQE
+432 DEMIAQE
-439 GDFQSTLKKGWL
+439 GDFQATLKKGWL
-451 TIDLVKET
+451 TVDLVKET

-468 TSTESVNDKLA
+468 TSTENVNDKLA

-491 NYGNGAA
+491 SYGNGAA

-517 NKVLAGTKLTVE
+517 NKVLAGTQLTVE

-540 VTDEQ
+540 ATDEQ
-545 SKALQELAKQ
+545 TKALQELAKQ
-555 AEETGTPLNELM
+555 AEETGTPLNDLLEELN
-567 TELDRPSGRELMI
+567 RPTGRDLMI
-580 QSVSNALQ
+580 QSAANALQ

-607 LTANRVYKLMQ
+607 VTAEQVYKLMQ

-630 DDNTDKLKQTLKGL
+630 DDNADKLSRTLKGL
-644 FSILGIVNDTV
+644 FSILGIVKDGV

-686 HIIGLREWLNANT
+686 HIVGLREWLNTNT
-699 KLNEVID
+699 KLNAVID
-706 KGTGFLVNGITKV
+706 KGTSFLVNGITKV
-719 KSFAAEH
+719 KSFTAEH

-734 AVRNILSLAVET
+734 AVRNILTLAIQT

-751 NSFKELPTVQNGFK
+751 ESFKELPTVQNGFK

-786 PALEEFFEK
+786 PALEDFFEK

-803 FDDIIQLFENL
+803 FDDIVQLFENL
-814 KISGGQALDTLNQ
+814 KISGGQALDALNQ

-836 IGFKTNIDNAIG
+836 TGFKTNIDNTIG
-848 LVKNKF
+848 LVRNKF
-854 EEAKKAADEFL
+854 EDAKKAADEFL

-875 ISKFG
+875 LSKFG

-888 ISGGVLK
+888 VSGGVLK

-909 ATDSI
+909 ATDSV
-914 KDTAVGVLKELKNVL
+914 KDTAVGVLREFKNVL
-929 VAYQKQLMA
+929 VAYQKQIMA
-938 GSLLKIAGAVAI
+938 GNLLKIAGAIAI
-950 LAGSLIALTFV
+950 LTGSLIALTFV
-961 DQDKLL
+961 DQNKLFTSI
-967 KSAGILGSLSLG
+967 SALSSLALGLTALIATMGILEK
-979 LAALATGMA
+979 TGRIA
-988 LLEKHGK
+988 N
-995 LGDPKGLSV
+995 PKGFGL
-1004 TVLALSASILLIVK
+1004 TVVALSASVLMIVK
-1018 AMKDLEGFDDKTLL
+1018 ALKDLEDLEGETLL
-1032 DRMKALG
+1032 KRLSVLG
-1039 GIAIGLLVF
+1039 AISG
-1048 VAGMNAVNKYIGTGS
+1048 A
-1063 PWTALQLVALALAL
+1063 LVAFMAGLNSINKFIGAGSIETAFQLIATALAL
-1077 KVVLSALQD
+1077 KIVLSSLND
-1086 LEEYKIDTLIES
+1086 LEKYNVDALTNSIKKIA
-1098 VKKMTLLMGSVAIAA
+1098 LLMGTLAITA

-1119 SFGGAVSI
+1119 SIGGALSI
-1127 LAFAFALKYFISL
+1127 LALAFGLKYFISL
-1140 FKEVAELDMSNIK
+1140 FEEIAALDLSSIKE
-1153 DNLGSFIAV
+1153 NLSSFAIV
-1162 FGTFGAMM
+1162 FGTFAGLMA
-1170 LASSKVGAN
+1170 ASGKVGPN

-1223 GLFDAFM
+1223 GLFDAFI

-1265 ALDQSKLGNAL
+1265 TLDQSKLGNAL
-1276 ACLIIIT
+1276 ACLTVIT

-1297 GSEKVILSL
+1297 GSEKVILSI
-1306 GVVVAGLAAIMFA
+1306 GVVVAGIAAVMFA
-1319 MSTMEADELTNATNA
+1319 MSLMDSEELDNATNA

-1341 FGVLVGMSGFTGK
+1341 FGIVMGMSQFAGK
-1354 ANVALVAVT
+1354 SKVGLVLIT
-1363 AAVVALGYLLYVMQ
+1363 AAVAALGYLLYVMQ
-1377 DKITNTEKLLPI
+1377 DKIKNTSRLLPI

-1397 LAMSGAIVILSII
+1397 LAMSGAIAILNVI
-1410 PFAGALTAAANLAA
+1410 PFTGALNAAANLTA
-1424 FLAIMAGAMEGV
+1424 FMTVMAGAMEGI
-1436 GFVLQYVDEDGA
+1436 GFVLKYVDEDGA
-1448 NMDRFVNFMNHLG
+1448 NMDRFVNFMEDLG

-1487 AFAKNSTDFIDMLD
+1487 AFAKNATDFIDMLD

-1519 TLGAAQIGNAL
+1519 TLGTAQIGNAL
-1530 SGLNNQN
+1530 SGLYNQN

-1609 GLSSFGGYFAA
+1609 GLASFGGYFAT

-1640 KTITDFASAIN
+1640 KTITDFADAIN
-1651 NSGGFLQSF
+1651 RSGGFLQSLV
-1660 TGEKKLDNFGSE
+1660 GNQNLDTFGSQ
-1672 LAVFGENFSTYANN
+1672 LAVFGQNFAQYASY
-1686 VDGITEERLAGSSAA
+1686 VEGITEDRLAGSSAA
-1701 AQTIIEFS
+1701 ANTIIELS
-1709 NALNKSGGFLQ
+1709 N
-1720 SFTGEKKLDN
+1720 
-1730 FGSELAV
+1730 
-1737 FGDNFA
+1737 
-1743 AYASSVDGITE
+1743 
-1754 EKLAASSAAADT
+1754 
-1766 IIQLSKAIPNSGGLA
+1766 AIPNSGGLVT
-1781 SLFSGDNN
+1781 LFSGDNN

-1824 GIKGLVG
+1824 GIKGLVD

-1837 GKNVSKLWTMGQAM
+1837 GKNVSQLWTMGQAM
-1851 QDLFSVDDS
+1851 QDLFSVDEG

-1968 SYAIAG
+1968 SYVIAG
-1974 FIKGMKDAKTDAITA
+1974 FVKGMKDAKTDAITA

-1995 EVYRAACNA
+1995 DAYRAACDT
-2004 LDVHSPSKKFA
+2004 LDIHSPSKKFA
-2015 WIGMQTDKGLAEG
+2015 WIGMQTDMGLAQG

-2059 GMFDGIDLTPI
+2059 GLFDGIDLTPV

>member
-1 MARGG
+1 
-6 EGMSTS
+6 MSTS

-22 DNGQFERGA
+22 DNNQFERGA

-59 AGKNFSLDGVSSGIE
+59 AGKNFNMDGVASGIE
-74 VVQQKFTALEIMGIT
+74 VVHQKFSALEIMGIT

-94 TNQAITTGENLV
+94 TNQAITTGENLI

-158 NFTDMIANIGKFTS
+158 NFTDMIGNIGKFTS
-172 MGIDMDTSVTAMEGI
+172 MGIDLNTSVTAMEGI

-249 NAQGKTAKGTAVTV
+249 NAQGETAKGTAVTV

-270 SEAWFTSDVL
+270 SDAWFTSDVL

-286 YGEYADQVYTVATEK
+286 YGEYADEVYTVATEK

-334 DAIESVKDAVSTGW
+334 DAINSVKDAVSTGW

-353 IIFGNYEEAKS
+353 IIFGNYEEAKK

-372 LYDIFAGGAEGRNN
+372 LYDIFAGGTDDRNN
-386 FLEEVFGANTAS
+386 FLEQVFGANNAS
-398 IDEMAWSKLFQNG
+398 IDENAWSKLFQNG
-411 IGGDAFREAVTQT
+411 IGGDAFKNAVSET

-432 DEMIVQE
+432 DEMIAQE
-439 GDFQSTLKKGWL
+439 GDFQATLKKGWL
-451 TIDLVKET
+451 TVDLVKET

-468 TSTESVNDKLA
+468 TSTENVNDKLA

-517 NKVLAGTKLTVE
+517 NKVLAGTQLTVE

-540 VTDEQ
+540 ATDEQ
-545 SKALQELAKQ
+545 TKTLQELAKQ
-555 AEETGTPLNELM
+555 AEETGTPLNDLLEELN
-567 TELDRPSGRELMI
+567 RPTGRDLMI
-580 QSVSNALQ
+580 QSAANALQ

-607 LTANRVYKLMQ
+607 VTAEQVYKLMQ

-630 DDNTDKLKQTLKGL
+630 DDNADKLKRTLKGL
-644 FSILGIVNDTV
+644 FSVFGIVKDAV

-686 HIIGLREWLNANT
+686 HIVGLREWLNTNA
-699 KLNEVID
+699 KLNAVID
-706 KGTGFLVNGITKV
+706 KGTSFLVNGITKV
-719 KSFAAEH
+719 KSFTAEH

-734 AVRNILSLAVET
+734 AVRNILTLAIQT

-751 NSFKELPTVQNGFK
+751 ESFKELPTVQNGFK

-786 PALEEFFEK
+786 PALEDFFEK

-803 FDDIIQLFENL
+803 FDDIVQLFENL

-836 IGFKTNIDNAIG
+836 TGFKTNIDNTIG
-848 LVKNKF
+848 LIRNKF
-854 EEAKKAADEFL
+854 EDAKKAADEFL

-888 ISGGVLK
+888 VSGGVLK

-914 KDTAVGVLKELKNVL
+914 KDTAVGVLREFKNVL
-929 VAYQKQLMA
+929 VAYQKQIMA
-938 GSLLKIAGAVAI
+938 GNLLKIAGAIAI
-950 LAGSLIALTFV
+950 LTGSLIALTFV
-961 DQDKLL
+961 DQNKLFTSI
-967 KSAGILGSLSLG
+967 SALSSLALGLTALIATMGILEK
-979 LAALATGMA
+979 TGRIA
-988 LLEKHGK
+988 N
-995 LGDPKGLSV
+995 PKGFGL
-1004 TVLALSASILLIVK
+1004 TVVALSASVLMIVK
-1018 AMKDLEGFDDKTLL
+1018 ALKDLEDLEGETLL
-1032 DRMKALG
+1032 KRLSVLGAISGALVAFMAG
-1039 GIAIGLLVF
+1039 LNSINKFIG
-1048 VAGMNAVNKYIGTGS
+1048 AGSIG
-1063 PWTALQLVALALAL
+1063 TALQLIATALAL
-1077 KVVLSALQD
+1077 KIVLSSLND
-1086 LEEYKIDTLIES
+1086 LEKYNIDALTNSIKKIA
-1098 VKKMTLLMGSVAIAA
+1098 LLMGTLAITA

-1119 SFGGAVSI
+1119 SIGGALSI
-1127 LAFAFALKYFISL
+1127 LALAFGLKYFISL
-1140 FKEVAELDMSNIK
+1140 FEEIAALDLSSIKE
-1153 DNLGSFIAV
+1153 NLSSFVIV
-1162 FGTFGAMM
+1162 FGTFAGLMA
-1170 LASSKVGAN
+1170 ASGKVGPN

-1230 YFSKFAGDNILKAGG
+1230 YFSKFAGDNIMKAGV

-1251 ASLLLIAGSVAILT
+1251 ASLILVAGSLAILT
-1265 ALDQSKLGNAL
+1265 LLDQNKLGNAL
-1276 ACLIIIT
+1276 ACLTIIT

-1297 GSEKVILSL
+1297 GSEKVILSI
-1306 GVVVAGLAAIMFA
+1306 GVVVAGIAAVMFA
-1319 MSTMEADELTNATNA
+1319 MSLMDSEELDNATNA

-1341 FGVLVGMSGFTGK
+1341 LGIVMGMSQFAGK
-1354 ANVALVAVT
+1354 SKAGLVLIT
-1363 AAVVALGYLLYVMQ
+1363 AAVAALGYLLYVMQ
-1377 DKITNTEKLLPI
+1377 DKIKNTSRLLPI

-1397 LAMSGAIVILSII
+1397 LAMSGAMVILNNI
-1410 PFAGALTAAANLAA
+1410 PFTGALNAAANLTA
-1424 FLAIMAGAMEGV
+1424 FMTVMAGAMEGI

-1448 NMDRFVNFMNHLG
+1448 NMDRFVNFMDHLG

-1468 GNFGAGLT
+1468 GNFSAGLT

-1487 AFAKNSTDFIDMLD
+1487 AFAKNSADFIDMLD

-1511 KNLVDVVT
+1511 KNLVDLVT

-1589 ATGGT
+1589 ATGGM

-1609 GLSSFGGYFAA
+1609 GLASFGGYFAT

-1640 KTITDFASAIN
+1640 KTITDFADAIN
-1651 NSGGFLQSF
+1651 RSGGFLQSLV
-1660 TGEKKLDNFGSE
+1660 GNQNLDTFGSQ
-1672 LAVFGENFSTYANN
+1672 LAVFGENFAQYASY
-1686 VDGITEERLAGSSAA
+1686 VEGITEDRLAGSSAA
-1701 AQTIIEFS
+1701 ANTIIELS
-1709 NALNKSGGFLQ
+1709 N
-1720 SFTGEKKLDN
+1720 
-1730 FGSELAV
+1730 
-1737 FGDNFA
+1737 
-1743 AYASSVDGITE
+1743 
-1754 EKLAASSAAADT
+1754 
-1766 IIQLSKAIPNSGGLA
+1766 AIPNSGGLV

-1815 PKKLMFAIN
+1815 PKKLMFATN
-1824 GIKGLVG
+1824 GIKGLVD

-1837 GKNVSKLWTMGQAM
+1837 GKNVSQLWTMGQAM

-1892 NVTLTAQQTITN
+1892 NVKLTAQQTISN

-1926 MLDAAIEYLNSRK
+1926 MLNAAIEYLNSRK
-1939 EDFGKYIS
+1939 EDFGKYIG

-1954 TAMSNRY
+1954 TAMSDRY

-1968 SYAIAG
+1968 SYVIAG
-1974 FIKGMKDAKTDAITA
+1974 FVKGMKDAKMDAITA

-1995 EVYRAACNA
+1995 EAYSAACDT

-2015 WIGMQTDKGLAEG
+2015 WIGMQTDMGLAQG

>member
-59 AGKNFSLDGVSSGIE
+59 AGKNFSLDGVASGIE

-172 MGIDMDTSVTAMEGI
+172 MGIDLDTSVTAMEGI

-222 KSIENANMATKE
+222 KSVENANMATKE

-249 NAQGKTAKGTAVTV
+249 NAQGKTANGTAVTV
-263 ENFSSTL
+263 ENFASTL

-348 ANTFE
+348 SNTFE

-372 LYDIFAGGAEGRNN
+372 LYDIFAGGAEDRNN
-386 FLEEVFGANTAS
+386 FLEEVFAANTAS
-398 IDEMAWSKLFQNG
+398 IDG
-411 IGGDAFREAVTQT
+411 
-424 AKAHGIAI
+424 
-432 DEMIVQE
+432 
-439 GDFQSTLKKGWL
+439 
-451 TIDLVKET
+451 
-459 LAKYNGEVV
+459 
-468 TSTESVNDKLA
+468 
-479 EFNDLATKVIKG
+479 
-491 NYGNGAA
+491 
-498 RKKALEEAGYDY
+498 
-510 AQIQGMV
+510 
-517 NKVLAGTKLTVE
+517 
-529 DLTEEQLKAVG
+529 
-540 VTDEQ
+540 
-545 SKALQELAKQ
+545 
-555 AEETGTPLNELM
+555 
-567 TELDRPSGRELMI
+567 LDRPSGRELMI
-580 QSVSNALQ
+580 QSAANALQ
-588 MVKQQM
+588 MLKQQM

-607 LTANRVYKLMQ
+607 LTANQVYKLMQ

-630 DDNTDKLKQTLKGL
+630 DDNTDKLKRTLKGL
-644 FSILGIVNDTV
+644 FSILGIVKDAV

-686 HIIGLREWLNANT
+686 HIVGLREWLNTNT
-699 KLNEVID
+699 KLNAVID
-706 KGTGFLVNGITKV
+706 KCTGFLVNGITKV

-726 QILQKSIN
+726 QVLQKSIN

-836 IGFKTNIDNAIG
+836 IGFKTNIDNTIG

-865 GGLFS
+865 GGLFRTS
-870 TANTK
+870 NTK

-1039 GIAIGLLVF
+1039 GIAAGLLVF

-1140 FKEVAELDMSNIK
+1140 FKEVAELDMSNIQ
-1153 DNLGSFIAV
+1153 DNLGSFITV

-1179 ASKGGAAI
+1179 VSKGGAAI

-1210 DVVIGTAFVAAVS
+1210 DVAIGTAFVAVVS

-1230 YFSKFAGDNILKAGG
+1230 FFSKFAGDNVLKASGS
-1245 GIAAMS
+1245 IAAMS
-1251 ASLLLIAGSVAILT
+1251 VSLLLIAGTVAILT

-1276 ACLIIIT
+1276 ACLTIIT
-1283 GLLSGMMAVSQFAK
+1283 SLLSGMMAVSQFAK

-1319 MSTMEADELTNATNA
+1319 MSMMEADELNNATNA

-1377 DKITNTEKLLPI
+1377 EKITNTEKLLPI

-1397 LAMSGAIVILSII
+1397 LAMSGAIVILSNI
-1410 PFAGALTAAANLAA
+1410 PFSGAVNAAADLAA
-1424 FLAIMAGAMEGV
+1424 FLAMMAGAMEGI

-1487 AFAKNSTDFIDMLD
+1487 AFAKNSTDFIDMLE

-1589 ATGGT
+1589 ATGGA

-1651 NSGGFLQSF
+1651 TSGGFLQSL

-1672 LAVFGENFSTYANN
+1672 LAVFGANFAEYASK

-1737 FGDNFA
+1737 FGANFA

-1815 PKKLMFAIN
+1815 PKKLMFALN
-1824 GIKGLVG
+1824 GIKGLVD

-1851 QDLFSVDDS
+1851 QDLFRVDEG
-1860 MYNNLELLYSNMQKT
+1860 MYNNLELLYSNMQNT

-1882 LMLGITNKAP
+1882 LMQGIANKAP
-1892 NVTLTAQQTITN
+1892 NVALTAQQTITN

-1926 MLDAAIEYLNSRK
+1926 MLNAAIEYLNSRK

-1968 SYAIAG
+1968 SYVIAG
-1974 FIKGMKDAKTDAITA
+1974 FVKGMKDSKMDAITA

-1995 EVYRAACNA
+1995 EAYHAACNT

-2028 MLKYGR
+2028 ILKYGR

-2086 LNGMTTGMNTGL
+2086 LNGMTTGINTGF

-2126 EKVANELKAL
+2126 EKVVNELKAL

>member
-1 MARGG
+1 
-6 EGMSTS
+6 MSTS

-22 DNGQFERGA
+22 DNNQFERGA

-59 AGKNFSLDGVSSGIE
+59 AGKNFNMDGVASGIE
-74 VVQQKFTALEIMGIT
+74 IVQQKFSALEIMGIT

-106 KSLSLDQIGQGFG
+106 KSLSLDQIGEGFG

-158 NFTDMIANIGKFTS
+158 NFTDMIGNIGKFTS
-172 MGIDMDTSVTAMEGI
+172 MGIDLNTSVTAMEGI

-249 NAQGKTAKGTAVTV
+249 NAQGETAKGTAVTV

-270 SEAWFTSDVL
+270 SDAWFTSDVL

-286 YGEYADQVYTVATEK
+286 YGEYADEVYTVSTEK

-334 DAIESVKDAVSTGW
+334 DAINSVKDAVSTGW

-353 IIFGNYEEAKS
+353 IIFGNYEEAKR

-372 LYDIFAGGAEGRNN
+372 LYDIFAGGTDDRNN
-386 FLEEVFGANTAS
+386 FLEQVFSANNAS
-398 IDEMAWSKLFQNG
+398 IDENAWSKLFQNG
-411 IGGDAFREAVTQT
+411 IGGDAFKNAVSET
-424 AKAHGIAI
+424 AKAHGVAI
-432 DEMIVQE
+432 DEMIAQE
-439 GDFQSTLKKGWL
+439 GDFQATLKKGWL
-451 TIDLVKET
+451 TVDLVKET

-468 TSTESVNDKLA
+468 TSTENVNDKLA

-491 NYGNGAA
+491 SYGNGAA

-517 NKVLAGTKLTVE
+517 NKVLAGTQLTVE

-540 VTDEQ
+540 ATDEQ
-545 SKALQELAKQ
+545 TKALQELAKQ
-555 AEETGTPLNELM
+555 AEETGTPLNDLLEELN
-567 TELDRPSGRELMI
+567 RPTGRDLMI
-580 QSVSNALQ
+580 QSAANALQ

-607 LTANRVYKLMQ
+607 VTAEQVYKLMQ

-630 DDNTDKLKQTLKGL
+630 DDNADKLSRTLKGL
-644 FSILGIVNDTV
+644 FSILGIVKDGV

-686 HIIGLREWLNANT
+686 HIVGLREWLNTNT
-699 KLNEVID
+699 KLNAVID
-706 KGTGFLVNGITKV
+706 KGTSFLVNGITKV
-719 KSFAAEH
+719 KSFTAEH

-734 AVRNILSLAVET
+734 AVRNILTLAIQT

-751 NSFKELPTVQNGFK
+751 ESFKELPTVQNGFK

-772 EGLKTGKELIDEFS
+772 EGLKTEKELIDEFS
-786 PALEEFFEK
+786 PALEDFFEK

-803 FDDIIQLFENL
+803 FDDIVQLFENL

-836 IGFKTNIDNAIG
+836 TGFKTNIDNTIG
-848 LVKNKF
+848 LVRNKF
-854 EEAKKAADEFL
+854 EDAKKAADEFL

-888 ISGGVLK
+888 VSGGVLK
-895 TLYDLSTVFGKVGK
+895 TLYDLSIVFSKVGK
-909 ATDSI
+909 ATDSV
-914 KDTAVGVLKELKNVL
+914 KDTAVGVLREFKNVL
-929 VAYQKQLMA
+929 VAYQKQIMA
-938 GSLLKIAGAVAI
+938 GNLLKIAGAIAI
-950 LAGSLIALTFV
+950 LTGSLIALTFV
-961 DQDKLL
+961 DQNKLFTSI
-967 KSAGILGSLSLG
+967 SALSSLALGLTALIATMGILEK
-979 LAALATGMA
+979 TGRIA
-988 LLEKHGK
+988 N
-995 LGDPKGLSV
+995 PKGFGL
-1004 TVLALSASILLIVK
+1004 TVVALSASVLMIVK
-1018 AMKDLEGFDDKTLL
+1018 ALKDLEDLEGETLL
-1032 DRMKALG
+1032 KRLSVLGAISGALVAFMAG
-1039 GIAIGLLVF
+1039 LNSINKFIG
-1048 VAGMNAVNKYIGTGS
+1048 AGSIGT
-1063 PWTALQLVALALAL
+1063 AFQLIATALAL
-1077 KVVLSALQD
+1077 KIVLSSLND
-1086 LEEYKIDTLIES
+1086 LEKYNVDALTNSIKKIA
-1098 VKKMTLLMGSVAIAA
+1098 LLMGTLAITA

-1119 SFGGAVSI
+1119 SIGGALSI
-1127 LAFAFALKYFISL
+1127 LALAFGLKYFISL
-1140 FKEVAELDMSNIK
+1140 FEEIAALDLSSIKE
-1153 DNLGSFIAV
+1153 NLSSFTIV
-1162 FGTFGAMM
+1162 FGTFAGLMA
-1170 LASSKVGAN
+1170 ASGKVGPN

-1210 DVVIGTAFVAAVS
+1210 DVVVGTAFVAAVI

-1230 YFSKFAGDNILKAGG
+1230 YFSKFAGDNMLKAGG

-1251 ASLLLIAGSVAILT
+1251 ASLLLVAGSVAILT

-1276 ACLIIIT
+1276 ACLTVIT
-1283 GLLSGMMAVSQFAK
+1283 GLLSGLMAVSQFAK
-1297 GSEKVILSL
+1297 GSEKVILSI
-1306 GVVVAGLAAIMFA
+1306 GVVVAGIAAVMFA
-1319 MSTMEADELTNATNA
+1319 MSLMDSEELDNATNA
-1334 LSKLMVC
+1334 LSKLMICLGIVM
-1341 FGVLVGMSGFTGK
+1341 GMSQFAGK
-1354 ANVALVAVT
+1354 SKVGLVLIT
-1363 AAVVALGYLLYVMQ
+1363 AAVAALGYLLYVMQ
-1377 DKITNTEKLLPI
+1377 DKIKNTNRLVPI

-1397 LAMSGAIVILSII
+1397 LAMSGAMVILNNI
-1410 PFAGALTAAANLAA
+1410 PFTGALNAAANLTA
-1424 FLAIMAGAMEGV
+1424 FMTVIAGAMEGI
-1436 GFVLQYVDEDGA
+1436 GFVLQYVDEDGT
-1448 NMDRFVNFMNHLG
+1448 NMDRFVDFMNHLG

-1487 AFAKNSTDFIDMLD
+1487 AFAKNATDFIDMLD

-1519 TLGAAQIGNAL
+1519 TLGAAQIGNAI

-1589 ATGGT
+1589 ATGGK

-1609 GLSSFGGYFAA
+1609 GLASFGGYFAT

-1640 KTITDFASAIN
+1640 KTITDFADAIN
-1651 NSGGFLQSF
+1651 RSGGFLQSLV
-1660 TGEKKLDNFGSE
+1660 GNQNLDTFGSQ
-1672 LAVFGENFSTYANN
+1672 LAVFGRNFAQYASY
-1686 VDGITEERLAGSSAA
+1686 VEGITEDRLAGSSAA
-1701 AQTIIEFS
+1701 ANTIIELS
-1709 NALNKSGGFLQ
+1709 NA
-1720 SFTGEKKLDN
+1720 
-1730 FGSELAV
+1730 
-1737 FGDNFA
+1737 
-1743 AYASSVDGITE
+1743 
-1754 EKLAASSAAADT
+1754 
-1766 IIQLSKAIPNSGGLA
+1766 IPSSGGLKM
-1781 SLFSGDNN
+1781 LVTGDNN

-1824 GIKGLVG
+1824 GIKGLVD

-1837 GKNVSKLWTMGQAM
+1837 GKNVSQLWTMGQAM
-1851 QDLFSVDDS
+1851 QDLFSVDEG

-1892 NVTLTAQQTITN
+1892 NVKLTAQQTITN

-1926 MLDAAIEYLNSRK
+1926 MLNAAIEYLNSRK

-1954 TAMSNRY
+1954 TAMSDRY

-1968 SYAIAG
+1968 SYVIVG
-1974 FIKGMKDAKTDAITA
+1974 FVKGMKDAKMDAITA

-1995 EVYRAACNA
+1995 DAYSAACDT
-2004 LDVHSPSKKFA
+2004 LDIHSPSKKFA
-2015 WIGMQTDKGLAEG
+2015 WIGMQTDMGLAQG

-2059 GMFDGIDLTPI
+2059 GMFDGIYLTPI

>member
-1 MARGG
+1 
-6 EGMSTS
+6 MSTS

-59 AGKNFSLDGVSSGIE
+59 AGKNFSLDGVANGIE

-172 MGIDMDTSVTAMEGI
+172 MGIDLDTSVTAMEGI

-222 KSIENANMATKE
+222 KSVENANMATKE

-334 DAIESVKDAVSTGW
+334 EAIDSVKDAVSTGW

-353 IIFGNYEEAKS
+353 IIFGNYEEAKN

-372 LYDIFAGGAEGRNN
+372 LYDIFAGGAEDRNN
-386 FLEEVFGANTAS
+386 FLEEVFAANTAS
-398 IDEMAWSKLFQNG
+398 IDG
-411 IGGDAFREAVTQT
+411 
-424 AKAHGIAI
+424 
-432 DEMIVQE
+432 
-439 GDFQSTLKKGWL
+439 
-451 TIDLVKET
+451 
-459 LAKYNGEVV
+459 
-468 TSTESVNDKLA
+468 
-479 EFNDLATKVIKG
+479 
-491 NYGNGAA
+491 
-498 RKKALEEAGYDY
+498 
-510 AQIQGMV
+510 
-517 NKVLAGTKLTVE
+517 
-529 DLTEEQLKAVG
+529 
-540 VTDEQ
+540 
-545 SKALQELAKQ
+545 
-555 AEETGTPLNELM
+555 
-567 TELDRPSGRELMI
+567 LDRPSGRELMI
-580 QSVSNALQ
+580 QSVANALQ

-607 LTANRVYKLMQ
+607 VTADQVYKFLQ

-630 DDNTDKLKQTLKGL
+630 DDNADKLKRTLKGL
-644 FSILGIVNDTV
+644 FSILGIVKDAV

-665 LNALI
+665 LNTLI
-670 GDVNLN
+670 GDMNLN
-676 ILDYTSNIGD
+676 ILDYTSNVGD
-686 HIIGLREWLNANT
+686 YIVGLREWLNTNT
-699 KLNEVID
+699 KLNAVIG
-706 KGTGFLVNGITKV
+706 KGTDFLVNGIIK
-719 KSFAAEH
+719 
-726 QILQKSIN
+726 
-734 AVRNILSLAVET
+734 
-746 GKKWF
+746 
-751 NSFKELPTVQNGFK
+751 NGFSGILNVLN
-765 KLSEMFQ
+765 KLGDSAGNFGAIFSGVGSAIGTVIDNVWK
-772 EGLKTGKELIDEFS
+772 GLKTVFSWFTENISLKGVLGVITAILGVLTGKELYGAASGIQEFVS
-786 PALEEFFEK
+786 KIFSKTGLEEEKANIIDKITNLFDSLHNTLQSFTSGIKVTSLFAIAAAIGILAAAMNSMSNLRFPDILKSLTAIGLMLGMLTITLDSMSKSLNKTGSKGLIKAGVSLVLVAEAINILAKAMRNIGELSINDIGKGLIGIGGGLIELCAALKVLNGTKISFRTSLSMLALAESCNILANALDKFSNMQWDEIIRGLVGMGGALGELVAALAILNKFGGAGSILGAASIFVIVRSLKKLSDALKEFGNLSWDEVKHGLVGMGGALAEVGSVIGLVGKTSGFSGLFGSGGIFIAVQSLEK
-795 LTSTDGIT
+795 LAKAFKQFSNMQWDEIKRG
-803 FDDIIQLFENL
+803 LVGMGGALLEVGGMSGSL
-814 KISGGQALDTLNQ
+814 GKISG
-827 KWEQFTGNL
+827 
-836 IGFKTNIDNAIG
+836 
-848 LVKNKF
+848 
-854 EEAKKAADEFL
+854 
-865 GGLFS
+865 FS
-870 TANTK
+870 
-875 ISKFG
+875 
-880 LTKFIGIL
+880 
-888 ISGGVLK
+888 
-895 TLYDLSTVFGKVGK
+895 
-909 ATDSI
+909 
-914 KDTAVGVLKELKNVL
+914 
-929 VAYQKQLMA
+929 
-938 GSLLKIAGAVAI
+938 
-950 LAGSLIALTFV
+950 
-961 DQDKLL
+961 
-967 KSAGILGSLSLG
+967 GILGAGTIFVAIQG
-979 LAALATGMA
+979 LNDLADAFCKFSNMQWDEIKRGLVGMGGA
-988 LLEKHGK
+988 LLE
-995 LGDPKGLSV
+995 V
-1004 TVLALSASILLIVK
+1004 
-1018 AMKDLEGFDDKTLL
+1018 
-1032 DRMKALG
+1032 G
-1039 GIAIGLLVF
+1039 GI
-1048 VAGMNAVNKYIGTGS
+1048 
-1063 PWTALQLVALALAL
+1063 
-1077 KVVLSALQD
+1077 
-1086 LEEYKIDTLIES
+1086 
-1098 VKKMTLLMGSVAIAA
+1098 
-1113 SLAGKG
+1113 
-1119 SFGGAVSI
+1119 
-1127 LAFAFALKYFISL
+1127 
-1140 FKEVAELDMSNIK
+1140 
-1153 DNLGSFIAV
+1153 
-1162 FGTFGAMM
+1162 
-1170 LASSKVGAN
+1170 
-1179 ASKGGAAI
+1179 
-1187 LMMSASLLIILEAF
+1187 
-1201 RQLSELNPE
+1201 
-1210 DVVIGTAFVAAVS
+1210 S
-1223 GLFDAFM
+1223 G
-1230 YFSKFAGDNILKAGG
+1230 
-1245 GIAAMS
+1245 
-1251 ASLLLIAGSVAILT
+1251 
-1265 ALDQSKLGNAL
+1265 
-1276 ACLIIIT
+1276 
-1283 GLLSGMMAVSQFAK
+1283 
-1297 GSEKVILSL
+1297 
-1306 GVVVAGLAAIMFA
+1306 
-1319 MSTMEADELTNATNA
+1319 
-1334 LSKLMVC
+1334 
-1341 FGVLVGMSGFTGK
+1341 
-1354 ANVALVAVT
+1354 
-1363 AAVVALGYLLYVMQ
+1363 ALGYL
-1377 DKITNTEKLLPI
+1377 TNFAGLLG
-1389 AESLSLLL
+1389 SGSLLL
-1397 LAMSGAIVILSII
+1397 AIQGLNDLADAFYKFGTMSWDEISRGLDSMG
-1410 PFAGALTAAANLAA
+1410 GALSEVSLGALANTFSIFGASAIQKMAVPLGELADSVKKWENVTLPDGMNLKLGS
-1424 FLAIMAGAMEGV
+1424 LANGVNSFMFSGMGGEAIGVVAPGIGELADSVKKWKDVSVPQEIGTKLGSLANGVNSFMFSGLGASAINIMASSVGV
-1436 GFVLQYVDEDGA
+1436 LADSIKKWEDVTVPD
-1448 NMDRFVNFMNHLG
+1448 NMG
-1461 SAIGGFI
+1461 
-1468 GNFGAGLT
+1468 
-1476 DGFGRIGENLS
+1476 
-1487 AFAKNSTDFIDMLD
+1487 
-1501 KVDSSKIDGV
+1501 
-1511 KNLVDVVT
+1511 
-1519 TLGAAQIGNAL
+1519 
-1530 SGLNNQN
+1530 
-1537 GYEWFKDALNQIS
+1537 
-1550 LGFDALS
+1550 
-1557 TNMKSVSITDVNKVT
+1557 T
-1572 KLTDAMDTVA
+1572 KLTSFASGVNSFTFSSLGASAVDTVA
-1582 EFATKIP
+1582 ESIGVLAESVQKWSGVNVPSDIGEQLGNLSNGINSFSFSFLGAWSIE
-1589 ATGGT
+1589 T
-1594 LQEFFGSKNLDSFGQ
+1594 LNE
-1609 GLSSFGGYFAA
+1609 SFGGLAECVKQWNGVSIPEGLGADLTDLANGIKSFDDTDSFA
-1620 YAESVAG
+1620 
-1627 IDTEVVTATSAAA
+1627 TNL
-1640 KTITDFASAIN
+1640 KT
-1651 NSGGFLQSF
+1651 
-1660 TGEKKLDNFGSE
+1660 
-1672 LAVFGENFSTYANN
+1672 FGENFKKYYDSISAIEPEKMMNATNGLKGI
-1686 VDGITEERLAGSSAA
+1686 VD
-1701 AQTIIEFS
+1701 
-1709 NALNKSGGFLQ
+1709 
-1720 SFTGEKKLDN
+1720 
-1730 FGSELAV
+1730 V
-1737 FGDNFA
+1737 
-1743 AYASSVDGITE
+1743 
-1754 EKLAASSAAADT
+1754 
-1766 IIQLSKAIPNSGGLA
+1766 
-1781 SLFSGDNN
+1781 
-1789 IGTFGKNLADFGA
+1789 
-1802 NFKTYYNNICNMD
+1802 
-1815 PKKLMFAIN
+1815 
-1824 GIKGLVG
+1824 
-1831 IVDLLD
+1831 VDLLD
-1837 GKNVSKLWTMGQAM
+1837 GKDVSQLWTMGQAM

-1995 EVYRAACNA
+1995 EAYRAACNA

>member
-1 MARGG
+1 
-6 EGMSTS
+6 MSTS

-22 DNGQFERGA
+22 DNNQFERGA

-59 AGKNFSLDGVSSGIE
+59 AGKNFNMDGVASGIE
-74 VVQQKFTALEIMGIT
+74 IVQQKFSALEIMGIT

-106 KSLSLDQIGQGFG
+106 KSLSLDQIGEGFG

-158 NFTDMIANIGKFTS
+158 NFTDMIGNIGKFTS
-172 MGIDMDTSVTAMEGI
+172 MGIDLNTSVTAMEGI

-234 FKETAIETAKALGEL
+234 FKETAIETAKVLGEL
-249 NAQGKTAKGTAVTV
+249 NAQGETAKGTAVTV

-270 SEAWFTSDVL
+270 SDAWFTSDVL

-286 YGEYADQVYTVATEK
+286 YGEYADEVYTVATEK

-334 DAIESVKDAVSTGW
+334 DAINSVKDAVSTGW

-353 IIFGNYEEAKS
+353 IIFGNYEEAKR

-372 LYDIFAGGAEGRNN
+372 LYDIFAGGTDDRNN
-386 FLEEVFGANTAS
+386 FLEQVFGANNAS
-398 IDEMAWSKLFQNG
+398 IDENAWSKLFQNG
-411 IGGDAFREAVTQT
+411 IGGDAFKNAVSET
-424 AKAHGIAI
+424 AKAHGVAI
-432 DEMIVQE
+432 DEMIAQE
-439 GDFQSTLKKGWL
+439 GDFQATLKKGWL
-451 TIDLVKET
+451 TVDLVKET

-468 TSTESVNDKLA
+468 TSTENVNDKLA

-491 NYGNGAA
+491 SYGNGTA

-517 NKVLAGTKLTVE
+517 NKVLAGTQLTVE

-540 VTDEQ
+540 ATDEQ
-545 SKALQELAKQ
+545 TKALQELAKQ
-555 AEETGTPLNELM
+555 AEETGTPLNDLLEELN
-567 TELDRPSGRELMI
+567 RPTGRDLMI
-580 QSVSNALQ
+580 QSAANALQ

-607 LTANRVYKLMQ
+607 VTAEQVYKLMQ

-630 DDNTDKLKQTLKGL
+630 DDNADKLSRTLKGL
-644 FSILGIVNDTV
+644 FSILGIVKDGV

-686 HIIGLREWLNANT
+686 HIVGLREWLNTNT
-699 KLNEVID
+699 KLNAVID
-706 KGTGFLVNGITKV
+706 KGTSFLVNGITKV
-719 KSFAAEH
+719 KSFTTEH

-734 AVRNILSLAVET
+734 AVRNIFTLAIQT

-751 NSFKELPTVQNGFK
+751 ESFKGLPTVQNGFK

-786 PALEEFFEK
+786 PALEDFFEK

-803 FDDIIQLFENL
+803 FDDIVQLFENL
-814 KISGGQALDTLNQ
+814 KISGGQALDALNQ
-827 KWEQFTGNL
+827 KLEQFTGNL
-836 IGFKTNIDNAIG
+836 TGFKTNIDNMIG
-848 LVKNKF
+848 LVRNKF
-854 EEAKKAADEFL
+854 EDAKKAADEFL

-888 ISGGVLK
+888 VSGGVLK

-914 KDTAVGVLKELKNVL
+914 KDTAVGVLREFKNVL
-929 VAYQKQLMA
+929 VAYQKQIMA
-938 GSLLKIAGAVAI
+938 GNLLKIAGAIAI
-950 LAGSLIALTFV
+950 LTGSLIALTFV
-961 DQDKLL
+961 DQNKLFTSI
-967 KSAGILGSLSLG
+967 SALSSLALGLTALIATMGILEK
-979 LAALATGMA
+979 TGRIA
-988 LLEKHGK
+988 N
-995 LGDPKGLSV
+995 PKGFGL
-1004 TVLALSASILLIVK
+1004 TVVALSASVLMIVK
-1018 AMKDLEGFDDKTLL
+1018 ALKDLEDLEGETLL
-1032 DRMKALG
+1032 KRLSVLGAISGALVAFMAG
-1039 GIAIGLLVF
+1039 LNSINKFIG
-1048 VAGMNAVNKYIGTGS
+1048 AGSIGT
-1063 PWTALQLVALALAL
+1063 AFQLIATALAL
-1077 KVVLSALQD
+1077 KIVLSSLND
-1086 LEEYKIDTLIES
+1086 LEKYNVDALTNSIKKIA
-1098 VKKMTLLMGSVAIAA
+1098 LLMGTLAITA

-1119 SFGGAVSI
+1119 TTGGALSI
-1127 LAFAFALKYFISL
+1127 LALAFGLKYFISL
-1140 FKEVAELDMSNIK
+1140 FEEIAALDLTNIK
-1153 DNLGSFIAV
+1153 ENLSSFTIV
-1162 FGTFGAMM
+1162 FGTFAGLMA
-1170 LASSKVGAN
+1170 ASGKVGPN

-1210 DVVIGTAFVAAVS
+1210 YVVIGTAFVAAVS

-1230 YFSKFAGDNILKAGG
+1230 YFSKFAGDNVLKAGA

-1251 ASLLLIAGSVAILT
+1251 ASLLLVAGSVAILT

-1276 ACLIIIT
+1276 ACLTVIT
-1283 GLLSGMMAVSQFAK
+1283 GLLSGLMAVSQFAK
-1297 GSEKVILSL
+1297 GSEKVILSI
-1306 GVVVAGLAAIMFA
+1306 GVVVAGIAAVMFA
-1319 MSTMEADELTNATNA
+1319 MSLMDSEELDNATNA

-1341 FGVLVGMSGFTGK
+1341 FGIVMGMSQFAGK
-1354 ANVALVAVT
+1354 TKVGLVLIT
-1363 AAVVALGYLLYVMQ
+1363 AAVAALGYLLYVMQ
-1377 DKITNTEKLLPI
+1377 DKIKNTSRLIPI

-1397 LAMSGAIVILSII
+1397 LAMSGAMAILNNI
-1410 PFAGALTAAANLAA
+1410 PFTGALNAAANLAA
-1424 FLAIMAGAMEGV
+1424 FMAMMAGAMEGI
-1436 GFVLQYVDEDGA
+1436 GFVLQYVDEDGG
-1448 NMDRFVNFMNHLG
+1448 NMDRFVDFMNHLG

-1487 AFAKNSTDFIDMLD
+1487 AFAKNATDFIDMLD

-1594 LQEFFGSKNLDSFGQ
+1594 LQEFFGSKNLNSFGQ
-1609 GLSSFGGYFAA
+1609 GLASFGGYFAT

-1640 KTITDFASAIN
+1640 KTITDFADAIN
-1651 NSGGFLQSF
+1651 RSGGFLQSLV
-1660 TGEKKLDNFGSE
+1660 GNQNLDTFGSQ
-1672 LAVFGENFSTYANN
+1672 LAVFGQNFAQYASY
-1686 VDGITEERLAGSSAA
+1686 VEGITEDRLAGSSAA
-1701 AQTIIEFS
+1701 ANTIIELS
-1709 NALNKSGGFLQ
+1709 NA
-1720 SFTGEKKLDN
+1720 
-1730 FGSELAV
+1730 
-1737 FGDNFA
+1737 
-1743 AYASSVDGITE
+1743 
-1754 EKLAASSAAADT
+1754 
-1766 IIQLSKAIPNSGGLA
+1766 IPSSGGLKM
-1781 SLFSGDNN
+1781 LVTGDNN

-1815 PKKLMFAIN
+1815 PKKLMFATN
-1824 GIKGLVG
+1824 GIKGLVD

-1837 GKNVSKLWTMGQAM
+1837 GKNVSQLWTMGQAM
-1851 QDLFSVDDS
+1851 QDLFSVDEG

-1892 NVTLTAQQTITN
+1892 NVKLTAQQTITN

-1926 MLDAAIEYLNSRK
+1926 MLNAAIEYLNSRTK
-1939 EDFGKYIS
+1939 DFGKYIS
-1947 SVCDEMI
+1947 TVCDEMI
-1954 TAMSNRY
+1954 TAMSDRY

-1968 SYAIAG
+1968 SYVIAG
-1974 FIKGMKDAKTDAITA
+1974 FVKGMKDAKMDAITA

-1995 EVYRAACNA
+1995 EAYRAACDT

-2015 WIGMQTDKGLAEG
+2015 WIGMQTDMGLAQG

-2044 SETVNAAQNSIYGIR
+2044 NETVNAAQNSIYGIR

-2098 RLDTAYAYVSSAAA
+2098 RLDTAYTYVSSAAA

>member
-1 MARGG
+1 
-6 EGMSTS
+6 MSTS

-22 DNGQFERGA
+22 DNNQFERGA

-59 AGKNFSLDGVSSGIE
+59 AGKNFNMDGVASGIE
-74 VVQQKFTALEIMGIT
+74 VVHQKFSALEIMGIT

-158 NFTDMIANIGKFTS
+158 NFTDMIGNIGKFTS
-172 MGIDMDTSVTAMEGI
+172 MGIDLNTSVTAMEGI

-249 NAQGKTAKGTAVTV
+249 NAQGETAKGTAVTV

-270 SEAWFTSDVL
+270 SDAWFTSDVL

-286 YGEYADQVYTVATEK
+286 YGEYADEVYTVATEK

-334 DAIESVKDAVSTGW
+334 DAINSVKDAVSTGW

-353 IIFGNYEEAKS
+353 IIFGNYEEAKR

-372 LYDIFAGGAEGRNN
+372 LYDIFAGGTDDRNN
-386 FLEEVFGANTAS
+386 FLEQVFGANNAS
-398 IDEMAWSKLFQNG
+398 IDENAWSKLFQNG
-411 IGGDAFREAVTQT
+411 IGGDAFKNAVSET
-424 AKAHGIAI
+424 AKAHGVAI
-432 DEMIVQE
+432 DEMIAQE
-439 GDFQSTLKKGWL
+439 GDFQATLKKGWL
-451 TIDLVKET
+451 TVDLVKET

-468 TSTESVNDKLA
+468 TSTENVNDKLA

-491 NYGNGAA
+491 SYGNGAA

-517 NKVLAGTKLTVE
+517 NKVLAGTQLTVE

-540 VTDEQ
+540 ATDEQ
-545 SKALQELAKQ
+545 TKALQELAKQ
-555 AEETGTPLNELM
+555 AEETGTPLNDLLEELN
-567 TELDRPSGRELMI
+567 RPTGRDLMI
-580 QSVSNALQ
+580 QSAANALQ

-607 LTANRVYKLMQ
+607 VTAEQVYKLMQ

-630 DDNTDKLKQTLKGL
+630 DDNADKLSRTLKGL
-644 FSILGIVNDTV
+644 FSILGIVKDGV

-686 HIIGLREWLNANT
+686 HIVGLREWLNTNT
-699 KLNEVID
+699 KLNAVID
-706 KGTGFLVNGITKV
+706 KGTSFLVNGITKV
-719 KSFAAEH
+719 KSFTAEH

-734 AVRNILSLAVET
+734 AVRNILTLAIQT

-751 NSFKELPTVQNGFK
+751 ESFKELPTVQNGFK

-786 PALEEFFEK
+786 PALEDFFEK

-803 FDDIIQLFENL
+803 FDDIVQLFENL

-836 IGFKTNIDNAIG
+836 TGFKTNIDNTIG
-848 LVKNKF
+848 LVRNKF
-854 EEAKKAADEFL
+854 EDVKKVADEFL

-875 ISKFG
+875 LSKFG

-888 ISGGVLK
+888 VSGGVLK

-914 KDTAVGVLKELKNVL
+914 KDTAVGVLREFKNVL
-929 VAYQKQLMA
+929 VAYQKQIMA
-938 GSLLKIAGAVAI
+938 GNLLKIAGAIAI
-950 LAGSLIALTFV
+950 LTGSLIALTFV
-961 DQDKLL
+961 DQNKLFTSI
-967 KSAGILGSLSLG
+967 SALSSLALGLTALIATMGILEK
-979 LAALATGMA
+979 TGRIA
-988 LLEKHGK
+988 N
-995 LGDPKGLSV
+995 PKGFGL
-1004 TVLALSASILLIVK
+1004 TVIALSASVLMIVK
-1018 AMKDLEGFDDKTLL
+1018 ALKDLEDLEGETLL
-1032 DRMKALG
+1032 KRLSVLGAISGALVAFMAG
-1039 GIAIGLLVF
+1039 LNSINKFIG
-1048 VAGMNAVNKYIGTGS
+1048 AGSYG
-1063 PWTALQLVALALAL
+1063 TALQLIATALAL
-1077 KVVLSALQD
+1077 KIVLSSLND
-1086 LEEYKIDTLIES
+1086 LEKYNVDALTNSIKKIA
-1098 VKKMTLLMGSVAIAA
+1098 LLMGTLAITA

-1119 SFGGAVSI
+1119 SIGGALSI
-1127 LAFAFALKYFISL
+1127 LALAFGLKYFISL
-1140 FKEVAELDMSNIK
+1140 FEEIAALDFSSIKE
-1153 DNLGSFIAV
+1153 NLSSFTIV
-1162 FGTFGAMM
+1162 FGTFAGLMA
-1170 LASSKVGAN
+1170 ASGKVGPN

-1276 ACLIIIT
+1276 ACLVIIT

-1297 GSEKVILSL
+1297 GSEKVILSI
-1306 GVVVAGLAAIMFA
+1306 GVVVAGIAAVMFA
-1319 MSTMEADELTNATNA
+1319 MSLMDSEELDNATNA

-1341 FGVLVGMSGFTGK
+1341 LGIVMGMSQFAGK
-1354 ANVALVAVT
+1354 SKVGLVLIT
-1363 AAVVALGYLLYVMQ
+1363 AAVAALGYLLYVMQ
-1377 DKITNTEKLLPI
+1377 DKIKNTSRLVPI

-1397 LAMSGAIVILSII
+1397 LAMSGAMAILNNI
-1410 PFAGALTAAANLAA
+1410 PFTGALNAAANLTA
-1424 FLAIMAGAMEGV
+1424 FMTVMAGAMEGI
-1436 GFVLQYVDEDGA
+1436 GFVLQYVDEDGS
-1448 NMDRFVNFMNHLG
+1448 NMDRFVNFMEDLG
-1461 SAIGGFI
+1461 GAIGGFI

-1476 DGFGRIGENLS
+1476 NGFGRIGENLS
-1487 AFAKNSTDFIDMLD
+1487 AFAKNATDFIDMLD

-1589 ATGGT
+1589 ATGGM

-1609 GLSSFGGYFAA
+1609 GLASFGGYFAT

-1640 KTITDFASAIN
+1640 KTITDFADAIN
-1651 NSGGFLQSF
+1651 RSGGFLQSLV
-1660 TGEKKLDNFGSE
+1660 GNQNLDTFGSQ
-1672 LAVFGENFSTYANN
+1672 LAVFGQNFAQYASY
-1686 VDGITEERLAGSSAA
+1686 VEGITEDRLAGSSAA
-1701 AQTIIEFS
+1701 ANTIIELS
-1709 NALNKSGGFLQ
+1709 NA
-1720 SFTGEKKLDN
+1720 
-1730 FGSELAV
+1730 
-1737 FGDNFA
+1737 
-1743 AYASSVDGITE
+1743 
-1754 EKLAASSAAADT
+1754 
-1766 IIQLSKAIPNSGGLA
+1766 IPSSGGLKM
-1781 SLFSGDNN
+1781 LFTGDNN

-1837 GKNVSKLWTMGQAM
+1837 GKNVNQLWTMGQAM
-1851 QDLFSVDDS
+1851 QDLFSVDEG

-1892 NVTLTAQQTITN
+1892 NVKLTAQQTITN

-1926 MLDAAIEYLNSRK
+1926 MLNAAIEYLNSRK

-1954 TAMSNRY
+1954 TAMSDRY
-1961 DDFANAG
+1961 DNFANAG
-1968 SYAIAG
+1968 SYVIAG
-1974 FIKGMKDAKTDAITA
+1974 FVKGMKDAKMDAITA

-1995 EVYRAACNA
+1995 EAYSAACDT

-2015 WIGMQTDKGLAEG
+2015 WIGMQTDMGLAQG

-2044 SETVNAAQNSIYGIR
+2044 NETVNAAQNSIYGIR
-2059 GMFDGIDLTPI
+2059 GLFDGIDLTPV

-2098 RLDTAYAYVSSAAA
+2098 RLDTAYAYVNSAAA

-2126 EKVANELKAL
+2126 EKVVNELKAL

>member
-59 AGKNFSLDGVSSGIE
+59 AGKNFSLDGVASGIE

-172 MGIDMDTSVTAMEGI
+172 MGIDLDTSVTAMEGI

-222 KSIENANMATKE
+222 KSVENANMATKE

-249 NAQGKTAKGTAVTV
+249 NAQGKTANGTAVTV
-263 ENFSSTL
+263 ENFASTL

-334 DAIESVKDAVSTGW
+334 DAINSVKDAVSTGW

-353 IIFGNYEEAKS
+353 IIFGNYEEAKN

-372 LYDIFAGGAEGRNN
+372 LYDIFAGGAEDRNN
-386 FLEEVFGANTAS
+386 FLEEVFAANTAS
-398 IDEMAWSKLFQNG
+398 IDETAWSKLFQNG

-424 AKAHGIAI
+424 AKAHGVAI
-432 DEMIVQE
+432 DEMIAQE
-439 GDFQSTLKKGWL
+439 GDFQATLKKGWL
-451 TIDLVKET
+451 TVDLVKET

-468 TSTESVNDKLA
+468 TSTESVNDKLT

-555 AEETGTPLNELM
+555 AEETGTPLNELIA
-567 TELDRPSGRELMI
+567 ELDRPSGRELMI
-580 QSVSNALQ
+580 QSAANALQ

-594 DIVKGSWDDVFPP
+594 EIVKGSWDDVFPP
-607 LTANRVYKLMQ
+607 VTADQVYKLMQ

-630 DDNTDKLKQTLKGL
+630 DDNADKLKQTLKGL
-644 FSILGIVNDTV
+644 FSVLGIVKDAV

-676 ILDYTSNIGD
+676 ILDYTSNIGN
-686 HIIGLREWLNANT
+686 HIVGLREWLNTNT
-699 KLNEVID
+699 KLNAVID

-726 QILQKSIN
+726 QVLQKSIN
-734 AVRNILSLAVET
+734 AVRNILRLAVET

-751 NSFKELPTVQNGFK
+751 NGFKELPTVQNGFK
-765 KLSEMFQ
+765 KLSEIFQ
-772 EGLKTGKELIDEFS
+772 EGLKTGKELIDEFA

-814 KISGGQALDTLNQ
+814 KISGGQALDVLNQ

-836 IGFKTNIDNAIG
+836 TGFKTNIDNTIG

-875 ISKFG
+875 ISNFG

-888 ISGGVLK
+888 VSGGVLK
-895 TLYDLSTVFGKVGK
+895 TLYNLSIVFGKVGK
-909 ATDSI
+909 ATDSV
-914 KDTAVGVLKELKNVL
+914 KDTAVVVLREFKNVL
-929 VAYQKQLMA
+929 VAYQKQIMA
-938 GSLLKIAGAVAI
+938 GNLLKIAGAIAI

-961 DQDKLL
+961 DQNKLL
-967 KSAGILGSLSLG
+967 TSVSALSSLALGLTALIATMGILEK
-979 LAALATGMA
+979 TGRIA
-988 LLEKHGK
+988 N
-995 LGDPKGLSV
+995 PKGFGL
-1004 TVLALSASILLIVK
+1004 TVVALSASVLMIVK
-1018 AMKDLEGFDDKTLL
+1018 ALKDLEDLEGETLL
-1032 DRMKALG
+1032 KRISVLGAISGALVAFMAG
-1039 GIAIGLLVF
+1039 LNSINKFIG
-1048 VAGMNAVNKYIGTGS
+1048 AGSTG
-1063 PWTALQLVALALAL
+1063 TALQLIATALAL
-1077 KVVLSALQD
+1077 KIVLSSLNGLEKYNIDD
-1086 LEEYKIDTLIES
+1086 LTNSIKKIA
-1098 VKKMTLLMGSVAIAA
+1098 LLMGTLAITA

-1119 SFGGAVSI
+1119 SVGGALSI
-1127 LAFAFALKYFISL
+1127 LALSFGLKYFISL
-1140 FKEVAELDMSNIK
+1140 FEEIAALDLTSIKE
-1153 DNLGSFIAV
+1153 NLSSFVIV
-1162 FGTFGAMM
+1162 FGTFAGLMA
-1170 LASSKVGAN
+1170 ASGKVGPN

-1187 LMMSASLLIILEAF
+1187 LMMSASLLVILEAF

-1230 YFSKFAGDNILKAGG
+1230 YFSKFAGDNMLKAGG

-1251 ASLLLIAGSVAILT
+1251 ASLLLVAGSVAILT

-1276 ACLIIIT
+1276 ACLTVIT

-1297 GSEKVILSL
+1297 GSEKVILSI
-1306 GVVVAGLAAIMFA
+1306 GVVVAGIAAVMFA
-1319 MSTMEADELTNATNA
+1319 MSLMDSEELDNATNA

-1341 FGVLVGMSGFTGK
+1341 LGIVMGMSQFAGK
-1354 ANVALVAVT
+1354 SKAGLVLIT
-1363 AAVVALGYLLYVMQ
+1363 AAVAALGYLLYVMQ
-1377 DKITNTEKLLPI
+1377 DKIKNTSRLLPI

-1397 LAMSGAIVILSII
+1397 LAMSGAMVILNNI
-1410 PFAGALTAAANLAA
+1410 PFTGALNAAANLTA
-1424 FLAIMAGAMEGV
+1424 FLTIMAGAMEGI

-1448 NMDRFVNFMNHLG
+1448 NMDRFVNFMDHLG

-1468 GNFGAGLT
+1468 GNFSAGLT

-1487 AFAKNSTDFIDMLD
+1487 AFAKNSADFIDMLD

-1609 GLSSFGGYFAA
+1609 GLASFGGYFAT

-1640 KTITDFASAIN
+1640 KTITDFADAIN
-1651 NSGGFLQSF
+1651 RSGGFLQSLV
-1660 TGEKKLDNFGSE
+1660 GNQNLDTFGSQ
-1672 LAVFGENFSTYANN
+1672 LAVFGENFAQYASYIE
-1686 VDGITEERLAGSSAA
+1686 GITEDSLAGSSAA
-1701 AQTIIEFS
+1701 ANTIIELS
-1709 NALNKSGGFLQ
+1709 N
-1720 SFTGEKKLDN
+1720 
-1730 FGSELAV
+1730 
-1737 FGDNFA
+1737 
-1743 AYASSVDGITE
+1743 
-1754 EKLAASSAAADT
+1754 
-1766 IIQLSKAIPNSGGLA
+1766 AIPNSGGLV

-1789 IGTFGKNLADFGA
+1789 IGTFGKDLADFGA

-1815 PKKLMFAIN
+1815 PKKLMFATN
-1824 GIKGLVG
+1824 GIKGLVD

-1837 GKNVSKLWTMGQAM
+1837 GKDVSQLWTMGQAM

-1892 NVTLTAQQTITN
+1892 NVALTAQQTITN

-1926 MLDAAIEYLNSRK
+1926 MLDAAIEYLNNRK

-1968 SYAIAG
+1968 SYVIAG
-1974 FIKGMKDAKTDAITA
+1974 FVKGMKDAKMDAITA

-1995 EVYRAACNA
+1995 EAYRAACDT

-2028 MLKYGR
+2028 ILKYGR

-2126 EKVANELKAL
+2126 EKVVNELKAL